1 MSCSNL
7 TLNNY
12 PKLRSYIENNVAIG
26 TQLYNDYL
34 ATVGTAEFQKA
45 LDKKGVNAKT
55 SPKQAFEILKE
66 VYNAKIKNLQSL
78 QEGIDKH
85 QTGRFTSKLAKI
97 EALDFIASNISKVY
111 SNDKFNATNKYKS
124 LGDII
129 NDFKSTL
136 IRFIE
141 FNVKKE
147 INNND
152 ELKEEYNKLIA
163 ETSRTIALKNI
174 IEKLDNNILRN
185 QLAAFESLSDKT
197 FIEEL
202 KMKRDVAA
210 LYGQIDLEFEAVEDE
225 NKGSQEEEGSN
236 TEDVDTVDDMS
247 KSWELNIGEKSD
259 FKGHIEEVV
268 KYKLNSIPKL
278 ISIDYTLDKKGN
290 PVYQYDRGAEAGFIQ
305 FMDGQYLAGVLFT
318 ETDKSSV
325 DNFVNSI
332 ADIAKRKSNLKGFI
346 TLYNDLKADK
356 NLAYKFM
363 MVFDKPVIPKVETY
377 YDYQGGYQV
386 RISNLSSNPTE
397 IVVNDIKL
405 GIKNADETTLQ
416 KFNIDIKDATIEDV
430 HEALKLIVP
439 DIDYQSLQNMADNY
453 KDEYKSL
460 LYNIATISKII
471 SDTINNKNNYI
482 EKLSKGEDVSD
493 LNSFIPD
500 SYLPFIYEFSKK
512 IAPYTNVKVNLNSRN
527 GANNLSSDVIN
538 RSYLTNFPLIFSS
551 EEGIETYA
559 RQKFAGTGY
568 NYSNVLIER
577 VSSTGKLQPGL
588 FRKVGDVYKLTE
600 YANELVKISL
610 VNGSADRRTN
620 TSVLYKDMSKG
631 DYLLTG
637 LMNYVKNEEKTVVI
651 NGQEHKFATANF
663 FMSIPSDT
671 PKTFVATMPILSLDG
686 LYKYNEEQ
694 YNRFRQEATNKVN
707 ALNVIDLK
715 DEKYTD
721 WLTNKLNV
729 ISSKNLVDLINGEK
743 INIPVNVNNYYKVGN
758 NPPSFAFVDKHGAKY
773 AIAGQLKE
781 INGQFYL
788 TNAVVKG
795 LISDGRVTKTQVNNS
810 KLAYIN
816 NQIYLLQRQ
825 NIGIE
830 FDINHP
836 VVDALRNIIYQ
847 EILDAYTSARRIFK
861 EDANGNLIMSEGQLV
876 LKDDYNANELY
887 LNYEKNRNGKV
898 YDIVDGKYVL
908 TGAVF
913 KLSDLNS
920 KFADVSFY
928 HNLMGNGKVI
938 DVLYGDREKRVKVE
952 NGKVVFDANY
962 QTIVDNAINETIKTY
977 LDSYLKNATNYLRGE
992 FSTFLENFS
1001 DENIREY
1008 LINTIINQVNYD
1020 HLFNGKSKFYKGN
1033 QDVLKRLKE
1042 IQAGGSPFGVIDF
1055 TRTSTDPAK
1064 IVQETIDIPTADGKK
1079 AVMDYTTKEP
1089 IKLYDKFKAV
1099 TVYNTNKTS
1108 RQEVID
1114 RLEKQ
1119 LNKAKLSE
1127 ETKASLL
1134 KPFKDEKTKTNDAQS
1149 YITQEEWIRRITA
1162 AGELN
1167 KYASLIEALTNDTPI
1182 EEIDWTAFENKV
1194 PIQKNF
1200 YYDLYYDT
1208 KTGIEVPRQIKNAE
1222 FVLLPKLIKGTELE
1236 QVYNAMKE
1244 VGIDQLNT
1252 IETSKAANHNI
1263 ITLWDNDGNIHL
1275 DEFKEQ
1281 ARNVIE
1287 PYSYNYLYR
1296 QQEVPEH
1303 MVDEENKA
1311 GIQILKKMLDNL
1323 PNDEYHNNLV
1333 NKFFNNYTTNIKQS
1347 FVEVATE
1354 LGIELDNSGNIK
1366 LKNGAI
1372 VGLNRKVFLQLV
1384 KENMAKNGADRV
1396 LMEFIDTA
1404 LEGSDQL
1411 PLFMNN
1417 IGTKL
1422 ENVTNALFN
1431 KRITRQTIE
1440 GWHAAQLSDFG
1451 FTVDKDTVK
1460 DSEYLANKSNN
1471 LENYDMPKIS
1481 FMPKR
1486 NFIIGK
1492 IIDNP
1497 IDAANIC
1504 DNTQIKTLNAIIN
1517 KFGKPN
1523 RKGGFYVK
1531 PVTIWAKSPI
1541 NDSQIHHSTVAVRI
1555 NGEIYLYDMP
1565 QSEYIKYNKEN
1576 SGTIIKEY
1584 TPRLIK
1590 YTKENLINLYNT
1602 SEENIN
1608 LQDEVLNDDDLINIP
1623 IKNIKDKIS
1632 INNKLEYRKEGE
1644 INGVPVYYAEIR
1656 LRRWSDTLYKTVKQE
1671 DGTTKKIPIDINEV
1685 PEDSRTMIGYRI
1697 PTEGKQSI
1705 VIMKVVEFLPDAY
1718 GSTVVVPDEWVT
1730 QTGSD
1735 FDVDSVYAMTKH
1747 VMLNKD
1753 GKVVEPTE
1761 NDYPL
1766 NEKGYIRYIKD
1777 NIGIAARKALG
1788 KYNGQIDSTIKFIK
1802 DKEKEEKDKRNE
1814 LFKSELDD
1822 VLNDFYD
1829 IKSAIYVSA
1838 KDTQNEE
1845 KFKLLE
1851 YIGKKTKEEK
1861 AIDYINKLIGKLET
1875 AKINDEFQSTN
1886 KLLDILLDYA
1896 KDVQQLLDD
1905 KTDLEVEE
1913 YQGKNERIRQA
1924 IEDGRKKIFDESE
1937 RFANENGLPNY
1948 VSWLSLPVEERVSRD
1963 VRNNNIVQTFI
1974 DILNSPAAFEEN
1986 MGISQFSNLAD
1997 ANSWMADIAKI
2008 SNKHVINDKSYGN
2021 HDAVTQL
2028 DWKESASSGIKL
2040 KAISVNLDTFA
2051 SIGNRTKIRLPFAI
2065 PVRYDK
2071 ETIGKQKIGEKDRF
2085 GKIENNVINFTNQG
2099 WSEDNKNVEGYL
2111 LTPYS
2116 SQTTAHILDVMKEG
2130 AIHNE
2135 NTYTFNVFKVMINA
2149 GIDYK
2154 TAISFMYQ
2162 PAMDN
2167 LVKYWNESQSFANNE
2182 YINPLTKALDDAAT
2196 ALGITTEGKNINDLA
2211 SAVYRKYN
2219 EKEYITNVY
2228 GDVGFPIIDRELN
2241 VKRFSNE
2248 MTEEEKKIHDFMV
2261 LLQFNKLNQLG
2272 NIVNNT
2278 LSVLTA
2284 DKFGAKPS
2292 YYATDRIFRQ
2302 IDDILTNDDKLYAEN
2317 KKGEI
2322 VPVVEAIYPGI
2333 SKGID
2338 NFAKADIKNSSYP
2351 SLAAMLKYSSVT
2363 ALKVGQQVFETAEP
2377 NFVELIYDVA
2387 KYTKNGKLS
2396 EKLYNDYKKY
2406 LVKRLYVND
2415 NNPAIIYPISLDDD
2429 GGVLIKQSSTGKL
2442 QIDIE
2447 NEMFRIAGVGNE
2459 YTKNIDFKI
2468 ADINNPTKE
2477 EILAFAKLSP
2487 AQKVLYI
2494 KENFNNVGIFD
2505 FISVNKFNEFTIK
2518 QKGYISNEL
2527 KLNQGNYT
2535 NDYLYDLFDLAYL
2548 SSNPIIRLTAID
2560 LVKYTYVV
2568 EGNNFKAGNIART
2581 ISTLPLKPTNVG
2593 GMNIGF
2599 STKLA
2604 FDNYRFVEANTN
2616 ISEELII
2623 GFVRQNYDDFPA
2635 KFIDID
2641 KIIKK
2646 NVNHAQNI
2654 KLNDD
2659 GSITVYTY
2667 DTANIKDFNKLGLL
2681 NKDEAYKIIKIRR
2694 GNTAKLYYGINHIEN
2709 VTYYPLNKLDEIDT
2723 NKTIE
2728 DSSVARNNVYKSL
2741 FDVVYGYRSEK
2752 LAEQYALY
2760 KDKFIGVTEITID
2773 ETNNINEA
2781 LAIINNNFFDK
2792 PQLILRNTRFT
2803 EDKLIINN
2811 AINGKKY
2818 VATKITE
2825 EVANNFRGSIN
2836 KVHQDYIDFLNK
2848 YPNYKPESDYGIL
2861 PVVEYGKRYSSIGER
2876 DAASYAIKQTVAIAR
2891 QESFGGNKLAESMM
2905 KILNNANI
2913 NYKDTKEIAN
2923 NLPVASSTVAKFV
2936 KATADRLIYDAYHFT
2951 IDENGNE
2958 LKLNDARVI
2967 ERVLKDN
2974 NLERKFI
2981 TLINTITSFKDRYS
2995 FSNINV
3001 EGYDE
3006 DTKAALETI
3015 KEAINKLNNDT
3026 IVLQAKRSYWREF
3039 INSSTTNPN
3048 IKSGLQEALT
3058 FYGDTGFFD
3067 LNIQDIAFNH
3077 NQLVQAVVGESQAI
3091 IKEGE
3096 FRGKIEAQ
3104 QFTKMLSDLK
3114 AEAAKNGK
3122 SIDWNKIVDENGRL
3136 VQPNNKEWF
3145 EMKDKLNKEY
3155 INAVDETKDKFSIKA
3170 LRAKLE
3176 YDAFIAATTESQF
3189 IPVKDIDIDGN
3200 EVMVDYT
3207 RETIANQYAVL
3218 YNKNPKVAELYAEY
3232 KRLMKEQSDVLS
3244 NMIGNTPTE
3253 EQDEKIHQIYL
3264 KLRLMTS
3271 DFDDNYEIK
3280 DEEDLTAARTL
3291 QAFID
3296 RNRYLKELFFN
3307 RNIKVGF
3314 EEQLNNALK
3323 TISDIEG
3330 ARDHEGRLLVP
3341 MNILMQNK
3349 EYRKAKAWLRANAMY
3364 KPDANF
3370 INEIN
3375 ACLTALSDPT
3385 VDKTSALNIAI
3396 EQANARDEF
3405 GILDGR
3411 KFTAEQIERIKKETV
3426 RNFHFSK
3433 RSGLPYAGILR
3444 SQDDNVVIY
3453 KYDFYD
3459 SLRNDKVKSEDEIE
3473 DIEAINKIL
3482 DKVWDSTARVLNTGS
3497 DKLTIDDLNKL
3508 SKLLELYDLD
3518 KTKNKKAA
3526 EFIAEECVVTYNN
3539 AAYEADRARA
3549 YKNGDEWYQA
3559 WKKVFETVNDE
3570 GNVVPNTIFYGVL
3583 KPKDENKWID
3593 KNKTDYI
3600 RLINKHVQNT
3610 KTQYYYEVMRTN
3622 RDNMSKEEFKKWYFD
3637 NHYYNPYSRQY
3648 EPLKI
3653 WTHTEYID
3661 ESGNKAKGKW
3671 EARINQTDL
3680 EPNKDY
3686 INEKYDK
3693 NYPTYK
3699 EGSTYKAKQED
3710 GTRKEVNYDNSNYKA
3725 LNEYELKLLNNLKK
3739 IMMQYA
3745 FTDSNKYYVKQ
3756 GYLPSIS
3763 KEKEFDY
3770 KDIFKEAM
3778 AFIGISSNIPTDTKW
3793 QDLENIN
3800 YNTDEE
3806 KDNPMLQMLLDRNSS
3821 KYVEVPHFPKPGEN
3835 EAEFI
3840 KRKQEAKDVNA
3851 KIREENEKIHN
3862 QLINK
3867 DWENV
3872 FKSFIIN
3879 SARYDA
3885 IRLIKGKLYAADD
3898 ALLSYDAYKLNYKN
3912 ELIQDYRLSAESEVE
3927 YKTESNRNTSA
3938 QLRNYIRRVV
3948 RDTYKNNTNPQ
3959 LLKFASIA
3967 QNMAGTKYMMLNIT
3981 GGIANVLTGQTNI
3994 AAERFAREYFNEKDW
4009 MIGQNLYVGGAISYM
4024 SNMYNDKST
4033 TLQDGVIKLANVV
4046 DYDRIAELTA
4056 NDIKGNI
4063 KKLRGLLFTPQTA
4076 GEHYMQNTV
4085 LLTMMKNHRII
4096 KEADGNAKI
4105 VSFEMFKREKE
4116 LEALMIVLNEE
4127 ERAAYDKFFN
4137 DILTDENRRANYNM
4151 FNNNVITDFIRTHL
4165 TKERMIEFVRKRK
4178 ELMKEAKKKF
4188 EELPDVY
4195 SQFELVDGYANLKAD
4210 ADIELKDFAKLV
4222 EKVIK
4227 VNKKVHGVY
4236 DKIGAAKIENEWWG
4250 GIVMQFHKHLYPGFK
4265 KRYRRH
4271 GYYDEVLETIE
4282 KGAYNSLM
4290 QFINTPYHLTKY
4302 KRSQEELDTL
4312 QAIQEYCKN
4321 AISFITHIRLNY
4333 NLLSES
4339 ERANIRRAYA
4349 DFVYTG
4355 AAVVGAIALTAIA
4368 GGDKDNEESIWYNL
4382 LMYHADRLASEA
4394 FAFTPIGLAS
4404 EGEKLWSS
4412 PVAIWSSCNDLLKT
4426 LGFAVQTLLN
4436 NDVNQEYMTGRYA
4449 GKNKLKVIIGRNI
4462 PVYRNI
4468 QRIIELPDNNS
4479 YYKLGDN
4486 ALSVIPVKEIG
4497 EWIRE

>member
-1 MSCSNL
+1 MS
-7 TLNNY
+7 
-12 PKLRSYIENNVAIG
+12 
-26 TQLYNDYL
+26 
-34 ATVGTAEFQKA
+34 
-45 LDKKGVNAKT
+45 
-55 SPKQAFEILKE
+55 
-66 VYNAKIKNLQSL
+66 
-78 QEGIDKH
+78 
-85 QTGRFTSKLAKI
+85 
-97 EALDFIASNISKVY
+97 
-111 SNDKFNATNKYKS
+111 
-124 LGDII
+124 
-129 NDFKSTL
+129 
-136 IRFIE
+136 
-141 FNVKKE
+141 
-147 INNND
+147 
-152 ELKEEYNKLIA
+152 
-163 ETSRTIALKNI
+163 
-174 IEKLDNNILRN
+174 
-185 QLAAFESLSDKT
+185 
-197 FIEEL
+197 
-202 KMKRDVAA
+202 
-210 LYGQIDLEFEAVEDE
+210 
-225 NKGSQEEEGSN
+225 
-236 TEDVDTVDDMS
+236 
-247 KSWELNIGEKSD
+247 
-259 FKGHIEEVV
+259 
-268 KYKLNSIPKL
+268 
-278 ISIDYTLDKKGN
+278 
-290 PVYQYDRGAEAGFIQ
+290 
-305 FMDGQYLAGVLFT
+305 
-318 ETDKSSV
+318 
-325 DNFVNSI
+325 
-332 ADIAKRKSNLKGFI
+332 
-346 TLYNDLKADK
+346 
-356 NLAYKFM
+356 
-363 MVFDKPVIPKVETY
+363 
-377 YDYQGGYQV
+377 
-386 RISNLSSNPTE
+386 
-397 IVVNDIKL
+397 
-405 GIKNADETTLQ
+405 
-416 KFNIDIKDATIEDV
+416 
-430 HEALKLIVP
+430 
-439 DIDYQSLQNMADNY
+439 
-453 KDEYKSL
+453 
-460 LYNIATISKII
+460 
-471 SDTINNKNNYI
+471 
-482 EKLSKGEDVSD
+482 
-493 LNSFIPD
+493 
-500 SYLPFIYEFSKK
+500 
-512 IAPYTNVKVNLNSRN
+512 
-527 GANNLSSDVIN
+527 
-538 RSYLTNFPLIFSS
+538 
-551 EEGIETYA
+551 
-559 RQKFAGTGY
+559 
-568 NYSNVLIER
+568 
-577 VSSTGKLQPGL
+577 
-588 FRKVGDVYKLTE
+588 
-600 YANELVKISL
+600 
-610 VNGSADRRTN
+610 
-620 TSVLYKDMSKG
+620 
-631 DYLLTG
+631 
-637 LMNYVKNEEKTVVI
+637 
-651 NGQEHKFATANF
+651 
-663 FMSIPSDT
+663 
-671 PKTFVATMPILSLDG
+671 
-686 LYKYNEEQ
+686 
-694 YNRFRQEATNKVN
+694 
-707 ALNVIDLK
+707 
-715 DEKYTD
+715 
-721 WLTNKLNV
+721 
-729 ISSKNLVDLINGEK
+729 
-743 INIPVNVNNYYKVGN
+743 
-758 NPPSFAFVDKHGAKY
+758 
-773 AIAGQLKE
+773 
-781 INGQFYL
+781 
-788 TNAVVKG
+788 
-795 LISDGRVTKTQVNNS
+795 
-810 KLAYIN
+810 
-816 NQIYLLQRQ
+816 
-825 NIGIE
+825 
-830 FDINHP
+830 
-836 VVDALRNIIYQ
+836 
-847 EILDAYTSARRIFK
+847 
-861 EDANGNLIMSEGQLV
+861 
-876 LKDDYNANELY
+876 
-887 LNYEKNRNGKV
+887 
-898 YDIVDGKYVL
+898 
-908 TGAVF
+908 
-913 KLSDLNS
+913 
-920 KFADVSFY
+920 
-928 HNLMGNGKVI
+928 
-938 DVLYGDREKRVKVE
+938 
-952 NGKVVFDANY
+952 
-962 QTIVDNAINETIKTY
+962 
-977 LDSYLKNATNYLRGE
+977 
-992 FSTFLENFS
+992 
-1001 DENIREY
+1001 
-1008 LINTIINQVNYD
+1008 
-1020 HLFNGKSKFYKGN
+1020 
-1033 QDVLKRLKE
+1033 
-1042 IQAGGSPFGVIDF
+1042 
-1055 TRTSTDPAK
+1055 
-1064 IVQETIDIPTADGKK
+1064 
-1079 AVMDYTTKEP
+1079 
-1089 IKLYDKFKAV
+1089 
-1099 TVYNTNKTS
+1099 
-1108 RQEVID
+1108 
-1114 RLEKQ
+1114 
-1119 LNKAKLSE
+1119 
-1127 ETKASLL
+1127 
-1134 KPFKDEKTKTNDAQS
+1134 
-1149 YITQEEWIRRITA
+1149 
-1162 AGELN
+1162 
-1167 KYASLIEALTNDTPI
+1167 
-1182 EEIDWTAFENKV
+1182 
-1194 PIQKNF
+1194 
-1200 YYDLYYDT
+1200 
-1208 KTGIEVPRQIKNAE
+1208 
-1222 FVLLPKLIKGTELE
+1222 
-1236 QVYNAMKE
+1236 
-1244 VGIDQLNT
+1244 
-1252 IETSKAANHNI
+1252 
-1263 ITLWDNDGNIHL
+1263 
-1275 DEFKEQ
+1275 
-1281 ARNVIE
+1281 
-1287 PYSYNYLYR
+1287 
-1296 QQEVPEH
+1296 
-1303 MVDEENKA
+1303 
-1311 GIQILKKMLDNL
+1311 
-1323 PNDEYHNNLV
+1323 
-1333 NKFFNNYTTNIKQS
+1333 
-1347 FVEVATE
+1347 
-1354 LGIELDNSGNIK
+1354 
-1366 LKNGAI
+1366 
-1372 VGLNRKVFLQLV
+1372 
-1384 KENMAKNGADRV
+1384 
-1396 LMEFIDTA
+1396 
-1404 LEGSDQL
+1404 
-1411 PLFMNN
+1411 
-1417 IGTKL
+1417 
-1422 ENVTNALFN
+1422 
-1431 KRITRQTIE
+1431 
-1440 GWHAAQLSDFG
+1440 
-1451 FTVDKDTVK
+1451 
-1460 DSEYLANKSNN
+1460 
-1471 LENYDMPKIS
+1471 
-1481 FMPKR
+1481 
-1486 NFIIGK
+1486 
-1492 IIDNP
+1492 
-1497 IDAANIC
+1497 
-1504 DNTQIKTLNAIIN
+1504 
-1517 KFGKPN
+1517 
-1523 RKGGFYVK
+1523 
-1531 PVTIWAKSPI
+1531 
-1541 NDSQIHHSTVAVRI
+1541 
-1555 NGEIYLYDMP
+1555 
-1565 QSEYIKYNKEN
+1565 
-1576 SGTIIKEY
+1576 
-1584 TPRLIK
+1584 
-1590 YTKENLINLYNT
+1590 
-1602 SEENIN
+1602 
-1608 LQDEVLNDDDLINIP
+1608 
-1623 IKNIKDKIS
+1623 
-1632 INNKLEYRKEGE
+1632 
-1644 INGVPVYYAEIR
+1644 
-1656 LRRWSDTLYKTVKQE
+1656 
-1671 DGTTKKIPIDINEV
+1671 
-1685 PEDSRTMIGYRI
+1685 
-1697 PTEGKQSI
+1697 
-1705 VIMKVVEFLPDAY
+1705 
-1718 GSTVVVPDEWVT
+1718 
-1730 QTGSD
+1730 
-1735 FDVDSVYAMTKH
+1735 
-1747 VMLNKD
+1747 
-1753 GKVVEPTE
+1753 
-1761 NDYPL
+1761 
-1766 NEKGYIRYIKD
+1766 
-1777 NIGIAARKALG
+1777 
-1788 KYNGQIDSTIKFIK
+1788 
-1802 DKEKEEKDKRNE
+1802 
-1814 LFKSELDD
+1814 
-1822 VLNDFYD
+1822 
-1829 IKSAIYVSA
+1829 
-1838 KDTQNEE
+1838 
-1845 KFKLLE
+1845 
-1851 YIGKKTKEEK
+1851 
-1861 AIDYINKLIGKLET
+1861 
-1875 AKINDEFQSTN
+1875 
-1886 KLLDILLDYA
+1886 
-1896 KDVQQLLDD
+1896 
-1905 KTDLEVEE
+1905 
-1913 YQGKNERIRQA
+1913 
-1924 IEDGRKKIFDESE
+1924 
-1937 RFANENGLPNY
+1937 
-1948 VSWLSLPVEERVSRD
+1948 
-1963 VRNNNIVQTFI
+1963 
-1974 DILNSPAAFEEN
+1974 
-1986 MGISQFSNLAD
+1986 
-1997 ANSWMADIAKI
+1997 
-2008 SNKHVINDKSYGN
+2008 
-2021 HDAVTQL
+2021 
-2028 DWKESASSGIKL
+2028 
-2040 KAISVNLDTFA
+2040 
-2051 SIGNRTKIRLPFAI
+2051 
-2065 PVRYDK
+2065 
-2071 ETIGKQKIGEKDRF
+2071 
-2085 GKIENNVINFTNQG
+2085 
-2099 WSEDNKNVEGYL
+2099 
-2111 LTPYS
+2111 
-2116 SQTTAHILDVMKEG
+2116 
-2130 AIHNE
+2130 
-2135 NTYTFNVFKVMINA
+2135 
-2149 GIDYK
+2149 
-2154 TAISFMYQ
+2154 
-2162 PAMDN
+2162 
-2167 LVKYWNESQSFANNE
+2167 
-2182 YINPLTKALDDAAT
+2182 
-2196 ALGITTEGKNINDLA
+2196 
-2211 SAVYRKYN
+2211 
-2219 EKEYITNVY
+2219 
-2228 GDVGFPIIDRELN
+2228 
-2241 VKRFSNE
+2241 
-2248 MTEEEKKIHDFMV
+2248 
-2261 LLQFNKLNQLG
+2261 
-2272 NIVNNT
+2272 
-2278 LSVLTA
+2278 
-2284 DKFGAKPS
+2284 
-2292 YYATDRIFRQ
+2292 
-2302 IDDILTNDDKLYAEN
+2302 
-2317 KKGEI
+2317 
-2322 VPVVEAIYPGI
+2322 
-2333 SKGID
+2333 
-2338 NFAKADIKNSSYP
+2338 
-2351 SLAAMLKYSSVT
+2351 
-2363 ALKVGQQVFETAEP
+2363 
-2377 NFVELIYDVA
+2377 
-2387 KYTKNGKLS
+2387 
-2396 EKLYNDYKKY
+2396 
-2406 LVKRLYVND
+2406 
-2415 NNPAIIYPISLDDD
+2415 
-2429 GGVLIKQSSTGKL
+2429 
-2442 QIDIE
+2442 
-2447 NEMFRIAGVGNE
+2447 RIAGIGSE

-2494 KENFNNVGIFD
+2494 KENFDNIGIFD
-2505 FISVNKFNEFTIK
+2505 FITVNKFNEFTIK

-2548 SSNPIIRLTAID
+2548 SSNPIIRLAAID

-2568 EGNNFKAGNIART
+2568 EGNNFKAGNIARA

-2604 FDNYRFVEANTN
+2604 FDSYRFITPTANV
-2616 ISEELII
+2616 SEKLII
-2623 GFVRQNYDDFPA
+2623 GFIRQNYDDFPA
-2635 KFIDID
+2635 RFIDID

-2646 NVNHAQNI
+2646 NVNHAQDI
-2654 KLNDD
+2654 ELNND

-2667 DTANIKDFNKLGLL
+2667 DTANTKDFNKLGLL

-2694 GNTAKLYYGINHIEN
+2694 GNTAKLYYGINHIED

-2728 DSSVARNNVYKSL
+2728 DSSIARNNVYKSL
-2741 FDVVYGYRSEK
+2741 FDIVYGYRSEK

-2760 KDKFIGVTEITID
+2760 KDKFVDATEITID

-2781 LAIINNNFFDK
+2781 LAIANNNFFDK
-2792 PQLILRNTRFT
+2792 PQLILRNTGFT
-2803 EDKLIINN
+2803 GDKLIINN

-2825 EVANNFRGSIN
+2825 EVADRLRGNTSN
-2836 KVHQDYIDFLNK
+2836 LYQDYIDFLDE

-2951 IDENGNE
+2951 IDEDGNE

-2995 FSNINV
+2995 FRDINI

-3026 IVLQAKRSYWREF
+3026 IVLQAKRSYWKEF

-3048 IKSGLQEALT
+3048 IKSGLQGALT

-3077 NQLVQAVVGESQAI
+3077 NQLVQAVVSESQAI

-3104 QFTKMLSDLK
+3104 QFAKMLSDLK

-3145 EMKDKLNKEY
+3145 EMKDKLNAEY
-3155 INAVDETKDKFSIKA
+3155 VKAVDETKDKFSVKA

-3189 IPVKDIDIDGN
+3189 IPVKDIDVDGN

-3232 KRLMKEQSDVLS
+3232 KRLMKEQSDILS

-3280 DEEDLTAARTL
+3280 DDEDLTAARTL
-3291 QAFID
+3291 YAFID
-3296 RNRYLKELFFN
+3296 RNRYLKELFFD

-3330 ARDHEGRLLVP
+3330 ARDHEGRLLIP

-3364 KPDANF
+3364 KPDADF

-3375 ACLTALSDPT
+3375 ACLTAFSDPT
-3385 VDKTSALNIAI
+3385 ISKTSALNIAI

-3444 SQDDNVVIY
+3444 SQDDDVVIY
-3453 KYDFYD
+3453 EYEFYD
-3459 SLRNDKVKSEDEIE
+3459 NLRNDKVKSEDEIE

-3497 DKLTIDDLNKL
+3497 DKLTMDDLNKL
-3508 SKLLELYDLD
+3508 SKLLELYNLD

-3526 EFIAEECVVTYNN
+3526 EFIAEECVITYNN

-3559 WKKVFETVNDE
+3559 WKKVFETVDDD

-3583 KPKDENKWID
+3583 KPKDESKWIN
-3593 KNKTDYI
+3593 KNKTNYI

-3686 INEKYDK
+3686 VNEKYDK

-3710 GTRKEVNYDNSNYKA
+3710 GTRKEISYDNSNYKA

-3770 KDIFKEAM
+3770 EDIFKEAM

-3793 QDLENIN
+3793 QDLENIT

-3821 KYVEVPHFPKPGEN
+3821 KYVEIPHFPKPGES

-3981 GGIANVLTGQTNI
+3981 GGIANILTGQTNL

-4033 TLQDGVIKLANVV
+4033 TLQDGIIKLANVV

-4096 KEADGNAKI
+4096 KDADGNTKI

-4127 ERAAYDKFFN
+4127 ERNAYDKFFN
-4137 DILTDENRRANYNM
+4137 DILADENRRANYNM
-4151 FNNNVITDFIRTHL
+4151 FNDNVITDFIRTHL

-4333 NLLSES
+4333 NLLSEN

-4355 AAVVGAIALTAIA
+4355 AAVIGAIALTAIA
-4368 GGDKDNEESIWYNL
+4368 GGDDDNEESIWYNL

-4412 PVAIWSSCNDLLKT
+4412 PVAIWQSGDDLLKG
-4426 LGFAVQTLLN
+4426 LAFGVQTLIDN
-4436 NDVNQEYMTGRYA
+4436 GFEGEYETGRYA
-4449 GKNKLKVIIGRNI
+4449 GENKLKVIIGRNI

>member
-152 ELKEEYNKLIA
+152 ELKKEYNKLIA

-325 DNFVNSI
+325 DNFINSI

-363 MVFDKPVIPKVETY
+363 MVFDKPVIPKIETY

-439 DIDYQSLQNMADNY
+439 DIDYQSLQNMTDNY

-482 EKLSKGEDVSD
+482 EKLSKGEDISD

-512 IAPYTNVKVNLNSRN
+512 IAPYANVKVNLNSRN

-538 RSYLTNFPLIFSS
+538 RSYLTNFSLIFSS
-551 EEGIETYA
+551 EEAIETYA

-663 FMSIPSDT
+663 FMSIPSDA

-694 YNRFRQEATNKVN
+694 YNRFRQETTNKVN

-743 INIPVNVNNYYKVGN
+743 INILVNVNNYYKVGN

-920 KFADVSFY
+920 KFADVSLY
-928 HNLMGNGKVI
+928 HNLMGNGKII

-952 NGKVVFDANY
+952 NGKVVFDTNY

-1079 AVMDYTTKEP
+1079 AVIDYTTKEP

-1244 VGIDQLNT
+1244 IGIDQLNT

-1281 ARNVIE
+1281 ARDVIE

-1323 PNDEYHNNLV
+1323 PNDEHHNNLV
-1333 NKFFNNYTTNIKQS
+1333 NKFFNNYTANIKQS

-1366 LKNGAI
+1366 LKDGAI

-1384 KENMAKNGADRV
+1384 KENMVKNGADRV
-1396 LMEFIDTA
+1396 LMEFLDTA

-1411 PLFMNN
+1411 PLIMNN
-1417 IGTKL
+1417 VSTKL

-1460 DSEYLANKSNN
+1460 DSEYLANHEAGHN
-1471 LENYDMPKIS
+1471 
-1481 FMPKR
+1481 
-1486 NFIIGK
+1486 
-1492 IIDNP
+1492 
-1497 IDAANIC
+1497 
-1504 DNTQIKTLNAIIN
+1504 
-1517 KFGKPN
+1517 
-1523 RKGGFYVK
+1523 
-1531 PVTIWAKSPI
+1531 
-1541 NDSQIHHSTVAVRI
+1541 H
-1555 NGEIYLYDMP
+1555 
-1565 QSEYIKYNKEN
+1565 
-1576 SGTIIKEY
+1576 
-1584 TPRLIK
+1584 
-1590 YTKENLINLYNT
+1590 
-1602 SEENIN
+1602 
-1608 LQDEVLNDDDLINIP
+1608 
-1623 IKNIKDKIS
+1623 
-1632 INNKLEYRKEGE
+1632 KLEYRKQGE
-1644 INGVPVYYAEIR
+1644 INGIPVYYAEIR
-1656 LRRWSDTLYKTVKQE
+1656 LKRWSDALYRTIKQE

-1685 PEDSRTMIGYRI
+1685 PEDLRTMIGYRI

-1747 VMLNKD
+1747 ITLNKD
-1753 GKVVEPTE
+1753 GKVIEPTE

-1777 NIGIAARKALG
+1777 NVGMAARKALS
-1788 KYNGQIDSTIKFIK
+1788 KYNGQIESSIKFIK
-1802 DKEKEEKDKRNE
+1802 DKEKEDRKKLNEDYQAKILKLLDNRFKDKYNIYQLAKETKDKE
-1814 LFKSELDD
+1814 LHK
-1822 VLNDFYD
+1822 
-1829 IKSAIYVSA
+1829 IIQA
-1838 KDTQNEE
+1838 
-1845 KFKLLE
+1845 
-1851 YIGKKTKEEK
+1851 IGKKEDGISSKEY
-1861 AIDYINKLIGKLET
+1861 ID
-1875 AKINDEFQSTN
+1875 S
-1886 KLLDILLDYA
+1886 
-1896 KDVQQLLDD
+1896 
-1905 KTDLEVEE
+1905 
-1913 YQGKNERIRQA
+1913 A
-1924 IEDGRKKIFDESE
+1924 IERLYNLKESGEIQNQTKIFDNVYDTYIATQELFDSQEDDNVALSE
-1937 RFANENGLPNY
+1937 TNRNKIKDVIEENTKEQLNEAEKFANDNNLPNY

-1986 MGISQFSNLAD
+1986 MGISQFSNLAE
-1997 ANSWMADIAKI
+1997 ANSWMKKIANI
-2008 SNKHVINDKSYGN
+2008 SNKHVIDDKSYGN

-2071 ETIGKQKIGEKDRF
+2071 ETIDKQKIGEKNRF
-2085 GKIENNVINFTNQG
+2085 GKVENNVINFTNQG
-2099 WSEDNKNVEGYL
+2099 WSEDNKNVEGKL

-2135 NTYTFNVFKVMINA
+2135 NTYTFNAFKVMINA

-2167 LVKYWNESQSFANNE
+2167 LVKYWNESQSFANSE
-2182 YINPLTKALDDAAT
+2182 YINPLSKALDDAAT
-2196 ALGITTEGKNINDLA
+2196 ALGITTDGKNMSDLA

-2219 EKEYITNVY
+2219 EKGYITNVY

-2272 NIVNNT
+2272 SIVNNT

-2302 IDDILTNDDKLYAEN
+2302 IDDILTNDNKLYAEN

-2333 SKGID
+2333 SKGV
-2338 NFAKADIKNSSYP
+2338 NTFAKSDIKNSSYP

-2363 ALKVGQQVFETAEP
+2363 ALKVGQQVFETAES

-2415 NNPAIIYPISLDDD
+2415 NNPAIIYPIALDDD
-2429 GGVLIKQSSTGKL
+2429 GSVLIKQSSTGKL

-2447 NEMFRIAGVGNE
+2447 NEMSRIAGIGSE

-2477 EILAFAKLSP
+2477 EVLAFAKLSP

-2494 KENFNNVGIFD
+2494 KENFDNIGIFD

-2548 SSNPIIRLTAID
+2548 SSNPIIRLAAID

-2568 EGNNFKAGNIART
+2568 EGNNFKVGNIARA

-2604 FDNYRFVEANTN
+2604 FDNYRFITPTANV
-2616 ISEELII
+2616 SEKLII

-2635 KFIDID
+2635 RFIDID

-2646 NVNHAQNI
+2646 NVNHAQDI
-2654 KLNDD
+2654 ELNND

-2667 DTANIKDFNKLGLL
+2667 DTANTKDFNKLGLL

-2694 GNTAKLYYGINHIEN
+2694 GNTAKLYYGINHIED

-2728 DSSVARNNVYKSL
+2728 DSSIVRNNVYKSL
-2741 FDVVYGYRSEK
+2741 FDIVYGYRSEK

-2760 KDKFIGVTEITID
+2760 KDKFVDATEITID

-2781 LAIINNNFFDK
+2781 LAIANNNFFDK
-2792 PQLILRNTRFT
+2792 PQLILRNTGFT
-2803 EDKLIINN
+2803 GDKLIINN

-2825 EVANNFRGSIN
+2825 EVVNRLRGNTSN
-2836 KVHQDYIDFLNK
+2836 LYQDYIDFLDE

-2876 DAASYAIKQTVAIAR
+2876 DAASFAIKQTVAIAR
-2891 QESFGGNKLAESMM
+2891 QKSFGGNKLAESMM

-2951 IDENGNE
+2951 IDEDGNE

-2995 FSNINV
+2995 FRDINI

-3330 ARDHEGRLLVP
+3330 ARDHEGRLLIP

-3364 KPDANF
+3364 KPDADF

-3375 ACLTALSDPT
+3375 ACLTAFNDLTIS
-3385 VDKTSALNIAI
+3385 KTSALNIAI

-3444 SQDDNVVIY
+3444 SQDDDVVIY
-3453 KYDFYD
+3453 EYEFYD
-3459 SLRNDKVKSEDEIE
+3459 NLRNDKVKSEDEIE

-3526 EFIAEECVVTYNN
+3526 EFIAEECVVDYNN

-3559 WKKVFETVNDE
+3559 WKKVFETVDDD

-3583 KPKDENKWID
+3583 KPKDESKWID

-3600 RLINKHVQNT
+3600 RLINKHIQNT

-3686 INEKYDK
+3686 VNEKYDK

-3710 GTRKEVNYDNSNYKA
+3710 GTRKEVSYDNSNYKA

-3756 GYLPSIS
+3756 GYLPSIN

-3793 QDLENIN
+3793 QDLENIT

-3821 KYVEVPHFPKPGEN
+3821 KYVEVPHFPKPGES

-3885 IRLIKGKLYAADD
+3885 IGLIKGKLYTADD

-3981 GGIANVLTGQTNI
+3981 GGIANILTGQTNL

-4009 MIGQNLYVGGAISYM
+4009 IVGQNLYVGGAISYM

-4033 TLQDGVIKLANVV
+4033 TLQDGIIKLANVV

-4096 KEADGNAKI
+4096 KDVDGNVKI

-4116 LEALMIVLNEE
+4116 LEALMIVLNKE
-4127 ERAAYDKFFN
+4127 ERDAYDKFFN
-4137 DILTDENRRANYNM
+4137 DILADENRRANYNM
-4151 FNNNVITDFIRTHL
+4151 FNDNVITDFIRTHL

-4321 AISFITHIRLNY
+4321 AINFITHIRLNY
-4333 NLLSES
+4333 NLLSEN

-4382 LMYHADRLASEA
+4382 LMYQADRLASEA

-4412 PVAIWSSCNDLLKT
+4412 PVAIWQSGDDLLKG
-4426 LGFAVQTLLN
+4426 LAFGVQTLIDN
-4436 NDVNQEYMTGRYA
+4436 GFEEEYKTGRYA
-4449 GKNKLKVIIGRNI
+4449 GENKLKVIIGRNI

-4486 ALSVIPVKEIG
+4486 TLSVIPVKEIG

>member
-45 LDKKGVNAKT
+45 LDKKGVNTKT

-66 VYNAKIKNLQSL
+66 VYNAKTKNLQSL

-97 EALDFIASNISKVY
+97 ETLDFIASNISKVY

-236 TEDVDTVDDMS
+236 TEDIDTVDDMS

-290 PVYQYDRGAEAGFIQ
+290 PVYQYDRGVEAGFIQ

-332 ADIAKRKSNLKGFI
+332 ADIAKRKSNLKGLI

-363 MVFDKPVIPKVETY
+363 MVFDKPVIPKIETY

-471 SDTINNKNNYI
+471 SDAINNKNNYI

-512 IAPYTNVKVNLNSRN
+512 IAPYANVKVNLNSRN

-551 EEGIETYA
+551 EEAIETYA

-663 FMSIPSDT
+663 FMSIPSDA

-694 YNRFRQEATNKVN
+694 YNRFRQETTNKVN

-729 ISSKNLVDLINGEK
+729 ISSKNLVDLINEEK
-743 INIPVNVNNYYKVGN
+743 INIPVDVNKYYKVGN

-773 AIAGQLKE
+773 AITGQLKE

-788 TNAVVKG
+788 TNAIVKG

-887 LNYEKNRNGKV
+887 LNYEKDRNSKV

-920 KFADVSFY
+920 KFADVSLY

-938 DVLYGDREKRVKVE
+938 DVLYGDREKRVRVE

-962 QTIVDNAINETIKTY
+962 QIVVDNAINETIKTY

-1008 LINTIINQVNYD
+1008 LINTIINQINYD

-1042 IQAGGSPFGVIDF
+1042 IQAGGSPFGVVDF

-1079 AVMDYTTKEP
+1079 AVIDYTTKEP

-1114 RLEKQ
+1114 GLEKQ

-1244 VGIDQLNT
+1244 IGIDQLNT

-1281 ARNVIE
+1281 ARDAIE

-1323 PNDEYHNNLV
+1323 PNDEHHNNLV
-1333 NKFFNNYTTNIKQS
+1333 NKFFNNYTANIKQS

-1366 LKNGAI
+1366 LKDGAI

-1396 LMEFIDTA
+1396 LMEFLDTA

-1411 PLFMNN
+1411 PLIMNN
-1417 IGTKL
+1417 VSTKL

-1460 DSEYLANKSNN
+1460 DSEYLANHEAGHN
-1471 LENYDMPKIS
+1471 
-1481 FMPKR
+1481 
-1486 NFIIGK
+1486 
-1492 IIDNP
+1492 
-1497 IDAANIC
+1497 
-1504 DNTQIKTLNAIIN
+1504 
-1517 KFGKPN
+1517 
-1523 RKGGFYVK
+1523 
-1531 PVTIWAKSPI
+1531 
-1541 NDSQIHHSTVAVRI
+1541 H
-1555 NGEIYLYDMP
+1555 
-1565 QSEYIKYNKEN
+1565 
-1576 SGTIIKEY
+1576 
-1584 TPRLIK
+1584 
-1590 YTKENLINLYNT
+1590 
-1602 SEENIN
+1602 
-1608 LQDEVLNDDDLINIP
+1608 
-1623 IKNIKDKIS
+1623 
-1632 INNKLEYRKEGE
+1632 KLEYRKQGE
-1644 INGVPVYYAEIR
+1644 INGIPVYYAEIR
-1656 LRRWSDTLYKTVKQE
+1656 LRRWSDALYRTIKQE

-1685 PEDSRTMIGYRI
+1685 PEDLRTMIGYRI

-1747 VMLNKD
+1747 ITLNKN
-1753 GKVVEPTE
+1753 GKVIEPTE

-1777 NIGIAARKALG
+1777 NVGMAARKALG
-1788 KYNGQIDSTIKFIK
+1788 KYNGQIESSIKFIK
-1802 DKEKEEKDKRNE
+1802 DKEKEDRKKLNEDYQAKILKSLDNRFKDKYNIYQLAKETKDKE
-1814 LFKSELDD
+1814 LHKIIQAIGKKEDGISSKEYIDSAIERLYNLKESGEIQNQTKILDD
-1822 VLNDFYD
+1822 VYDTYIATQELFDSQEDDNVALSETNRNKIKDAIEENTKEQLNE
-1829 IKSAIYVSA
+1829 A
-1838 KDTQNEE
+1838 E
-1845 KFKLLE
+1845 KF
-1851 YIGKKTKEEK
+1851 
-1861 AIDYINKLIGKLET
+1861 A
-1875 AKINDEFQSTN
+1875 NDN
-1886 KLLDILLDYA
+1886 
-1896 KDVQQLLDD
+1896 
-1905 KTDLEVEE
+1905 
-1913 YQGKNERIRQA
+1913 N
-1924 IEDGRKKIFDESE
+1924 
-1937 RFANENGLPNY
+1937 LPNY

-1986 MGISQFSNLAD
+1986 MGISQFSNLAE
-1997 ANSWMADIAKI
+1997 ANSWMKKIANI
-2008 SNKHVINDKSYGN
+2008 SNKHVIDDKSYGN

-2071 ETIGKQKIGEKDRF
+2071 ETIDKQKIGEKNRF
-2085 GKIENNVINFTNQG
+2085 GKVENNVINFTNQG

-2111 LTPYS
+2111 ITPYS
-2116 SQTTAHILDVMKEG
+2116 SQTTAQILDVMKEG

-2135 NTYTFNVFKVMINA
+2135 NTYTFNAFKVMINA

-2182 YINPLTKALDDAAT
+2182 YINPLIKALDDAAT
-2196 ALGITTEGKNINDLA
+2196 ALGITTDGKNMSDLA

-2219 EKEYITNVY
+2219 EKGYITNVY

-2272 NIVNNT
+2272 SIVNNT

-2302 IDDILTNDDKLYAEN
+2302 IDDILTNDNKLYAEN

-2333 SKGID
+2333 SKGV
-2338 NFAKADIKNSSYP
+2338 NTFAKSDIKNSSYP

-2363 ALKVGQQVFETAEP
+2363 ALKVGQQVFETAES

-2415 NNPAIIYPISLDDD
+2415 NNPAIIYPIALDDD
-2429 GGVLIKQSSTGKL
+2429 GSVLIKQSSTGKL

-2447 NEMFRIAGVGNE
+2447 NEMSRIAGIESE

-2477 EILAFAKLSP
+2477 EVLAFAKLSP

-2494 KENFNNVGIFD
+2494 KENFDNIGIFD

-2548 SSNPIIRLTAID
+2548 SSNPIIRLAAID

-2568 EGNNFKAGNIART
+2568 EGNNFKVGNIARA

-2604 FDNYRFVEANTN
+2604 FDNYRFITPTANV
-2616 ISEELII
+2616 SEKLII

-2635 KFIDID
+2635 RFIDID

-2646 NVNHAQNI
+2646 NVNHAQDI
-2654 KLNDD
+2654 ELNND
-2659 GSITVYTY
+2659 GSITVYIY
-2667 DTANIKDFNKLGLL
+2667 DTANTKDFNKLGLL

-2728 DSSVARNNVYKSL
+2728 DSSIARNNVYKSL
-2741 FDVVYGYRSEK
+2741 FDIVYGYRSEK

-2760 KDKFIGVTEITID
+2760 KDKFVGATEITID

-2781 LAIINNNFFDK
+2781 LAIANNNFFDK
-2792 PQLILRNTRFT
+2792 PQLILRNTGFT
-2803 EDKLIINN
+2803 GDKLIINN

-2825 EVANNFRGSIN
+2825 EVADRLRGNTSN
-2836 KVHQDYIDFLNK
+2836 LYQDYIDFLNE

-2951 IDENGNE
+2951 IDEDGNE

-2995 FSNINV
+2995 FRDINI

-3048 IKSGLQEALT
+3048 IKSGLQDALT

-3104 QFTKMLSDLK
+3104 QFAKMLSDLK

-3155 INAVDETKDKFSIKA
+3155 IKAVDETKDKFSVKA

-3189 IPVKDIDIDGN
+3189 IPVKDIDVNGN

-3207 RETIANQYAVL
+3207 RETVANQYAVL

-3232 KRLMKEQSDVLS
+3232 KRLMKEQSDILS
-3244 NMIGNTPTE
+3244 NIIGNTPTE

-3280 DEEDLTAARTL
+3280 DDEDLTAARTL

-3296 RNRYLKELFFN
+3296 RNRYLKELFFD

-3330 ARDHEGRLLVP
+3330 ARDHEGRLLIP

-3364 KPDANF
+3364 KPDADF

-3375 ACLTALSDPT
+3375 ACLTAFSDPT
-3385 VDKTSALNIAI
+3385 ISKTSALNIAI
-3396 EQANARDEF
+3396 KQANARDEF

-3433 RSGLPYAGILR
+3433 RSGLPYASILR
-3444 SQDDNVVIY
+3444 SQDDDVVIY
-3453 KYDFYD
+3453 EYEFYD
-3459 SLRNDKVKSEDEIE
+3459 NLRNDKVKSEDEIE

-3497 DKLTIDDLNKL
+3497 DKLTMDDLNKL

-3526 EFIAEECVVTYNN
+3526 EFIAKECVITYNN

-3559 WKKVFETVNDE
+3559 WKKVFETVDDE

-3583 KPKDENKWID
+3583 KPKDESKWVN

-3686 INEKYDK
+3686 VNEKYDK

-3699 EGSTYKAKQED
+3699 KGSTYKAKQED
-3710 GTRKEVNYDNSNYKA
+3710 GTRKEVSYDNSNYKA

-3793 QDLENIN
+3793 QDLENIT

-3806 KDNPMLQMLLDRNSS
+3806 KDNPMLQMLLDKNSS
-3821 KYVEVPHFPKPGEN
+3821 KYVEVPHFPKPGES

-3948 RDTYKNNTNPQ
+3948 RGTYKNNTNQQ

-3981 GGIANVLTGQTNI
+3981 GGIANILTGQTNL

-4009 MIGQNLYVGGAISYM
+4009 IVGQNLYVGGAISYM

-4033 TLQDGVIKLANVV
+4033 TLQDGIIKLANVV

-4096 KEADGNAKI
+4096 KDADGNVKI

-4127 ERAAYDKFFN
+4127 ERNAYDKFFN
-4137 DILTDENRRANYNM
+4137 DILADENRRANYNM
-4151 FNNNVITDFIRTHL
+4151 FNDNVITDFIRTHL

-4282 KGAYNSLM
+4282 KGSYNSLM

-4339 ERANIRRAYA
+4339 ERANIRRTYA

-4355 AAVVGAIALTAIA
+4355 AAIIGAIALTAIA

-4382 LMYHADRLASEA
+4382 LMYHADRLTSEA
-4394 FAFTPIGLAS
+4394 FAFTPIGLVS
-4404 EGEKLWSS
+4404 EGKKLWSS
-4412 PVAIWSSCNDLLKT
+4412 PVAIWSSGNDLLKT

-4449 GKNKLKVIIGRNI
+4449 GENKLKVIIGRNI
-4462 PVYRNI
+4462 FVYRNI

-4486 ALSVIPVKEIG
+4486 ALSIIPVKEIG

>member
-66 VYNAKIKNLQSL
+66 VYNAKTKNLQSL

-290 PVYQYDRGAEAGFIQ
+290 PIYQYDRSAEAGFIQ

-332 ADIAKRKSNLKGFI
+332 ADIAKRKSNLKGLI

-363 MVFDKPVIPKVETY
+363 MVFDKPVIPKIETY

-430 HEALKLIVP
+430 HEALKLIIP

-512 IAPYTNVKVNLNSRN
+512 IAPYANVKVNLNSRN

-551 EEGIETYA
+551 EEAIEAYA

-588 FRKVGDVYKLTE
+588 FRKVGDAYKLTE

-663 FMSIPSDT
+663 FMSIPSDA

-721 WLTNKLNV
+721 WLTNKLNI

-743 INIPVNVNNYYKVGN
+743 INIPVDVNKYYKVGN
-758 NPPSFAFVDKHGAKY
+758 NPPSFAFIDKHGAKY
-773 AIAGQLKE
+773 AITGQLKE

-795 LISDGRVTKTQVNNS
+795 LISDGQVTKTQVNNS

-887 LNYEKNRNGKV
+887 LNYEKDRNSKV

-920 KFADVSFY
+920 KFADVSLY

-962 QTIVDNAINETIKTY
+962 QSIVDNAINETIKTY

-1042 IQAGGSPFGVIDF
+1042 IQAGGSPFGVVDF

-1079 AVMDYTTKEP
+1079 AVIDYTTKEP

-1099 TVYNTNKTS
+1099 TIYNTNKTS

-1244 VGIDQLNT
+1244 IGIDQLNT

-1281 ARNVIE
+1281 ARDVIE

-1323 PNDEYHNNLV
+1323 PNDEHHNNLV
-1333 NKFFNNYTTNIKQS
+1333 NKFFNNYTANIKQS

-1366 LKNGAI
+1366 LKDGAI

-1396 LMEFIDTA
+1396 LMEFLDTA

-1411 PLFMNN
+1411 PLIMNN
-1417 IGTKL
+1417 VSTKL

-1460 DSEYLANKSNN
+1460 DSEYLANHEAGHN
-1471 LENYDMPKIS
+1471 
-1481 FMPKR
+1481 
-1486 NFIIGK
+1486 
-1492 IIDNP
+1492 
-1497 IDAANIC
+1497 
-1504 DNTQIKTLNAIIN
+1504 
-1517 KFGKPN
+1517 
-1523 RKGGFYVK
+1523 
-1531 PVTIWAKSPI
+1531 
-1541 NDSQIHHSTVAVRI
+1541 H
-1555 NGEIYLYDMP
+1555 
-1565 QSEYIKYNKEN
+1565 
-1576 SGTIIKEY
+1576 
-1584 TPRLIK
+1584 
-1590 YTKENLINLYNT
+1590 
-1602 SEENIN
+1602 
-1608 LQDEVLNDDDLINIP
+1608 
-1623 IKNIKDKIS
+1623 
-1632 INNKLEYRKEGE
+1632 KLEYRKQGE
-1644 INGVPVYYAEIR
+1644 INGIPVYYAEIR
-1656 LRRWSDTLYKTVKQE
+1656 LKRWSNALYRTIKQE

-1685 PEDSRTMIGYRI
+1685 PEDLRTMIGYRI

-1747 VMLNKD
+1747 ITLNKD
-1753 GKVVEPTE
+1753 GKVIEPTE

-1777 NIGIAARKALG
+1777 NAGMAARKALG
-1788 KYNGQIDSTIKFIK
+1788 KYNGQIESSIKFIK
-1802 DKEKEEKDKRNE
+1802 DKEKEDRKKLNEDYQAKILKSLDNRFKDKYN
-1814 LFKSELDD
+1814 
-1822 VLNDFYD
+1822 
-1829 IKSAIYVSA
+1829 IYQSA
-1838 KDTQNEE
+1838 KETKDKELHKIIQA
-1845 KFKLLE
+1845 
-1851 YIGKKTKEEK
+1851 IGKKEDGISSKEY
-1861 AIDYINKLIGKLET
+1861 ID
-1875 AKINDEFQSTN
+1875 S
-1886 KLLDILLDYA
+1886 
-1896 KDVQQLLDD
+1896 
-1905 KTDLEVEE
+1905 
-1913 YQGKNERIRQA
+1913 A
-1924 IEDGRKKIFDESE
+1924 IERLYNLKESGEIQNQTKIFDNVYDTYIATQELFDSQEDDNVALSE
-1937 RFANENGLPNY
+1937 TNRNKIKDVIEENTKEQLNEAEKFANDNNLPNY

-1986 MGISQFSNLAD
+1986 MGISQFSNLAE
-1997 ANSWMADIAKI
+1997 ANSWMKKIANI
-2008 SNKHVINDKSYGN
+2008 SNKHVIDDKSYGN

-2071 ETIGKQKIGEKDRF
+2071 ETIDKQKIGEKNRF
-2085 GKIENNVINFTNQG
+2085 GKVENNVINFTNQG

-2135 NTYTFNVFKVMINA
+2135 NTYTFNAFKVMINA

-2167 LVKYWNESQSFANNE
+2167 LVKYWNESQSFANSE
-2182 YINPLTKALDDAAT
+2182 YINPLSKALDDAAT
-2196 ALGITTEGKNINDLA
+2196 ALGITTDGKNMSDLA

-2219 EKEYITNVY
+2219 EKGYITNVY

-2272 NIVNNT
+2272 SIVNNT

-2302 IDDILTNDDKLYAEN
+2302 IDDILTNDNKLYAEN

-2333 SKGID
+2333 SKGVD
-2338 NFAKADIKNSSYP
+2338 NFAKSDIKNSSYP

-2415 NNPAIIYPISLDDD
+2415 NNPAIIYPIALDD
-2429 GGVLIKQSSTGKL
+2429 GGSVLIKQSSTGKL

-2447 NEMFRIAGVGNE
+2447 NEMSRIAGIGSE

-2477 EILAFAKLSP
+2477 EVLAFAKLSP

-2494 KENFNNVGIFD
+2494 KENFDNIGIFD

-2548 SSNPIIRLTAID
+2548 SSNPIIRLAAID

-2568 EGNNFKAGNIART
+2568 EGNNFKVGNIARA

-2604 FDNYRFVEANTN
+2604 FDNYRFITPTANV
-2616 ISEELII
+2616 SEKLII

-2635 KFIDID
+2635 RFIDID

-2646 NVNHAQNI
+2646 NVNHAQDI
-2654 KLNDD
+2654 ELNND

-2667 DTANIKDFNKLGLL
+2667 DTANTKDFNKLGLL

-2728 DSSVARNNVYKSL
+2728 DSSIARNNVYKSL
-2741 FDVVYGYRSEK
+2741 FDIVYGYRSEK

-2760 KDKFIGVTEITID
+2760 KDKFVGATEITID

-2781 LAIINNNFFDK
+2781 LAIANNNFFDK
-2792 PQLILRNTRFT
+2792 PQLILRNTGFT
-2803 EDKLIINN
+2803 GDKLIINN

-2825 EVANNFRGSIN
+2825 EVADRLRGNTSN
-2836 KVHQDYIDFLNK
+2836 LYQDYIDFLDE

-2876 DAASYAIKQTVAIAR
+2876 DAASFAIKQTVAIAR

-2951 IDENGNE
+2951 IDEDGNE

-2995 FSNINV
+2995 FRDINI

-3026 IVLQAKRSYWREF
+3026 IVLQAKRSYWGEF

-3048 IKSGLQEALT
+3048 IKSGLQDALT

-3155 INAVDETKDKFSIKA
+3155 IKAVDETKDKFSVKA

-3176 YDAFIAATTESQF
+3176 YNAFIAATTESQF

-3232 KRLMKEQSDVLS
+3232 KRLMKEQSDILS
-3244 NMIGNTPTE
+3244 NIIGNTPTE

-3271 DFDDNYEIK
+3271 DFDENYEIK

-3291 QAFID
+3291 YAFID

-3330 ARDHEGRLLVP
+3330 ARDHEGRLLIP

-3364 KPDANF
+3364 KPDADF

-3375 ACLTALSDPT
+3375 ACLTAFNDPT
-3385 VDKTSALNIAI
+3385 ISKTSALNIAI

-3411 KFTAEQIERIKKETV
+3411 KFTDEQIERIKKETV

-3444 SQDDNVVIY
+3444 SQDDDVVIY
-3453 KYDFYD
+3453 EYEFYD
-3459 SLRNDKVKSEDEIE
+3459 NLRNDKVKSEDEIE

-3497 DKLTIDDLNKL
+3497 DKLTMDDLNKL
-3508 SKLLELYDLD
+3508 SKLLELYNLD

-3526 EFIAEECVVTYNN
+3526 EFIAEECVITYNN

-3559 WKKVFETVNDE
+3559 WKKVFETVDDE

-3583 KPKDENKWID
+3583 KPKDESKWVN
-3593 KNKTDYI
+3593 KNKTNYI

-3686 INEKYDK
+3686 VNEKYDK

-3710 GTRKEVNYDNSNYKA
+3710 GTRKEVSYDNSNYKA

-3793 QDLENIN
+3793 QDLENIT

-3821 KYVEVPHFPKPGEN
+3821 KYVEVPHFPKPGES

-3912 ELIQDYRLSAESEVE
+3912 ELIQDYKLSAESEVE

-3981 GGIANVLTGQTNI
+3981 GGIANVLTGQTNL

-4009 MIGQNLYVGGAISYM
+4009 IVGQNLYVGGAISYM

-4033 TLQDGVIKLANVV
+4033 TLQDGIIKLANVV

-4096 KEADGNAKI
+4096 KDADGNVKI

-4116 LEALMIVLNEE
+4116 LEALMIVLNKE
-4127 ERAAYDKFFN
+4127 ERDAYDKFFN
-4137 DILTDENRRANYNM
+4137 DILADKNRRANYNM
-4151 FNNNVITDFIRTHL
+4151 FNDNVITDFIRTHL

-4227 VNKKVHGVY
+4227 VNKKIHGVY

-4321 AISFITHIRLNY
+4321 AINFITHIKLNY
-4333 NLLSES
+4333 NLLSEN

-4355 AAVVGAIALTAIA
+4355 AAVVTAIALTAIA

-4382 LMYHADRLASEA
+4382 LMYQADRLASEA

-4412 PVAIWSSCNDLLKT
+4412 PVAIWQSGDDLLKG
-4426 LGFAVQTLLN
+4426 LAFGVQTLIDN
-4436 NDVNQEYMTGRYA
+4436 GFEGEYETGRYA
-4449 GKNKLKVIIGRNI
+4449 GENKLKVIIGRNI

-4486 ALSVIPVKEIG
+4486 ALSVIPVKKIG

>member
-12 PKLRSYIENNVAIG
+12 PKLRSYIENNAAIG

-55 SPKQAFEILKE
+55 SPKQAFEILKK
-66 VYNAKIKNLQSL
+66 VYNAKTKNLQSL

-85 QTGRFTSKLAKI
+85 QTGRFISKLAKI
-97 EALDFIASNISKVY
+97 EALNFIASNIASVY
-111 SNDKFNATNKYKS
+111 TIDKFNNNKEFKS
-124 LGDII
+124 LKDII
-129 NDFKSTL
+129 NYVKEGLLS
-136 IRFIE
+136 FIE
-141 FNVKKE
+141 YNVENKLE
-147 INNND
+147 D
-152 ELKEEYNKLIA
+152 DDVLKEEYNKLIA

-225 NKGSQEEEGSN
+225 NKGNQEEEGSN

-278 ISIDYTLDKKGN
+278 TSIDYTLDEDGD
-290 PVYQYDRGAEAGFIQ
+290 PIYQYDRGTEVGFIQ

-332 ADIAKRKSNLKGFI
+332 ADIAKRKSNLKGLI

-386 RISNLSSNPTE
+386 RISNLSSNATE

-512 IAPYTNVKVNLNSRN
+512 IAPYANVKVNLNSRN

-538 RSYLTNFPLIFSS
+538 RSYLTNFPLMFSS
-551 EEGIETYA
+551 EEAIEAYT

-588 FRKVGDVYKLTE
+588 FRKVGDAYKLTE

-663 FMSIPSDT
+663 FMSIPSDA

-721 WLTNKLNV
+721 WLTNKLNI

-743 INIPVNVNNYYKVGN
+743 INIPVDVNKYYKVGN

-773 AIAGQLKE
+773 AITGQLKE

-920 KFADVSFY
+920 KFADVSLY
-928 HNLMGNGKVI
+928 HNLMGNGKII

-962 QTIVDNAINETIKTY
+962 QSIVDNAINETIKTY

-992 FSTFLENFS
+992 FNTFLENFS

-1079 AVMDYTTKEP
+1079 AVIDYTTKES

-1236 QVYNAMKE
+1236 QVYNTMKE
-1244 VGIDQLNT
+1244 IGIDQLNT

-1281 ARNVIE
+1281 ARDVIE

-1323 PNDEYHNNLV
+1323 PNDEHHNNLV
-1333 NKFFNNYTTNIKQS
+1333 NKFFNNYTANIKQS

-1366 LKNGAI
+1366 LKDGAI

-1396 LMEFIDTA
+1396 LMEFLDTA

-1411 PLFMNN
+1411 PLIMNN
-1417 IGTKL
+1417 VSTKL

-1460 DSEYLANKSNN
+1460 DSEYLANHEAGHN
-1471 LENYDMPKIS
+1471 
-1481 FMPKR
+1481 
-1486 NFIIGK
+1486 
-1492 IIDNP
+1492 
-1497 IDAANIC
+1497 
-1504 DNTQIKTLNAIIN
+1504 
-1517 KFGKPN
+1517 
-1523 RKGGFYVK
+1523 
-1531 PVTIWAKSPI
+1531 
-1541 NDSQIHHSTVAVRI
+1541 H
-1555 NGEIYLYDMP
+1555 
-1565 QSEYIKYNKEN
+1565 
-1576 SGTIIKEY
+1576 
-1584 TPRLIK
+1584 
-1590 YTKENLINLYNT
+1590 
-1602 SEENIN
+1602 
-1608 LQDEVLNDDDLINIP
+1608 
-1623 IKNIKDKIS
+1623 
-1632 INNKLEYRKEGE
+1632 KLEYRKQGE
-1644 INGVPVYYAEIR
+1644 INGIPVYYAEIR
-1656 LRRWSDTLYKTVKQE
+1656 LKRWSDALYRTIKQE

-1685 PEDSRTMIGYRI
+1685 PEDLRTMIGYRI

-1747 VMLNKD
+1747 ITLNKD
-1753 GKVVEPTE
+1753 GKVIEPTE

-1777 NIGIAARKALG
+1777 NVGMAARKALG
-1788 KYNGQIDSTIKFIK
+1788 KYNGQIESSIKFIK
-1802 DKEKEEKDKRNE
+1802 DKEKEDRKKLNEDYQAKILKSLDNRFKDKYNIYQLAKETKDKE
-1814 LFKSELDD
+1814 LHK
-1822 VLNDFYD
+1822 
-1829 IKSAIYVSA
+1829 IIQA
-1838 KDTQNEE
+1838 
-1845 KFKLLE
+1845 
-1851 YIGKKTKEEK
+1851 IGKKEDGISSKEYIDSAIERLYNLKESGEIQNQTKILDNVYDTYIATQELFDSQEDDNVALSETNRNKIKDVIEENTKEQLNEAEK
-1861 AIDYINKLIGKLET
+1861 
-1875 AKINDEFQSTN
+1875 
-1886 KLLDILLDYA
+1886 
-1896 KDVQQLLDD
+1896 
-1905 KTDLEVEE
+1905 
-1913 YQGKNERIRQA
+1913 
-1924 IEDGRKKIFDESE
+1924 
-1937 RFANENGLPNY
+1937 FANDNNLPNY

-1997 ANSWMADIAKI
+1997 ANNWMKKIANI
-2008 SNKHVINDKSYGN
+2008 SNKHVIDDKSYGN

-2071 ETIGKQKIGEKDRF
+2071 ETIDKQKIGEKNRF
-2085 GKIENNVINFTNQG
+2085 GKVENNVINFTNQG

-2135 NTYTFNVFKVMINA
+2135 NTYTFNAFKVMINA

-2167 LVKYWNESQSFANNE
+2167 LVKYWNESQSFANSE
-2182 YINPLTKALDDAAT
+2182 YINPLSKALDDAAT
-2196 ALGITTEGKNINDLA
+2196 ALGITTDGKNMSDLA
-2211 SAVYRKYN
+2211 SAVYHKYN
-2219 EKEYITNVY
+2219 EKGYITNVY
-2228 GDVGFPIIDRELN
+2228 GDVSFPIIDRELN

-2272 NIVNNT
+2272 SIVNNT

-2302 IDDILTNDDKLYAEN
+2302 IDDILTNDNKLYAEN

-2333 SKGID
+2333 SKGV
-2338 NFAKADIKNSSYP
+2338 NAFAKSDIKNSSYP

-2377 NFVELIYDVA
+2377 NFVELIYNIA
-2387 KYTKNGKLS
+2387 KYTKNRKLS

-2415 NNPAIIYPISLDDD
+2415 NNPAIIYPIALDDD
-2429 GGVLIKQSSTGKL
+2429 GSVLIKQSSTGKL

-2447 NEMFRIAGVGNE
+2447 NEMSRVAGIGSE

-2477 EILAFAKLSP
+2477 EVLAFAKLSP

-2494 KENFNNVGIFD
+2494 KENFDNIGIFD

-2548 SSNPIIRLTAID
+2548 SSNPIIRLAAID

-2568 EGNNFKAGNIART
+2568 EGNNFKVGNIARA

-2604 FDNYRFVEANTN
+2604 FDNYRFITPTANV
-2616 ISEELII
+2616 SEKLII

-2635 KFIDID
+2635 RFIDID

-2646 NVNHAQNI
+2646 NVNHAQDI
-2654 KLNDD
+2654 ELNND

-2667 DTANIKDFNKLGLL
+2667 DTANTKDFNKLGLL

-2694 GNTAKLYYGINHIEN
+2694 GNTAKLYYGINNIED

-2728 DSSVARNNVYKSL
+2728 DSSIVRNNVYKSL
-2741 FDVVYGYRSEK
+2741 FDIVYRYRSEK

-2760 KDKFIGVTEITID
+2760 KDKFVGATEITID

-2781 LAIINNNFFDK
+2781 LAIANNNFFDK
-2792 PQLILRNTRFT
+2792 PQLILRNTGFT
-2803 EDKLIINN
+2803 GDKLIINN

-2825 EVANNFRGSIN
+2825 EVADRLRGNISN
-2836 KVHQDYIDFLNK
+2836 LYQDYIDFLDK

-2876 DAASYAIKQTVAIAR
+2876 DAASFAIKQTVAIAR

-2936 KATADRLIYDAYHFT
+2936 KATADRLMYDAYHFT
-2951 IDENGNE
+2951 IDEDGNE

-2995 FSNINV
+2995 FRDINI

-3026 IVLQAKRSYWREF
+3026 IVLQAKRSYWGGF

-3048 IKSGLQEALT
+3048 IKSGLQDALT

-3155 INAVDETKDKFSIKA
+3155 VNAVDETKDKFSVKA

-3189 IPVKDIDIDGN
+3189 IPIKDIDIDGN
-3200 EVMVDYT
+3200 EVMVNYT
-3207 RETIANQYAVL
+3207 RETITNQYAVL

-3232 KRLMKEQSDVLS
+3232 KRLMKEQSDILS
-3244 NMIGNTPTE
+3244 NIIGNTPTE

-3291 QAFID
+3291 YAFID
-3296 RNRYLKELFFN
+3296 RNRYLKELFFD

-3330 ARDHEGRLLVP
+3330 ARDHEGRLLIP

-3364 KPDANF
+3364 KPDADF

-3375 ACLTALSDPT
+3375 ACLTAFNDPT
-3385 VDKTSALNIAI
+3385 ISKTSALNIAI
-3396 EQANARDEF
+3396 AQANARDEF

-3444 SQDDNVVIY
+3444 SQDDDVVIY
-3453 KYDFYD
+3453 EYEFYD
-3459 SLRNDKVKSEDEIE
+3459 NLRNDKVKSEDEIE

-3497 DKLTIDDLNKL
+3497 DKLTMDDLNKL

-3526 EFIAEECVVTYNN
+3526 EFIAEECVITYNN

-3559 WKKVFETVNDE
+3559 WKKVFETVDDE

-3583 KPKDENKWID
+3583 KPKDESKWVN
-3593 KNKTDYI
+3593 KNKTNYI

-3686 INEKYDK
+3686 VNEKYDK

-3710 GTRKEVNYDNSNYKA
+3710 GIRKEVSYDNSNYKA

-3770 KDIFKEAM
+3770 KDIVKEAM

-3793 QDLENIN
+3793 QDLENIT

-3821 KYVEVPHFPKPGEN
+3821 KYVEVPHFPKPGES

-3981 GGIANVLTGQTNI
+3981 GGIANILTGQTNL

-4009 MIGQNLYVGGAISYM
+4009 IVGQNLYVGGAISYM

-4033 TLQDGVIKLANVV
+4033 TLQDGIIKLANVV

-4096 KEADGNAKI
+4096 KDADGNVKI

-4116 LEALMIVLNEE
+4116 LEALMIVLNEK
-4127 ERAAYDKFFN
+4127 ERDAYDKFFN
-4137 DILTDENRRANYNM
+4137 DILADENRRANYNM
-4151 FNNNVITDFIRTHL
+4151 FNDNVITDFIRTHL
-4165 TKERMIEFVRKRK
+4165 TKERMIEFVKKRK

-4195 SQFELVDGYANLKAD
+4195 SQFELVDDYANLKAD

-4250 GIVMQFHKHLYPGFK
+4250 GVVMQFHKHLYPGFK

-4321 AISFITHIRLNY
+4321 AINFITHIKLNY
-4333 NLLSES
+4333 NLLSEN

-4355 AAVVGAIALTAIA
+4355 AAVVSAIALTAIA

-4382 LMYHADRLASEA
+4382 LMYQADRLASEA

-4412 PVAIWSSCNDLLKT
+4412 PVAIWQSGDDLLKG
-4426 LGFAVQTLLN
+4426 LAFGVQTLIDN
-4436 NDVNQEYMTGRYA
+4436 GFEEEYKTGRYA
-4449 GKNKLKVIIGRNI
+4449 GENKLKVIIGRNI

-4497 EWIRE
+4497 EWIRK

>member
-66 VYNAKIKNLQSL
+66 VYNAKTKNLQSL

-97 EALDFIASNISKVY
+97 ETLDFIASNISKVY

-332 ADIAKRKSNLKGFI
+332 ADIAKRKSNLKGLI

-363 MVFDKPVIPKVETY
+363 MVFDKPVIPKIETY

-416 KFNIDIKDATIEDV
+416 KFNIDIKDTTIEDV

-512 IAPYTNVKVNLNSRN
+512 IAPYANVKVNLNSRN

-551 EEGIETYA
+551 EEAIETYA

-651 NGQEHKFATANF
+651 NGQEHKFATVNF
-663 FMSIPSDT
+663 FMSIPSDA

-694 YNRFRQEATNKVN
+694 YNKFRQEATNKVN

-743 INIPVNVNNYYKVGN
+743 INIPVDVNKYYKVGN

-773 AIAGQLKE
+773 AITGQLKE

-788 TNAVVKG
+788 TNAIVKG
-795 LISDGRVTKTQVNNS
+795 LISDGQVTKTQVNNS

-887 LNYEKNRNGKV
+887 LNYEKDRNSKV

-920 KFADVSFY
+920 KFADVSLY

-938 DVLYGDREKRVKVE
+938 DVLYGDREKRVRVE

-962 QTIVDNAINETIKTY
+962 QSIVDNAINETIKTY
-977 LDSYLKNATNYLRGE
+977 LDSYLKNATNYLHGE
-992 FSTFLENFS
+992 FSTFLKNFS

-1064 IVQETIDIPTADGKK
+1064 IVQETIDISTADGKK
-1079 AVMDYTTKEP
+1079 AVIDYTTKEP

-1114 RLEKQ
+1114 GLEKQ

-1244 VGIDQLNT
+1244 IGIDQLNT

-1281 ARNVIE
+1281 ARDVIE
-1287 PYSYNYLYR
+1287 LYSYNYLYR

-1323 PNDEYHNNLV
+1323 PNDEHHNNLV
-1333 NKFFNNYTTNIKQS
+1333 NKFFNNYTANIKQS

-1366 LKNGAI
+1366 LKDGAI

-1396 LMEFIDTA
+1396 LMEFLDTA

-1411 PLFMNN
+1411 PLIMNN
-1417 IGTKL
+1417 VSTKL

-1460 DSEYLANKSNN
+1460 DSEYLANHEAGHN
-1471 LENYDMPKIS
+1471 
-1481 FMPKR
+1481 
-1486 NFIIGK
+1486 
-1492 IIDNP
+1492 
-1497 IDAANIC
+1497 
-1504 DNTQIKTLNAIIN
+1504 
-1517 KFGKPN
+1517 
-1523 RKGGFYVK
+1523 
-1531 PVTIWAKSPI
+1531 
-1541 NDSQIHHSTVAVRI
+1541 H
-1555 NGEIYLYDMP
+1555 
-1565 QSEYIKYNKEN
+1565 
-1576 SGTIIKEY
+1576 
-1584 TPRLIK
+1584 
-1590 YTKENLINLYNT
+1590 
-1602 SEENIN
+1602 
-1608 LQDEVLNDDDLINIP
+1608 
-1623 IKNIKDKIS
+1623 
-1632 INNKLEYRKEGE
+1632 KLEYRKQGE
-1644 INGVPVYYAEIR
+1644 INGIPVYYAEIR
-1656 LRRWSDTLYKTVKQE
+1656 LRRWSDALYRTIKQE

-1685 PEDSRTMIGYRI
+1685 PEDLRTMIGYRI

-1747 VMLNKD
+1747 ITLNKD
-1753 GKVVEPTE
+1753 GKVIEPTE

-1777 NIGIAARKALG
+1777 NIGMAARKALG
-1788 KYNGQIDSTIKFIK
+1788 KYNGQIESSIKFIK
-1802 DKEKEEKDKRNE
+1802 DKEKEDRKKLNEDYQAKILKSLDNRFKDKYNIYQLAKETKDKE
-1814 LFKSELDD
+1814 LHK
-1822 VLNDFYD
+1822 
-1829 IKSAIYVSA
+1829 IIQA
-1838 KDTQNEE
+1838 
-1845 KFKLLE
+1845 
-1851 YIGKKTKEEK
+1851 IGKKEDGISSKEYIDSAIERLYNLKESGEIQNQTKILDNVYDTYIATQELFDSQEDDNIALSETNRNKIKDVIEENTKEQLNEAEK
-1861 AIDYINKLIGKLET
+1861 
-1875 AKINDEFQSTN
+1875 
-1886 KLLDILLDYA
+1886 
-1896 KDVQQLLDD
+1896 
-1905 KTDLEVEE
+1905 
-1913 YQGKNERIRQA
+1913 
-1924 IEDGRKKIFDESE
+1924 
-1937 RFANENGLPNY
+1937 FANDNNLPNY

-1986 MGISQFSNLAD
+1986 MGISQFSNLAE
-1997 ANSWMADIAKI
+1997 ANSWMKKIANI
-2008 SNKHVINDKSYGN
+2008 SNKHVIDDKSYGN

-2071 ETIGKQKIGEKDRF
+2071 ETIDKQKIGEKNRF
-2085 GKIENNVINFTNQG
+2085 GKVENNVINFTNQG

-2111 LTPYS
+2111 ITPYS
-2116 SQTTAHILDVMKEG
+2116 SQTTAQILDVMKEG

-2135 NTYTFNVFKVMINA
+2135 NTYTFNAFKVMINA

-2167 LVKYWNESQSFANNE
+2167 LVKYWNESQSFANSE
-2182 YINPLTKALDDAAT
+2182 YINPLIKALDDAAT
-2196 ALGITTEGKNINDLA
+2196 ALGITTDGKNMSDLA

-2219 EKEYITNVY
+2219 EKGYITNVY

-2241 VKRFSNE
+2241 AKRFSNE

-2272 NIVNNT
+2272 GIVNNT

-2302 IDDILTNDDKLYAEN
+2302 IDDILTNDNKLYAEN
-2317 KKGEI
+2317 KKGEM

-2333 SKGID
+2333 SKGV
-2338 NFAKADIKNSSYP
+2338 NAFAKSDIKNSSYP

-2415 NNPAIIYPISLDDD
+2415 NNPAIIYPIALDDD
-2429 GGVLIKQSSTGKL
+2429 GSVLIKQSSTGKL

-2447 NEMFRIAGVGNE
+2447 NEMSRIAGIGSE

-2477 EILAFAKLSP
+2477 EVLAFAKLSP

-2494 KENFNNVGIFD
+2494 KENFDNIGIFD

-2548 SSNPIIRLTAID
+2548 SSNPIIRLAAID

-2568 EGNNFKAGNIART
+2568 EGNNFKVGNIARA

-2604 FDNYRFVEANTN
+2604 FDSYRFITPTANV
-2616 ISEELII
+2616 SEKLII

-2635 KFIDID
+2635 RFIDID

-2646 NVNHAQNI
+2646 NVNHAQDI
-2654 KLNDD
+2654 ELNND

-2667 DTANIKDFNKLGLL
+2667 DTANTKDFNKLGLL

-2728 DSSVARNNVYKSL
+2728 DSSIARNNVYKSL
-2741 FDVVYGYRSEK
+2741 FDIVYGYRSEK

-2760 KDKFIGVTEITID
+2760 KDKFVGATEITID

-2781 LAIINNNFFDK
+2781 LAIANNNFFDK
-2792 PQLILRNTRFT
+2792 PQLILRNTGFT

-2825 EVANNFRGSIN
+2825 EVADRLRGNTSN
-2836 KVHQDYIDFLNK
+2836 LYQDYIDFLDE

-2951 IDENGNE
+2951 IDEDGNE

-2995 FSNINV
+2995 FRDINI

-3048 IKSGLQEALT
+3048 IKSGLQDALT

-3104 QFTKMLSDLK
+3104 QFAKMLSDLK

-3155 INAVDETKDKFSIKA
+3155 IKAVDETKDKFSVKA

-3189 IPVKDIDIDGN
+3189 IPVKDIDVNGN

-3232 KRLMKEQSDVLS
+3232 KRLMKEQSDILS
-3244 NMIGNTPTE
+3244 NIIGNTPTE

-3291 QAFID
+3291 YAFID
-3296 RNRYLKELFFN
+3296 RNRYLKELFFD

-3330 ARDHEGRLLVP
+3330 ARDHEGRLLIP

-3364 KPDANF
+3364 KPDADF

-3375 ACLTALSDPT
+3375 ACLTAFSDPT
-3385 VDKTSALNIAI
+3385 ISKTSALNIAI

-3444 SQDDNVVIY
+3444 SQDDDVVIY
-3453 KYDFYD
+3453 EYEFYD
-3459 SLRNDKVKSEDEIE
+3459 NLRNDKVKSEDEIE

-3497 DKLTIDDLNKL
+3497 DKLTMDDLNKL

-3526 EFIAEECVVTYNN
+3526 EFIAEECVITYNN

-3559 WKKVFETVNDE
+3559 WKKVFETVDDE
-3570 GNVVPNTIFYGVL
+3570 GNIVPNTIFYGVL
-3583 KPKDENKWID
+3583 KPKDESKWVN

-3600 RLINKHVQNT
+3600 KLINKHVQNT

-3686 INEKYDK
+3686 VNEKYDK

-3710 GTRKEVNYDNSNYKA
+3710 GTRKEVSYDNSNYKA

-3793 QDLENIN
+3793 QDLENIT

-3821 KYVEVPHFPKPGEN
+3821 KYVEVPHFPKPGES

-3981 GGIANVLTGQTNI
+3981 GGIANILTGQTNL

-4009 MIGQNLYVGGAISYM
+4009 IVGQNLYVGGAISYM

-4033 TLQDGVIKLANVV
+4033 TLQDGIIKLANVV

-4096 KEADGNAKI
+4096 KDADGNVKI

-4127 ERAAYDKFFN
+4127 EHDAYDKFFN
-4137 DILTDENRRANYNM
+4137 DILADENRRANYNM
-4151 FNNNVITDFIRTHL
+4151 FNDNVITDFIRTHL

-4195 SQFELVDGYANLKAD
+4195 SQFELVNDYANLKAD

-4321 AISFITHIRLNY
+4321 AISFITHIKLNY
-4333 NLLSES
+4333 NLLSEN

-4355 AAVVGAIALTAIA
+4355 AAVVTAIALTAIA

-4382 LMYHADRLASEA
+4382 LMYQADRLASEA

-4412 PVAIWSSCNDLLKT
+4412 PVAIWQSGDDLLKG
-4426 LGFAVQTLLN
+4426 LAFGVQLLIDNGFEG
-4436 NDVNQEYMTGRYA
+4436 EYKTGRYA
-4449 GKNKLKVIIGRNI
+4449 GENKLKVIIGRNI

-4486 ALSVIPVKEIG
+4486 ALSVIPVKKIG

>member
-66 VYNAKIKNLQSL
+66 VYNAKTKNLQSL

-97 EALDFIASNISKVY
+97 ETLDFIASNISKVY

-332 ADIAKRKSNLKGFI
+332 ADIAKHKSNLKGLI
-346 TLYNDLKADK
+346 ILYNDLKADK

-363 MVFDKPVIPKVETY
+363 MVFDKPVIPKIETY

-512 IAPYTNVKVNLNSRN
+512 IAPYANVKVNLNSRN

-551 EEGIETYA
+551 EEAIETYA

-663 FMSIPSDT
+663 FMSIPSDA

-694 YNRFRQEATNKVN
+694 YNKFRQEATNKVN

-743 INIPVNVNNYYKVGN
+743 INIPVDVNKYYKVGN

-773 AIAGQLKE
+773 AITGQLKE

-788 TNAVVKG
+788 TNAIVKG
-795 LISDGRVTKTQVNNS
+795 LISDGQVTKTQVNNS

-887 LNYEKNRNGKV
+887 LNYEKDRNSKV

-920 KFADVSFY
+920 KFADVSLY

-962 QTIVDNAINETIKTY
+962 QSIVDNAINETIKTY

-1079 AVMDYTTKEP
+1079 AVIDYTTKEP

-1114 RLEKQ
+1114 GLEKQ

-1244 VGIDQLNT
+1244 IGIDQLNT

-1281 ARNVIE
+1281 ARDVIE

-1323 PNDEYHNNLV
+1323 PNDEHHNNLV
-1333 NKFFNNYTTNIKQS
+1333 NKFFNNYTANIKQS

-1366 LKNGAI
+1366 LKDGAI

-1396 LMEFIDTA
+1396 LMEFLDTA

-1411 PLFMNN
+1411 PLIMNN
-1417 IGTKL
+1417 VSTKL

-1460 DSEYLANKSNN
+1460 DSEYLANHEAGHN
-1471 LENYDMPKIS
+1471 
-1481 FMPKR
+1481 
-1486 NFIIGK
+1486 
-1492 IIDNP
+1492 
-1497 IDAANIC
+1497 
-1504 DNTQIKTLNAIIN
+1504 
-1517 KFGKPN
+1517 
-1523 RKGGFYVK
+1523 
-1531 PVTIWAKSPI
+1531 
-1541 NDSQIHHSTVAVRI
+1541 H
-1555 NGEIYLYDMP
+1555 
-1565 QSEYIKYNKEN
+1565 
-1576 SGTIIKEY
+1576 
-1584 TPRLIK
+1584 
-1590 YTKENLINLYNT
+1590 
-1602 SEENIN
+1602 
-1608 LQDEVLNDDDLINIP
+1608 
-1623 IKNIKDKIS
+1623 
-1632 INNKLEYRKEGE
+1632 KLEYRKQGE
-1644 INGVPVYYAEIR
+1644 INGIPVYYAEIR
-1656 LRRWSDTLYKTVKQE
+1656 LRRWSDALYRTIKQE

-1685 PEDSRTMIGYRI
+1685 PEDLRTMIGYRI

-1747 VMLNKD
+1747 ITLNKN
-1753 GKVVEPTE
+1753 GKVIEPTE

-1777 NIGIAARKALG
+1777 NVGMAARKALG
-1788 KYNGQIDSTIKFIK
+1788 KYNGQIESSIKFIK
-1802 DKEKEEKDKRNE
+1802 DKEKEDRKKLNEDYQAKILKSLDNRFKDKYNIYQLAKETKDKE
-1814 LFKSELDD
+1814 LHK
-1822 VLNDFYD
+1822 
-1829 IKSAIYVSA
+1829 IIQA
-1838 KDTQNEE
+1838 
-1845 KFKLLE
+1845 
-1851 YIGKKTKEEK
+1851 IGKKEDGISSKEYIDSAIERLYNLKESGEIQNQTKILDNVYDTYIATQELFDSQEDDNVALSETNRNKIKDVIEENTKEQLNEAEK
-1861 AIDYINKLIGKLET
+1861 
-1875 AKINDEFQSTN
+1875 
-1886 KLLDILLDYA
+1886 
-1896 KDVQQLLDD
+1896 
-1905 KTDLEVEE
+1905 
-1913 YQGKNERIRQA
+1913 
-1924 IEDGRKKIFDESE
+1924 
-1937 RFANENGLPNY
+1937 FANDNNLPNY

-1986 MGISQFSNLAD
+1986 MGISQFSNLAE
-1997 ANSWMADIAKI
+1997 ANSWMKKIANI
-2008 SNKHVINDKSYGN
+2008 SNKHVIDDKSYGN

-2071 ETIGKQKIGEKDRF
+2071 ETIDKQKIGEKNRF
-2085 GKIENNVINFTNQG
+2085 GKVENNVINFTNQG

-2111 LTPYS
+2111 ITPYS
-2116 SQTTAHILDVMKEG
+2116 SQTTAQILDVMKEG

-2135 NTYTFNVFKVMINA
+2135 NTYTFNAFKVMINA

-2167 LVKYWNESQSFANNE
+2167 LVKYWNESQSFANSE
-2182 YINPLTKALDDAAT
+2182 YINPLSKALDDAAT
-2196 ALGITTEGKNINDLA
+2196 ALGITTDGKNMSDLA

-2219 EKEYITNVY
+2219 EKGYITNVY

-2241 VKRFSNE
+2241 AKRFSNE

-2272 NIVNNT
+2272 SIVNNT

-2302 IDDILTNDDKLYAEN
+2302 IDDILTNDNKLYAEN
-2317 KKGEI
+2317 KKGEM

-2333 SKGID
+2333 SKGV
-2338 NFAKADIKNSSYP
+2338 NAFAKSDIKNSSYP

-2363 ALKVGQQVFETAEP
+2363 ALKVGQQVFETAES

-2415 NNPAIIYPISLDDD
+2415 NNPAIIYPIALDDD
-2429 GGVLIKQSSTGKL
+2429 GSVLIKQSSTGKL

-2447 NEMFRIAGVGNE
+2447 NEMSRIAGIGSE

-2477 EILAFAKLSP
+2477 EVLAFAKLSP

-2494 KENFNNVGIFD
+2494 KENFDNIGIFD

-2548 SSNPIIRLTAID
+2548 SSNPIIRLAAID

-2568 EGNNFKAGNIART
+2568 EGNNFKVGNIARA

-2604 FDNYRFVEANTN
+2604 FDNYRFITPTANV
-2616 ISEELII
+2616 SEKLII

-2635 KFIDID
+2635 RFIDID

-2646 NVNHAQNI
+2646 NVNHAQDI
-2654 KLNDD
+2654 ELNND

-2667 DTANIKDFNKLGLL
+2667 DTANTKDFNKLGLL

-2728 DSSVARNNVYKSL
+2728 DSSIARNNVYKSL
-2741 FDVVYGYRSEK
+2741 FDIVYGYRSEK

-2760 KDKFIGVTEITID
+2760 KDKFVGATEITID

-2781 LAIINNNFFDK
+2781 LAIANNNFFDK
-2792 PQLILRNTRFT
+2792 PQLILRNTGFT
-2803 EDKLIINN
+2803 GDKLIINN

-2825 EVANNFRGSIN
+2825 EVADRLRGNTSN
-2836 KVHQDYIDFLNK
+2836 LYQDYIDFLDE

-2951 IDENGNE
+2951 IDEDGNE

-2967 ERVLKDN
+2967 EKVLKDN

-2995 FSNINV
+2995 FRDINI

-3048 IKSGLQEALT
+3048 IKSGLQDALT

-3104 QFTKMLSDLK
+3104 QFAKMLSDLK

-3155 INAVDETKDKFSIKA
+3155 IKAVDETKDKFSVKA

-3232 KRLMKEQSDVLS
+3232 KRLMKEQSDILS
-3244 NMIGNTPTE
+3244 NIIGNTPTE

-3280 DEEDLTAARTL
+3280 AEEDLTAARTL
-3291 QAFID
+3291 YAFID
-3296 RNRYLKELFFN
+3296 RNRYLKELFFD

-3330 ARDHEGRLLVP
+3330 ARDHEGRLLIP

-3364 KPDANF
+3364 KPDADF

-3375 ACLTALSDPT
+3375 ACLTAFNDPT
-3385 VDKTSALNIAI
+3385 ISKTSALNIAI

-3444 SQDDNVVIY
+3444 SQDDDVVIY
-3453 KYDFYD
+3453 EYEFYD
-3459 SLRNDKVKSEDEIE
+3459 NLRNDKVKSEDEIE

-3497 DKLTIDDLNKL
+3497 DKLTMDDLNKL

-3526 EFIAEECVVTYNN
+3526 EFIAEECVITYNN

-3559 WKKVFETVNDE
+3559 WKKVFETVDDE

-3583 KPKDENKWID
+3583 KPKDESKWVN

-3686 INEKYDK
+3686 VNEKYDK

-3710 GTRKEVNYDNSNYKA
+3710 GTRKEVSYDNSNYKA

-3793 QDLENIN
+3793 QDLENIT

-3821 KYVEVPHFPKPGEN
+3821 KYVEVPHFPKPGES

-3981 GGIANVLTGQTNI
+3981 GGIANILTGQTNL

-4009 MIGQNLYVGGAISYM
+4009 IVGQNLYVGGAISYM

-4033 TLQDGVIKLANVV
+4033 TLQDGIIKLANVV

-4096 KEADGNAKI
+4096 KDADGNVKI

-4127 ERAAYDKFFN
+4127 ERDAYDKFFN
-4137 DILTDENRRANYNM
+4137 DILADENRRANYNM
-4151 FNNNVITDFIRTHL
+4151 FNDNVITDFIRTHL

-4195 SQFELVDGYANLKAD
+4195 SQFELVDDYANLKAD

-4321 AISFITHIRLNY
+4321 AISFITHIKLNY
-4333 NLLSES
+4333 NLLSEN

-4355 AAVVGAIALTAIA
+4355 AAVIGAIALTAIA
-4368 GGDKDNEESIWYNL
+4368 GGDEDNEESIWYNL

-4412 PVAIWSSCNDLLKT
+4412 PVAIWQSGDDLLKG
-4426 LGFAVQTLLN
+4426 LAFGVQTLIDN
-4436 NDVNQEYMTGRYA
+4436 GFEGEYKTGRYA
-4449 GKNKLKVIIGRNI
+4449 GENKLKVIIGRNI

-4486 ALSVIPVKEIG
+4486 ALSVIPVKKIG

>member
-45 LDKKGVNAKT
+45 LDKKDVNAKT

-66 VYNAKIKNLQSL
+66 VYNAKTKNLQSL

-97 EALDFIASNISKVY
+97 ETLDFIASNISKVY

-124 LGDII
+124 LSDII

-332 ADIAKRKSNLKGFI
+332 ADIAKRKSNLKGLI

-363 MVFDKPVIPKVETY
+363 MVFDKPVIPKIETY

-471 SDTINNKNNYI
+471 SDAISNKNNYI

-512 IAPYTNVKVNLNSRN
+512 IAPYANVKVNLNSRN

-551 EEGIETYA
+551 EEAIETYA

-663 FMSIPSDT
+663 FMSIPSDA

-694 YNRFRQEATNKVN
+694 YNKFRQEATNKVN

-743 INIPVNVNNYYKVGN
+743 INIPVDVNKYYKVGN
-758 NPPSFAFVDKHGAKY
+758 NPPNFAFVDKHGTKY
-773 AIAGQLKE
+773 AITGQLKE
-781 INGQFYL
+781 INRQFYL
-788 TNAVVKG
+788 TNAIVKG
-795 LISDGRVTKTQVNNS
+795 LINDGQVTKTQVNNS

-887 LNYEKNRNGKV
+887 LNYEKDRNSKV

-920 KFADVSFY
+920 KFADVSLY

-938 DVLYGDREKRVKVE
+938 DVLYGNREKRVKVE

-962 QTIVDNAINETIKTY
+962 QSIVDNAINETIKTY

-1008 LINTIINQVNYD
+1008 LINTIINQINYD

-1079 AVMDYTTKEP
+1079 AVIDYTTKEP

-1114 RLEKQ
+1114 GLEKQ

-1244 VGIDQLNT
+1244 IGIDQLNT

-1281 ARNVIE
+1281 ARDVIE

-1323 PNDEYHNNLV
+1323 PNDEHHNNLV
-1333 NKFFNNYTTNIKQS
+1333 NKFFNNYTANIKQS

-1366 LKNGAI
+1366 LKDGAI

-1396 LMEFIDTA
+1396 LMEFLDTA

-1411 PLFMNN
+1411 PLIMNN
-1417 IGTKL
+1417 VSTKL

-1460 DSEYLANKSNN
+1460 DSEYLANHEAGHN
-1471 LENYDMPKIS
+1471 
-1481 FMPKR
+1481 
-1486 NFIIGK
+1486 
-1492 IIDNP
+1492 
-1497 IDAANIC
+1497 
-1504 DNTQIKTLNAIIN
+1504 
-1517 KFGKPN
+1517 
-1523 RKGGFYVK
+1523 
-1531 PVTIWAKSPI
+1531 
-1541 NDSQIHHSTVAVRI
+1541 H
-1555 NGEIYLYDMP
+1555 
-1565 QSEYIKYNKEN
+1565 
-1576 SGTIIKEY
+1576 
-1584 TPRLIK
+1584 
-1590 YTKENLINLYNT
+1590 
-1602 SEENIN
+1602 
-1608 LQDEVLNDDDLINIP
+1608 
-1623 IKNIKDKIS
+1623 
-1632 INNKLEYRKEGE
+1632 KLEYRKQGE
-1644 INGVPVYYAEIR
+1644 INGIPVYYAEIR
-1656 LRRWSDTLYKTVKQE
+1656 LRRWSDALYRTIKQE

-1685 PEDSRTMIGYRI
+1685 PEDLRTMIGYRI

-1747 VMLNKD
+1747 ITLNKD
-1753 GKVVEPTE
+1753 GKVIEPTE

-1777 NIGIAARKALG
+1777 NVGMAARKALG
-1788 KYNGQIDSTIKFIK
+1788 KYNGQIESSIKFIK
-1802 DKEKEEKDKRNE
+1802 DKEKEDRKKLNEDYQAKILKSLDNRFKDKYNIYQLAKETKDKE
-1814 LFKSELDD
+1814 LHK
-1822 VLNDFYD
+1822 
-1829 IKSAIYVSA
+1829 IIQA
-1838 KDTQNEE
+1838 
-1845 KFKLLE
+1845 
-1851 YIGKKTKEEK
+1851 IGKKEDGISSKEYIDSAIERLYNLKESGEIQNQTKILDNVYDTYIATQELFDSQEDDNVALSETNRNKIKDVIEENTKEQLNEAEK
-1861 AIDYINKLIGKLET
+1861 
-1875 AKINDEFQSTN
+1875 
-1886 KLLDILLDYA
+1886 
-1896 KDVQQLLDD
+1896 
-1905 KTDLEVEE
+1905 
-1913 YQGKNERIRQA
+1913 
-1924 IEDGRKKIFDESE
+1924 
-1937 RFANENGLPNY
+1937 FANDNNLPNY

-1986 MGISQFSNLAD
+1986 MGISQFSNLAE
-1997 ANSWMADIAKI
+1997 ANSWMKKIANI
-2008 SNKHVINDKSYGN
+2008 SNKHVIDDKSYGN

-2071 ETIGKQKIGEKDRF
+2071 ETIDKQKIGEKNRF
-2085 GKIENNVINFTNQG
+2085 GKVENNVINFTNQG

-2135 NTYTFNVFKVMINA
+2135 NTYTFNAFKVMINA

-2167 LVKYWNESQSFANNE
+2167 LVKYWNESQSFANSE
-2182 YINPLTKALDDAAT
+2182 YINPLSKALDDAAT
-2196 ALGITTEGKNINDLA
+2196 ALGITTDGKNMSDLA

-2219 EKEYITNVY
+2219 EKGYITNVY

-2272 NIVNNT
+2272 GIVNNT

-2302 IDDILTNDDKLYAEN
+2302 IDDILTNDNKLYAEN
-2317 KKGEI
+2317 KKGEM

-2333 SKGID
+2333 SKGV
-2338 NFAKADIKNSSYP
+2338 NAFAKSDIKNSSYP

-2415 NNPAIIYPISLDDD
+2415 NNPAIIYPIALDDD
-2429 GGVLIKQSSTGKL
+2429 GSVLIKQSSTGKL

-2447 NEMFRIAGVGNE
+2447 NEMSRIAGIGSE

-2477 EILAFAKLSP
+2477 EVLAFAKLSP

-2494 KENFNNVGIFD
+2494 KENFDNIGIFD

-2548 SSNPIIRLTAID
+2548 SSNPIIRLAAID

-2568 EGNNFKAGNIART
+2568 EGNNFKVGNIARA
-2581 ISTLPLKPTNVG
+2581 ISTLPLKATNVG

-2604 FDNYRFVEANTN
+2604 FDNYRFITPTANV
-2616 ISEELII
+2616 SEKLII

-2635 KFIDID
+2635 RFIDID

-2646 NVNHAQNI
+2646 NVNHAQDI
-2654 KLNDD
+2654 ELNND

-2667 DTANIKDFNKLGLL
+2667 DTANTKDFNKLGLL

-2728 DSSVARNNVYKSL
+2728 DSSIARNNVYKSL
-2741 FDVVYGYRSEK
+2741 FDIVYGYKSEK

-2760 KDKFIGVTEITID
+2760 KDKFVGATEITID

-2781 LAIINNNFFDK
+2781 LAIANNNFFDK
-2792 PQLILRNTRFT
+2792 PQLILRNTGFT
-2803 EDKLIINN
+2803 GDKLIINN

-2825 EVANNFRGSIN
+2825 EVADRLRGNTSN
-2836 KVHQDYIDFLNK
+2836 LYQDYIDFLDE

-2951 IDENGNE
+2951 IDEDGNE

-2967 ERVLKDN
+2967 EKVLKDN

-2995 FSNINV
+2995 FRDINI

-3048 IKSGLQEALT
+3048 IKSGLQDALT

-3104 QFTKMLSDLK
+3104 QFAKMLSDLK

-3155 INAVDETKDKFSIKA
+3155 IKAVDETKDKFSVKA

-3189 IPVKDIDIDGN
+3189 IPVKDIDVNGN

-3232 KRLMKEQSDVLS
+3232 KRLMKEQSDILS
-3244 NMIGNTPTE
+3244 NIIGNTPTE

-3264 KLRLMTS
+3264 KLHLMTS

-3291 QAFID
+3291 YAFID
-3296 RNRYLKELFFN
+3296 RNRYLKELFFD

-3330 ARDHEGRLLVP
+3330 ARDHEGRLLIP

-3364 KPDANF
+3364 KPDADF

-3375 ACLTALSDPT
+3375 ACLTAFNDPT
-3385 VDKTSALNIAI
+3385 ISKTSALNIAI
-3396 EQANARDEF
+3396 KQANARDEF

-3444 SQDDNVVIY
+3444 SQDDDVVIY
-3453 KYDFYD
+3453 EYEFYD
-3459 SLRNDKVKSEDEIE
+3459 NLRNDKVKSEDEIE

-3526 EFIAEECVVTYNN
+3526 EFIAKECVIDYNN

-3559 WKKVFETVNDE
+3559 WKKVFETVDDE

-3583 KPKDENKWID
+3583 KPKDESKWVN

-3661 ESGNKAKGKW
+3661 DSGNKAKGKW

-3686 INEKYDK
+3686 VNEKYDK

-3710 GTRKEVNYDNSNYKA
+3710 GTRKEVSYDNSNYKA

-3770 KDIFKEAM
+3770 KDIVKEAM

-3793 QDLENIN
+3793 QDLENIT

-3821 KYVEVPHFPKPGEN
+3821 KYVEVPHFPKPGES

-3948 RDTYKNNTNPQ
+3948 RDAYKNNTNPQ

-3981 GGIANVLTGQTNI
+3981 GGIANILTGQTNL

-4009 MIGQNLYVGGAISYM
+4009 MVGQNLYVGGAISYM

-4033 TLQDGVIKLANVV
+4033 TLQDGIIKLANVV

-4096 KEADGNAKI
+4096 KDADGNVKI

-4116 LEALMIVLNEE
+4116 LEALMIVLNKE
-4127 ERAAYDKFFN
+4127 ERDAYDKFFN
-4137 DILTDENRRANYNM
+4137 DILADENRRANYNM
-4151 FNNNVITDFIRTHL
+4151 FNDNVITDFIRTHL

-4195 SQFELVDGYANLKAD
+4195 SQFELVDDYANLKAD

-4321 AISFITHIRLNY
+4321 AISFITHIKLNY
-4333 NLLSES
+4333 NLLSEN

-4355 AAVVGAIALTAIA
+4355 AAVVAAIALTAIA
-4368 GGDKDNEESIWYNL
+4368 GGDDDNEESIWYNL

-4412 PVAIWSSCNDLLKT
+4412 PVAIWQSGDDLLKG
-4426 LGFAVQTLLN
+4426 LAFGVQTLIDN
-4436 NDVNQEYMTGRYA
+4436 GFEGEYKTGRYA
-4449 GKNKLKVIIGRNI
+4449 GENKLKVIIGRNI

-4486 ALSVIPVKEIG
+4486 ALSVIPVKKIG

>member
-12 PKLRSYIENNVAIG
+12 PKLRSYIENNAAIG

-45 LDKKGVNAKT
+45 LDKKGVNAKI

-66 VYNAKIKNLQSL
+66 VYNAKTKNLQSL

-136 IRFIE
+136 IKFIE

-290 PVYQYDRGAEAGFIQ
+290 PVYQYDRGAEVGFIQ

-332 ADIAKRKSNLKGFI
+332 ADIAKRKSNLKGLI

-363 MVFDKPVIPKVETY
+363 MVFDKPVIPKIETY

-512 IAPYTNVKVNLNSRN
+512 IAPYANVKVNLNSRN

-551 EEGIETYA
+551 EEAIEAYA

-568 NYSNVLIER
+568 NYSNILIER

-588 FRKVGDVYKLTE
+588 FRKVGDAYKLTE

-663 FMSIPSDT
+663 FMSIPSDA

-721 WLTNKLNV
+721 WLTNKLNI

-743 INIPVNVNNYYKVGN
+743 INIPVDVNKYYKVGN

-773 AIAGQLKE
+773 AITGQLKE
-781 INGQFYL
+781 INRQFYL

-795 LISDGRVTKTQVNNS
+795 LISDGQVTKTQVNNS

-920 KFADVSFY
+920 KFADVSLY
-928 HNLMGNGKVI
+928 HNLMGNGKII

-962 QTIVDNAINETIKTY
+962 QSIVDNAINETIKTY

-1079 AVMDYTTKEP
+1079 AVIDYTTKEP

-1182 EEIDWTAFENKV
+1182 EKIDWTAFENKV

-1244 VGIDQLNT
+1244 IGIDQLNT

-1281 ARNVIE
+1281 ARDVIE

-1323 PNDEYHNNLV
+1323 PNDEHHNNLV
-1333 NKFFNNYTTNIKQS
+1333 NKFFNNYTANIKQS

-1366 LKNGAI
+1366 LKDGAI

-1396 LMEFIDTA
+1396 LMEFLDTT

-1411 PLFMNN
+1411 PLIMNN
-1417 IGTKL
+1417 VSTKL

-1451 FTVDKDTVK
+1451 FTIDKDTVK
-1460 DSEYLANKSNN
+1460 DSEYLAN
-1471 LENYDMPKIS
+1471 
-1481 FMPKR
+1481 
-1486 NFIIGK
+1486 
-1492 IIDNP
+1492 
-1497 IDAANIC
+1497 
-1504 DNTQIKTLNAIIN
+1504 
-1517 KFGKPN
+1517 
-1523 RKGGFYVK
+1523 
-1531 PVTIWAKSPI
+1531 
-1541 NDSQIHHSTVAVRI
+1541 H
-1555 NGEIYLYDMP
+1555 
-1565 QSEYIKYNKEN
+1565 
-1576 SGTIIKEY
+1576 
-1584 TPRLIK
+1584 
-1590 YTKENLINLYNT
+1590 
-1602 SEENIN
+1602 
-1608 LQDEVLNDDDLINIP
+1608 EVGHNH
-1623 IKNIKDKIS
+1623 
-1632 INNKLEYRKEGE
+1632 KLEYRKQGE
-1644 INGVPVYYAEIR
+1644 INGIPVYYAEIR
-1656 LRRWSDTLYKTVKQE
+1656 LKRWSDALYRTIKQE

-1685 PEDSRTMIGYRI
+1685 PEDLRTMIGYRI

-1747 VMLNKD
+1747 ITLNKD
-1753 GKVVEPTE
+1753 GKVIEPTE

-1777 NIGIAARKALG
+1777 NVGMAARKALG
-1788 KYNGQIDSTIKFIK
+1788 KYNGQIESSIKFIK
-1802 DKEKEEKDKRNE
+1802 DKEKEDRKKLNEDYQAKILKSLDNRFKDKYNIYQLAKETKDKE
-1814 LFKSELDD
+1814 LHK
-1822 VLNDFYD
+1822 
-1829 IKSAIYVSA
+1829 IIQA
-1838 KDTQNEE
+1838 
-1845 KFKLLE
+1845 
-1851 YIGKKTKEEK
+1851 IGKKEDGISSKEY
-1861 AIDYINKLIGKLET
+1861 ID
-1875 AKINDEFQSTN
+1875 S
-1886 KLLDILLDYA
+1886 
-1896 KDVQQLLDD
+1896 
-1905 KTDLEVEE
+1905 
-1913 YQGKNERIRQA
+1913 A
-1924 IEDGRKKIFDESE
+1924 IERLYNLKESGEIQNQTKIFDNVYNTYIATQELFDSQEDDNVALSE
-1937 RFANENGLPNY
+1937 TNRNKIKDVIEENTKEQLNEAEKFANDNNLPNY

-1986 MGISQFSNLAD
+1986 MGISQFSNLAE
-1997 ANSWMADIAKI
+1997 ANSWMKKIANI
-2008 SNKHVINDKSYGN
+2008 SNKHVIDDKSYGN

-2071 ETIGKQKIGEKDRF
+2071 ETIDKQKIGEKNRF
-2085 GKIENNVINFTNQG
+2085 GKVENNIINFTNQG

-2135 NTYTFNVFKVMINA
+2135 NTYTFNAFKVMINA

-2167 LVKYWNESQSFANNE
+2167 LVKYWNESQSFANSE
-2182 YINPLTKALDDAAT
+2182 YINPLSKALDDAAT
-2196 ALGITTEGKNINDLA
+2196 ALGITTDGKNMSDLA
-2211 SAVYRKYN
+2211 STVYHKYN
-2219 EKEYITNVY
+2219 EKGYITNVY

-2272 NIVNNT
+2272 SIVNNT

-2302 IDDILTNDDKLYAEN
+2302 IDDILTNDNKLYVEN
-2317 KKGEI
+2317 KKGKI

-2333 SKGID
+2333 SKGVD
-2338 NFAKADIKNSSYP
+2338 NFAKANIKNSSYP

-2406 LVKRLYVND
+2406 LIKRLYVND
-2415 NNPAIIYPISLDDD
+2415 NNPAIIYPIALDDD
-2429 GGVLIKQSSTGKL
+2429 GSVLIKQSSTGKL

-2447 NEMFRIAGVGNE
+2447 NEMSRIAGIGSE

-2468 ADINNPTKE
+2468 VDINNPTKE
-2477 EILAFAKLSP
+2477 EVLAFAKLSP

-2494 KENFNNVGIFD
+2494 KENFDNIGIFD

-2548 SSNPIIRLTAID
+2548 SSNPIIRLAAID

-2568 EGNNFKAGNIART
+2568 EGNNFKVGNIARA

-2604 FDNYRFVEANTN
+2604 FDNYRFIAPTANV
-2616 ISEELII
+2616 SEKLII

-2635 KFIDID
+2635 RFVDVD

-2646 NVNHAQNI
+2646 NVNHAQDI
-2654 KLNDD
+2654 ELNNDA
-2659 GSITVYTY
+2659 SITVYTY
-2667 DTANIKDFNKLGLL
+2667 DIANTKDFNKLGLL

-2709 VTYYPLNKLDEIDT
+2709 VTYYPLNKLNEIDT

-2728 DSSVARNNVYKSL
+2728 DSSIVRNNVYKSL
-2741 FDVVYGYRSEK
+2741 FDIVYGYRSEK

-2760 KDKFIGVTEITID
+2760 KDKFVGATEITID

-2781 LAIINNNFFDK
+2781 LAIANNNFFNK
-2792 PQLILRNTRFT
+2792 PQLILRNTGFT
-2803 EDKLIINN
+2803 GDKLIINN

-2825 EVANNFRGSIN
+2825 EVADRLRGNTSN
-2836 KVHQDYIDFLNK
+2836 LYQDYIDFLDE

-2876 DAASYAIKQTVAIAR
+2876 DVASFAIKQTVAIAR
-2891 QESFGGNKLAESMM
+2891 QESFGGNKLAESMI

-2951 IDENGNE
+2951 IDEDGNE

-2995 FSNINV
+2995 FRDINI

-3048 IKSGLQEALT
+3048 IKSGLQDALT

-3104 QFTKMLSDLK
+3104 QFAKMLSDLK

-3155 INAVDETKDKFSIKA
+3155 IKAVDETKDKFSVKA

-3189 IPVKDIDIDGN
+3189 IPVKDIDVNGN

-3232 KRLMKEQSDVLS
+3232 KRLMKEQSDILS
-3244 NMIGNTPTE
+3244 NIIGNTPTE

-3291 QAFID
+3291 YAFID
-3296 RNRYLKELFFN
+3296 RNRYLKELFFD

-3330 ARDHEGRLLVP
+3330 ARDHEGRLLIP

-3364 KPDANF
+3364 KPDADF

-3375 ACLTALSDPT
+3375 ACLTAFSDPT
-3385 VDKTSALNIAI
+3385 ISKTSALNIAI

-3426 RNFHFSK
+3426 RNFYFSK

-3444 SQDDNVVIY
+3444 SQDDDVVIY
-3453 KYDFYD
+3453 EYEFYD
-3459 SLRNDKVKSEDEIE
+3459 NLRNDKVKSEDEIE

-3497 DKLTIDDLNKL
+3497 DKLTMDDLNKL
-3508 SKLLELYDLD
+3508 SKLLELYDFD

-3526 EFIAEECVVTYNN
+3526 EFIAEECVITYNN
-3539 AAYEADRARA
+3539 SAYEADRARA

-3559 WKKVFETVNDE
+3559 WKKVFETVDDE

-3583 KPKDENKWID
+3583 KPKDESKWVN

-3661 ESGNKAKGKW
+3661 ESGNKTKGKW

-3686 INEKYDK
+3686 VNEKYDK

-3710 GTRKEVNYDNSNYKA
+3710 RTRKEVSYDNSNYKA
-3725 LNEYELKLLNNLKK
+3725 LNKYELKLLNNLKK

-3793 QDLENIN
+3793 QDLENIT

-3821 KYVEVPHFPKPGEN
+3821 KYVEVPHFPKPGES

-3879 SARYDA
+3879 SVRYDA

-3981 GGIANVLTGQTNI
+3981 GGIANILTGQTNL

-4009 MIGQNLYVGGAISYM
+4009 IVGQNLYVGGAISYM

-4033 TLQDGVIKLANVV
+4033 TLQDGIIKLANVV

-4096 KEADGNAKI
+4096 KDADGNAKI

-4127 ERAAYDKFFN
+4127 ERDAYDKFFN
-4137 DILTDENRRANYNM
+4137 DILADENRRANYNM
-4151 FNNNVITDFIRTHL
+4151 FNDNVITDFIRTHL

-4195 SQFELVDGYANLKAD
+4195 SQFELVDDYANLKAD

-4227 VNKKVHGVY
+4227 VNKKIHGVY

-4282 KGAYNSLM
+4282 KGSYNSLM

-4321 AISFITHIRLNY
+4321 AINFITHIKLNY
-4333 NLLSES
+4333 NLLSEN

-4355 AAVVGAIALTAIA
+4355 AAVVTAIALTAIA

-4394 FAFTPIGLAS
+4394 FAFTPTGLAS

-4412 PVAIWSSCNDLLKT
+4412 PVAIWSSGNDLLKT

-4449 GKNKLKVIIGRNI
+4449 GENKLKVIIGRNI

>member
-45 LDKKGVNAKT
+45 LDKKDVNAKT

-66 VYNAKIKNLQSL
+66 VYNAKTKNLQSL

-97 EALDFIASNISKVY
+97 ETLDFIASNISKVY

-124 LGDII
+124 LSDII

-332 ADIAKRKSNLKGFI
+332 ADIAKRKSNLKGLI

-363 MVFDKPVIPKVETY
+363 MVFDKPVIPKIETY

-471 SDTINNKNNYI
+471 SDAISNKNNYI

-512 IAPYTNVKVNLNSRN
+512 IAPYANVKVNLNSRN

-551 EEGIETYA
+551 EEAIETYA

-663 FMSIPSDT
+663 FMSIPSDA

-694 YNRFRQEATNKVN
+694 YNKFRQEATNKVN

-773 AIAGQLKE
+773 AITGQLKE

-788 TNAVVKG
+788 TNAIVKG
-795 LISDGRVTKTQVNNS
+795 LISDGQVTKTQVNNS

-887 LNYEKNRNGKV
+887 LNYEKDRNSKV

-920 KFADVSFY
+920 KFADVSLY

-938 DVLYGDREKRVKVE
+938 DVLYGNREKRVKVE

-962 QTIVDNAINETIKTY
+962 QSIVDNAINETIKTY

-1008 LINTIINQVNYD
+1008 LINTIINQINYD

-1079 AVMDYTTKEP
+1079 AVIDYTTKEP

-1114 RLEKQ
+1114 GLEKQ

-1244 VGIDQLNT
+1244 IGIDQLNT

-1281 ARNVIE
+1281 ARDVIE

-1323 PNDEYHNNLV
+1323 PNDEHHNNLV
-1333 NKFFNNYTTNIKQS
+1333 NKFFNNYTANIKQS

-1366 LKNGAI
+1366 LKDGAI

-1396 LMEFIDTA
+1396 LMEFLDTA

-1411 PLFMNN
+1411 PLIMNN
-1417 IGTKL
+1417 VSTKL

-1460 DSEYLANKSNN
+1460 DSEYLANHEAGHN
-1471 LENYDMPKIS
+1471 
-1481 FMPKR
+1481 
-1486 NFIIGK
+1486 
-1492 IIDNP
+1492 
-1497 IDAANIC
+1497 
-1504 DNTQIKTLNAIIN
+1504 
-1517 KFGKPN
+1517 
-1523 RKGGFYVK
+1523 
-1531 PVTIWAKSPI
+1531 
-1541 NDSQIHHSTVAVRI
+1541 H
-1555 NGEIYLYDMP
+1555 
-1565 QSEYIKYNKEN
+1565 
-1576 SGTIIKEY
+1576 
-1584 TPRLIK
+1584 
-1590 YTKENLINLYNT
+1590 
-1602 SEENIN
+1602 
-1608 LQDEVLNDDDLINIP
+1608 
-1623 IKNIKDKIS
+1623 
-1632 INNKLEYRKEGE
+1632 KLEYRKQGE
-1644 INGVPVYYAEIR
+1644 INGIPVYYAEIR
-1656 LRRWSDTLYKTVKQE
+1656 LRRWSDALYRTIKQE

-1685 PEDSRTMIGYRI
+1685 PEDLRTMIGYRI

-1747 VMLNKD
+1747 ITLNKD
-1753 GKVVEPTE
+1753 GKVIEPTE

-1777 NIGIAARKALG
+1777 NVGMAARKALG
-1788 KYNGQIDSTIKFIK
+1788 KYNGQIESSIKFIK
-1802 DKEKEEKDKRNE
+1802 DKEKEDRKKLNEDYQAKILKSLDNRFKDKYNIYQLAKETKDKE
-1814 LFKSELDD
+1814 LHK
-1822 VLNDFYD
+1822 
-1829 IKSAIYVSA
+1829 IIQA
-1838 KDTQNEE
+1838 
-1845 KFKLLE
+1845 
-1851 YIGKKTKEEK
+1851 IGKKEDGISSKEYIDSAIERLYNLKESGEIQNQTKILDNVYDTYIATQELFDSQEDDNVALSETNRNKIKDVIEENTKEQLNEAEK
-1861 AIDYINKLIGKLET
+1861 
-1875 AKINDEFQSTN
+1875 
-1886 KLLDILLDYA
+1886 
-1896 KDVQQLLDD
+1896 
-1905 KTDLEVEE
+1905 
-1913 YQGKNERIRQA
+1913 
-1924 IEDGRKKIFDESE
+1924 
-1937 RFANENGLPNY
+1937 FANDNNLPNY

-1986 MGISQFSNLAD
+1986 MGISQFSNLAE
-1997 ANSWMADIAKI
+1997 ANSWMKKIANI
-2008 SNKHVINDKSYGN
+2008 SNKHVIDDKSYGN

-2071 ETIGKQKIGEKDRF
+2071 ETIDKQKIGEKNRF
-2085 GKIENNVINFTNQG
+2085 GKVENNVINFTNQG

-2135 NTYTFNVFKVMINA
+2135 NTYTFNAFKVMINA

-2167 LVKYWNESQSFANNE
+2167 LVKYWNESQSFANSE
-2182 YINPLTKALDDAAT
+2182 YINPLSKALDDAAT
-2196 ALGITTEGKNINDLA
+2196 ALGITTDGKNMSDLA

-2219 EKEYITNVY
+2219 EKGYITNVY

-2272 NIVNNT
+2272 GIVNNT

-2302 IDDILTNDDKLYAEN
+2302 IDDILTNDNKLYAEN
-2317 KKGEI
+2317 KKGEM

-2333 SKGID
+2333 SKGV
-2338 NFAKADIKNSSYP
+2338 NAFAKSDIKNSSYP

-2415 NNPAIIYPISLDDD
+2415 NNPAIIYPIALDDD
-2429 GGVLIKQSSTGKL
+2429 GSVLIKQSSTGKL

-2447 NEMFRIAGVGNE
+2447 NEMSRIAGIGSE

-2477 EILAFAKLSP
+2477 EVLAFAKLSP

-2494 KENFNNVGIFD
+2494 KENFDNIGIFD

-2548 SSNPIIRLTAID
+2548 SSNPIIRLAAID

-2568 EGNNFKAGNIART
+2568 EGNNFKVGNIARA
-2581 ISTLPLKPTNVG
+2581 ISTLPLKATNVG

-2604 FDNYRFVEANTN
+2604 FDNYRFITPTANV
-2616 ISEELII
+2616 SEKLII

-2635 KFIDID
+2635 RFIDID

-2646 NVNHAQNI
+2646 NVNHAQDI
-2654 KLNDD
+2654 ELNND

-2667 DTANIKDFNKLGLL
+2667 DTANTKDFNKLGLL

-2728 DSSVARNNVYKSL
+2728 DSSIARNNVYKSL
-2741 FDVVYGYRSEK
+2741 FDIVYGYKSEK

-2760 KDKFIGVTEITID
+2760 KDKFVGATEITID

-2781 LAIINNNFFDK
+2781 LAIANNNFFDK
-2792 PQLILRNTRFT
+2792 PQLILRNTGFT
-2803 EDKLIINN
+2803 GDKLIINN

-2825 EVANNFRGSIN
+2825 EVVNRLRGNTSN
-2836 KVHQDYIDFLNK
+2836 LYQDYIDFLDE

-2951 IDENGNE
+2951 IDEDGNE

-2967 ERVLKDN
+2967 EKVLKDN

-2995 FSNINV
+2995 FRDINI

-3048 IKSGLQEALT
+3048 IKSGLQDALT

-3104 QFTKMLSDLK
+3104 QFAKMLSDLK

-3155 INAVDETKDKFSIKA
+3155 IKAVDETKDKFSVKA

-3189 IPVKDIDIDGN
+3189 IPVKDIDVNGN

-3218 YNKNPKVAELYAEY
+3218 YNKNPKIAELYAEY
-3232 KRLMKEQSDVLS
+3232 KRLMKEQSDILS
-3244 NMIGNTPTE
+3244 NIIGNTPTE

-3264 KLRLMTS
+3264 KLHLMTS

-3291 QAFID
+3291 YAFID
-3296 RNRYLKELFFN
+3296 RNRYLKELFFD

-3330 ARDHEGRLLVP
+3330 ARDHEGRLLIP

-3364 KPDANF
+3364 KPDADF

-3375 ACLTALSDPT
+3375 ACLTAFNDPT
-3385 VDKTSALNIAI
+3385 ISKTSALNIAI
-3396 EQANARDEF
+3396 KQANARDEF

-3444 SQDDNVVIY
+3444 SQDDDVIIY
-3453 KYDFYD
+3453 EYEFYD
-3459 SLRNDKVKSEDEIE
+3459 NLRNDKVKSEDEIE

-3526 EFIAEECVVTYNN
+3526 EFIAEECVITYNN

-3559 WKKVFETVNDE
+3559 WKKVFETVDDE

-3583 KPKDENKWID
+3583 KPKDESKWVN

-3661 ESGNKAKGKW
+3661 DSGNKAKGKW

-3680 EPNKDY
+3680 EANKDY
-3686 INEKYDK
+3686 VNEKYDK

-3699 EGSTYKAKQED
+3699 KGSTYKAKQED
-3710 GTRKEVNYDNSNYKA
+3710 GTRKEVSYDNSNYKA

-3770 KDIFKEAM
+3770 KDIVKEAM

-3793 QDLENIN
+3793 QDLENIT

-3821 KYVEVPHFPKPGEN
+3821 KYVEVPHFPKPGES

-3948 RDTYKNNTNPQ
+3948 RDAYKNNTNPQ

-3981 GGIANVLTGQTNI
+3981 GGIANILTGQTNL

-4009 MIGQNLYVGGAISYM
+4009 MVGQNLYVGGAISYM

-4033 TLQDGVIKLANVV
+4033 TLQDGIIKLANVV

-4096 KEADGNAKI
+4096 KDADGNVKI

-4116 LEALMIVLNEE
+4116 LEALMIVLNKE
-4127 ERAAYDKFFN
+4127 ERDAYDKFFN
-4137 DILTDENRRANYNM
+4137 DILADENRRANYNM
-4151 FNNNVITDFIRTHL
+4151 FNDNVITDFIRTHL

-4195 SQFELVDGYANLKAD
+4195 SQFELVDDYANLKAD

-4321 AISFITHIRLNY
+4321 AISFITHIKLNY
-4333 NLLSES
+4333 NLLSEN

-4355 AAVVGAIALTAIA
+4355 AAVVAAIALTAIA
-4368 GGDKDNEESIWYNL
+4368 GGDDDNEESIWYNL

-4412 PVAIWSSCNDLLKT
+4412 PVAIWQSGDDLLKG
-4426 LGFAVQTLLN
+4426 LAFGVQTLIDN
-4436 NDVNQEYMTGRYA
+4436 GFEGEYKTGRYA
-4449 GKNKLKVIIGRNI
+4449 GENKLKVIIGRNI

-4486 ALSVIPVKEIG
+4486 ALSVIPVKKIG

>member
-66 VYNAKIKNLQSL
+66 VYNAKTKNLQSL

-97 EALDFIASNISKVY
+97 ETLDFIASNISKVY

-174 IEKLDNNILRN
+174 VEKLDNNILRN

-332 ADIAKRKSNLKGFI
+332 ADIAKRKSNLKGLI

-363 MVFDKPVIPKVETY
+363 MVFDKPVIPKIETY

-397 IVVNDIKL
+397 IIVNDIKL

-512 IAPYTNVKVNLNSRN
+512 IAPYANVKVNLNSRN

-551 EEGIETYA
+551 EEAIETYA

-577 VSSTGKLQPGL
+577 VSSTGKIQPGL

-663 FMSIPSDT
+663 FMSIPSDA

-694 YNRFRQEATNKVN
+694 YNKFRQEATNKVN

-773 AIAGQLKE
+773 AITGQLKE

-788 TNAVVKG
+788 TNAIVKG
-795 LISDGRVTKTQVNNS
+795 LISDGQVTKTQVNNS

-887 LNYEKNRNGKV
+887 LNYEKDRNSKV

-920 KFADVSFY
+920 KFANVSLY

-962 QTIVDNAINETIKTY
+962 QSIVDNAINETIKTY

-1008 LINTIINQVNYD
+1008 LINTIINQINYD

-1079 AVMDYTTKEP
+1079 AVIDYTTKEP

-1114 RLEKQ
+1114 GLEKQ

-1182 EEIDWTAFENKV
+1182 EEIDWTAFENKI

-1244 VGIDQLNT
+1244 IGIDQLNT

-1281 ARNVIE
+1281 ARDVIE
-1287 PYSYNYLYR
+1287 LYSYNYLYR

-1323 PNDEYHNNLV
+1323 PNDEHHNNLV
-1333 NKFFNNYTTNIKQS
+1333 NKFFNNYTANIKQS

-1366 LKNGAI
+1366 LKDGAI

-1396 LMEFIDTA
+1396 LMEFLDTA

-1411 PLFMNN
+1411 PLIMNN
-1417 IGTKL
+1417 VSTKL

-1460 DSEYLANKSNN
+1460 DSEYLANHEAGHN
-1471 LENYDMPKIS
+1471 
-1481 FMPKR
+1481 
-1486 NFIIGK
+1486 
-1492 IIDNP
+1492 
-1497 IDAANIC
+1497 
-1504 DNTQIKTLNAIIN
+1504 
-1517 KFGKPN
+1517 
-1523 RKGGFYVK
+1523 
-1531 PVTIWAKSPI
+1531 
-1541 NDSQIHHSTVAVRI
+1541 H
-1555 NGEIYLYDMP
+1555 
-1565 QSEYIKYNKEN
+1565 
-1576 SGTIIKEY
+1576 
-1584 TPRLIK
+1584 
-1590 YTKENLINLYNT
+1590 
-1602 SEENIN
+1602 
-1608 LQDEVLNDDDLINIP
+1608 
-1623 IKNIKDKIS
+1623 
-1632 INNKLEYRKEGE
+1632 KLEYRKQGE
-1644 INGVPVYYAEIR
+1644 INGIPVYYAEIR
-1656 LRRWSDTLYKTVKQE
+1656 LRRWSDALYRTIKQE

-1685 PEDSRTMIGYRI
+1685 PEDLRTMIGYRI

-1747 VMLNKD
+1747 ITLNKN
-1753 GKVVEPTE
+1753 GKVIEPTE

-1777 NIGIAARKALG
+1777 NVGMAARKALG
-1788 KYNGQIDSTIKFIK
+1788 KYNGQIESSIKFIK
-1802 DKEKEEKDKRNE
+1802 DKEKEDRKKLNEDYQAKILKSLDNRFKDKYNIYQLAKETKDKE
-1814 LFKSELDD
+1814 LHK
-1822 VLNDFYD
+1822 
-1829 IKSAIYVSA
+1829 IIQA
-1838 KDTQNEE
+1838 
-1845 KFKLLE
+1845 
-1851 YIGKKTKEEK
+1851 IGKKEDGISSKEYIDSAIERLYNLKESGEIQNQTKILDNVYDTYIAIQELFDSQEDDNVALSETNRNKIKDVIEENTKEQLNEAEK
-1861 AIDYINKLIGKLET
+1861 
-1875 AKINDEFQSTN
+1875 
-1886 KLLDILLDYA
+1886 
-1896 KDVQQLLDD
+1896 
-1905 KTDLEVEE
+1905 
-1913 YQGKNERIRQA
+1913 
-1924 IEDGRKKIFDESE
+1924 
-1937 RFANENGLPNY
+1937 FANDNNLPNY

-1986 MGISQFSNLAD
+1986 MGISQFSNLAE
-1997 ANSWMADIAKI
+1997 ANSWMKKIANI
-2008 SNKHVINDKSYGN
+2008 SNKHVIDDKSYGN

-2071 ETIGKQKIGEKDRF
+2071 ETIDKQKIGEKNRF
-2085 GKIENNVINFTNQG
+2085 GKVENNVINFTNQG

-2135 NTYTFNVFKVMINA
+2135 NTYTFNAFKVMINA

-2167 LVKYWNESQSFANNE
+2167 LVKYWNESQSFANSE
-2182 YINPLTKALDDAAT
+2182 YINPLSKALDDAAT
-2196 ALGITTEGKNINDLA
+2196 ALGITTDGKNMSDLA

-2219 EKEYITNVY
+2219 EKGYITNVY

-2241 VKRFSNE
+2241 AKRFSNE

-2272 NIVNNT
+2272 SIVNNT

-2302 IDDILTNDDKLYAEN
+2302 IDDILTNDNKLYAEN
-2317 KKGEI
+2317 KKGEM

-2333 SKGID
+2333 SKGV
-2338 NFAKADIKNSSYP
+2338 NAFAKSDIKNSSYP

-2415 NNPAIIYPISLDDD
+2415 NNPAIIYPIALDDD
-2429 GGVLIKQSSTGKL
+2429 GSILIKQSSTGKL

-2447 NEMFRIAGVGNE
+2447 NEMSRIAGIGSE

-2477 EILAFAKLSP
+2477 EVLAFAKLSP

-2494 KENFNNVGIFD
+2494 KENFDNIGIFD

-2548 SSNPIIRLTAID
+2548 SSNPIIRLAAID

-2568 EGNNFKAGNIART
+2568 EGNNFKVGNIARA

-2604 FDNYRFVEANTN
+2604 FDNYRFITPTANV
-2616 ISEELII
+2616 SEKLII

-2635 KFIDID
+2635 RFIDID

-2646 NVNHAQNI
+2646 NVNHAQDI
-2654 KLNDD
+2654 ELNND
-2659 GSITVYTY
+2659 GSITVYIY
-2667 DTANIKDFNKLGLL
+2667 DTANTKDFNKLGLL

-2728 DSSVARNNVYKSL
+2728 DSSIARNNVYKSL
-2741 FDVVYGYRSEK
+2741 FDIVYGYRSEK

-2760 KDKFIGVTEITID
+2760 KDKFVGATEITID

-2781 LAIINNNFFDK
+2781 LAIANNNFFDK
-2792 PQLILRNTRFT
+2792 PQLILRNTGFT
-2803 EDKLIINN
+2803 GDKLIINN

-2825 EVANNFRGSIN
+2825 EVVNRLRGNTSN
-2836 KVHQDYIDFLNK
+2836 LYQDYIDFLDE

-2951 IDENGNE
+2951 IDEDGNE

-2967 ERVLKDN
+2967 EKVLKDN

-2995 FSNINV
+2995 FRDINI
-3001 EGYDE
+3001 ESYDE

-3026 IVLQAKRSYWREF
+3026 IVLQAKRSYWKEF

-3048 IKSGLQEALT
+3048 IKSGLQDALT

-3067 LNIQDIAFNH
+3067 LNIQDITFNH

-3104 QFTKMLSDLK
+3104 QFAKMLSDLK

-3155 INAVDETKDKFSIKA
+3155 IKAVDETKDKFSVKA

-3189 IPVKDIDIDGN
+3189 IPVKDIDVNGN

-3232 KRLMKEQSDVLS
+3232 KRLMKEQSDILS
-3244 NMIGNTPTE
+3244 NIIGNTPTE

-3291 QAFID
+3291 YAFID
-3296 RNRYLKELFFN
+3296 RNRYLKELFFD

-3330 ARDHEGRLLVP
+3330 ARDHEGRLLIP

-3364 KPDANF
+3364 KPDADF

-3375 ACLTALSDPT
+3375 ACLTAFSDPT
-3385 VDKTSALNIAI
+3385 ISKTSALNIAI
-3396 EQANARDEF
+3396 KQANARDEF

-3444 SQDDNVVIY
+3444 SQDDDVIIY
-3453 KYDFYD
+3453 EYEFYD
-3459 SLRNDKVKSEDEIE
+3459 NLRNDKVKSEDEIE

-3526 EFIAEECVVTYNN
+3526 EFIAEECVITYNN

-3559 WKKVFETVNDE
+3559 WKKVFETVDDE

-3583 KPKDENKWID
+3583 KPKDESKWVN

-3680 EPNKDY
+3680 EANKDY
-3686 INEKYDK
+3686 VNEKYDK

-3699 EGSTYKAKQED
+3699 KGSTYKAKQED
-3710 GTRKEVNYDNSNYKA
+3710 GTRKEVSYDNSNYKA

-3770 KDIFKEAM
+3770 KDIVKEAM

-3793 QDLENIN
+3793 QDLENIT

-3821 KYVEVPHFPKPGEN
+3821 KYVEVPHFPKPGES

-3981 GGIANVLTGQTNI
+3981 GGIANILTGQTNL

-4009 MIGQNLYVGGAISYM
+4009 IVGQNLYVGGAISYM

-4033 TLQDGVIKLANVV
+4033 TLQDGIIKLANVV

-4096 KEADGNAKI
+4096 KDADGNVKI

-4116 LEALMIVLNEE
+4116 LEALMIVLNKE
-4127 ERAAYDKFFN
+4127 ERDAYDKFFN
-4137 DILTDENRRANYNM
+4137 DILADENRRANYNM
-4151 FNNNVITDFIRTHL
+4151 FNDNVITDFIRTHL

-4195 SQFELVDGYANLKAD
+4195 SQFELVDNYANLKAD

-4355 AAVVGAIALTAIA
+4355 AAVVTAIALAAIA

-4382 LMYHADRLASEA
+4382 LMYNADRLASEA
-4394 FAFTPIGLAS
+4394 FAFTPIGLAG

-4412 PVAIWSSCNDLLKT
+4412 PVAIWQSGDDLLKG
-4426 LGFAVQTLLN
+4426 LAFGVQTLIDN
-4436 NDVNQEYMTGRYA
+4436 GFEGEYETGRYA
-4449 GKNKLKVIIGRNI
+4449 GENKLKVIIGRNI

-4486 ALSVIPVKEIG
+4486 ALSVIPIKKIG

>member
-1 MSCSNL
+1 MSCSNF
-7 TLNNY
+7 TLNNH
-12 PKLRSYIENNVAIG
+12 PELRSYIENNVAVG

-34 ATVGTAEFQKA
+34 ATVGTAEFKNA
-45 LDKKGVNAKT
+45 LNKRGIDTKT
-55 SPKQAFEILKE
+55 SPEQAFEILKE
-66 VYNAKIKNLQSL
+66 VYNAKTKNLQSL

-97 EALDFIASNISKVY
+97 EALDFIASNIASVY
-111 SNDKFNATNKYKS
+111 TIDKFNNDKEFKS
-124 LGDII
+124 LKDII
-129 NDFKSTL
+129 NYVKEGLLS
-136 IRFIE
+136 FIE
-141 FNVKKE
+141 YNVENKLE
-147 INNND
+147 D
-152 ELKEEYNKLIA
+152 DDVLKEEYNKLIA
-163 ETSRTIALKNI
+163 EKSRTIALKNI

-278 ISIDYTLDKKGN
+278 ISIDYTLDEDGD
-290 PVYQYDRGAEAGFIQ
+290 PIYQYDRGAEVGFIQ

-332 ADIAKRKSNLKGFI
+332 ADIAKRKSNLKGLI

-430 HEALKLIVP
+430 HEALKFIVP

-460 LYNIATISKII
+460 LYNITTISKII

-512 IAPYTNVKVNLNSRN
+512 IAPYANVKVNLNSRN

-551 EEGIETYA
+551 EEAIEAYA

-588 FRKVGDVYKLTE
+588 FRKVGNVYKLTE
-600 YANELVKISL
+600 YTNELVKISL

-663 FMSIPSDT
+663 FMSIPSDA

-743 INIPVNVNNYYKVGN
+743 INIPVDVNKYYKVGN

-773 AIAGQLKE
+773 AITGQLKE

-887 LNYEKNRNGKV
+887 LNYEKDRNGKV

-920 KFADVSFY
+920 KFADVSLY

-938 DVLYGDREKRVKVE
+938 DVLYGDREKRVRVE

-962 QTIVDNAINETIKTY
+962 QSIVDNAINETIKTY

-992 FSTFLENFS
+992 FNTFLENFS

-1008 LINTIINQVNYD
+1008 LINTIINQVSYD

-1079 AVMDYTTKEP
+1079 AVIDYTTKEP

-1194 PIQKNF
+1194 SIQKNF

-1244 VGIDQLNT
+1244 IGIDQLNT

-1281 ARNVIE
+1281 ARDVIE

-1323 PNDEYHNNLV
+1323 PNDEHHNNLV
-1333 NKFFNNYTTNIKQS
+1333 NKFFNNYTANIKQS

-1366 LKNGAI
+1366 LKDGAI

-1396 LMEFIDTA
+1396 LMEFLDTA

-1411 PLFMNN
+1411 PLIMNN
-1417 IGTKL
+1417 VSTKL

-1460 DSEYLANKSNN
+1460 DSEYLANHEAGHN
-1471 LENYDMPKIS
+1471 
-1481 FMPKR
+1481 
-1486 NFIIGK
+1486 
-1492 IIDNP
+1492 
-1497 IDAANIC
+1497 
-1504 DNTQIKTLNAIIN
+1504 
-1517 KFGKPN
+1517 
-1523 RKGGFYVK
+1523 
-1531 PVTIWAKSPI
+1531 
-1541 NDSQIHHSTVAVRI
+1541 H
-1555 NGEIYLYDMP
+1555 
-1565 QSEYIKYNKEN
+1565 
-1576 SGTIIKEY
+1576 
-1584 TPRLIK
+1584 
-1590 YTKENLINLYNT
+1590 
-1602 SEENIN
+1602 
-1608 LQDEVLNDDDLINIP
+1608 
-1623 IKNIKDKIS
+1623 
-1632 INNKLEYRKEGE
+1632 KLEYRKEGE
-1644 INGVPVYYAEIR
+1644 INGIPVYYAEIR
-1656 LRRWSDTLYKTVKQE
+1656 LRRWSDALYKKVKQE
-1671 DGTTKKIPIDINEV
+1671 NGTIKKIPIDINDIDENLK
-1685 PEDSRTMIGYRI
+1685 TMIGYRI

-1747 VMLNKD
+1747 IMLNKD
-1753 GKVVEPTE
+1753 GKVIEPTE

-1777 NIGIAARKALG
+1777 NVGMAARKALG
-1788 KYNGQIDSTIKFIK
+1788 KYNGIIESSIKFIK
-1802 DKEKEEKDKRNE
+1802 DKEKEDRKKLNEDYKTKILKSLDNRFKDKYNIYQIAKETKDKE
-1814 LFKSELDD
+1814 LHKIIQAIGKKEDGISSKEYIDSAIERLYNLKESGEIQNQTKILDD
-1822 VLNDFYD
+1822 VYDTYIATQELFDNQEDDNIALSETNRNKIKDVIEENTKEQLNE
-1829 IKSAIYVSA
+1829 A
-1838 KDTQNEE
+1838 E
-1845 KFKLLE
+1845 KF
-1851 YIGKKTKEEK
+1851 
-1861 AIDYINKLIGKLET
+1861 A
-1875 AKINDEFQSTN
+1875 NDN
-1886 KLLDILLDYA
+1886 
-1896 KDVQQLLDD
+1896 
-1905 KTDLEVEE
+1905 
-1913 YQGKNERIRQA
+1913 N
-1924 IEDGRKKIFDESE
+1924 
-1937 RFANENGLPNY
+1937 LPNY
-1948 VSWLSLPVEERVSRD
+1948 VSWLNLPVEERVSRD

-1974 DILNSPAAFEEN
+1974 DILTSKSSFEEN
-1986 MGISQFSNLAD
+1986 IGISKFTEVD
-1997 ANSWMADIAKI
+1997 YANKWMADIAKI
-2008 SNKHVINDKSYGN
+2008 SNKHVIDDKSYGN

-2071 ETIGKQKIGEKDRF
+2071 ETIDKQKIGKKDRF
-2085 GKIENNVINFTNQG
+2085 DGINKGIILDTDYKAEMVLKYNNEKRDDVKSKSTFEAIINKEKTAITIYAKDGNLEFWKNLKKGDIVEFENEYGDALYVRITKRARQLSLVDEDAEKWSKKEGWNIEHFYKNVYPNIHDDAYQIEYEFIDIKKKENVISFINQG

-2111 LTPYS
+2111 ITPYS
-2116 SQTTAHILDVMKEG
+2116 SQTTSHILDVMKEG

-2135 NTYTFNVFKVMINA
+2135 NTYTFNAFKVMINA

-2167 LVKYWNESQSFANNE
+2167 LVKYWNESQSFANSE
-2182 YINPLTKALDDAAT
+2182 TINPLTKALEDAAT
-2196 ALGITTEGKNINDLA
+2196 ALGINAEDKSISDLIGI
-2211 SAVYRKYN
+2211 VYRKYN
-2219 EKEYITNVY
+2219 GRNYIDETYNSIK
-2228 GDVGFPIIDRELN
+2228 FPTIDKELN
-2241 VKRFSNE
+2241 IKRFSNE

-2272 NIVNNT
+2272 NIVNST

-2302 IDDILTNDDKLYAEN
+2302 INDILTNDDKLYAEN

-2333 SKGID
+2333 SKGVD
-2338 NFAKADIKNSSYP
+2338 NFAKTDIKNSSYP

-2406 LVKRLYVND
+2406 LIKRLYVND

-2429 GGVLIKQSSTGKL
+2429 GSVLIKQSSTGNL
-2442 QIDIE
+2442 QTDIE
-2447 NEMFRIAGVGNE
+2447 NEMSRIAGIGSK
-2459 YTKNIDFKI
+2459 YTKNINFKI

-2477 EILAFAKLSP
+2477 EVLAFAKLSP

-2494 KENFNNVGIFD
+2494 KENFDNIGIFD

-2527 KLNQGNYT
+2527 KLNQGDYT

-2548 SSNPIIRLTAID
+2548 SNNPIIRLAAID

-2581 ISTLPLKPTNVG
+2581 ISTLPLRPTNVG

-2604 FDNYRFVEANTN
+2604 FDNYRFIAPDTN

-2623 GFVRQNYDDFPA
+2623 GFVRQIYDDFPA
-2635 KFIDID
+2635 KLADID
-2641 KIIKK
+2641 KIIKRNAK
-2646 NVNHAQNI
+2646 HLENI
-2654 KLNDD
+2654 EYNNDS
-2659 GSITVYTY
+2659 SITIFKNK
-2667 DTANIKDFNKLGLL
+2667 AFNKLGLL
-2681 NKDEAYKIIKIRR
+2681 NNNKAYKILKIKR
-2694 GNTAKLYYGINHIEN
+2694 GDNVKLYYGINYFDVAIYH
-2709 VTYYPLNKLDEIDT
+2709 PLNKLDEIDT
-2723 NKTIE
+2723 NKTLE
-2728 DSSVARNNVYKSL
+2728 DSSISRNNRYKPL
-2741 FDVVYGYRSEK
+2741 FDILYEQKNEK
-2752 LAEQYALY
+2752 LAEQYSYY
-2760 KDKFIGVTEITID
+2760 KNDFINTPTIELNEDNNFKLAVAISQYDFMNNLQMIYKNADLNEDKVNII
-2773 ETNNINEA
+2773 NIN
-2781 LAIINNNFFDK
+2781 N
-2792 PQLILRNTRFT
+2792 
-2803 EDKLIINN
+2803 
-2811 AINGKKY
+2811 KKY
-2818 VATKITE
+2818 VAERITDDT
-2825 EVANNFRGSIN
+2825 IN
-2836 KVHQDYIDFLNK
+2836 KIKSSSLPAHKKYIEFLNE
-2848 YPNYKPESDYGIL
+2848 YPNYDTSKDYRIL

-2951 IDENGNE
+2951 IDEDGNE

-2995 FSNINV
+2995 FRDINI

-3048 IKSGLQEALT
+3048 IKSGLQDALT

-3104 QFTKMLSDLK
+3104 QFAKMLSDLK
-3114 AEAAKNGK
+3114 TEAAKNGK

-3145 EMKDKLNKEY
+3145 EMKDKLNAEY
-3155 INAVDETKDKFSIKA
+3155 VKAVDETKDKFSVKA

-3189 IPVKDIDIDGN
+3189 IPVKDIDVDGN

-3232 KRLMKEQSDVLS
+3232 KRLMKEQSDILS

-3280 DEEDLTAARTL
+3280 DDEDLTAARTL
-3291 QAFID
+3291 YAFID
-3296 RNRYLKELFFN
+3296 RNRYLKELFFD

-3330 ARDHEGRLLVP
+3330 ARDHEGRLLIP

-3364 KPDANF
+3364 KPDADF

-3375 ACLTALSDPT
+3375 ACLTAFNDPIIS
-3385 VDKTSALNIAI
+3385 KTSALNIAI

-3444 SQDDNVVIY
+3444 SQDDDVVIY
-3453 KYDFYD
+3453 EYEFYD
-3459 SLRNDKVKSEDEIE
+3459 NLRNDKVKSEDEIE

-3497 DKLTIDDLNKL
+3497 DKLTMDDLNKL

-3526 EFIAEECVVTYNN
+3526 KFIAEECVITYNN

-3559 WKKVFETVNDE
+3559 WKKVFETVDDE

-3583 KPKDENKWID
+3583 KPKDESKWI
-3593 KNKTDYI
+3593 NKKKTEYI

-3661 ESGNKAKGKW
+3661 DSGNKAKGKW

-3686 INEKYDK
+3686 VNEKYDK

-3710 GTRKEVNYDNSNYKA
+3710 GTRKEVSYDNSNYKA

-3793 QDLENIN
+3793 QDLENIT

-3821 KYVEVPHFPKPGEN
+3821 KYVEVPHFPKPGES

-3912 ELIQDYRLSAESEVE
+3912 ELIQDYRLSAENEVE

-3948 RDTYKNNTNPQ
+3948 RDTYKNNTNPK

-3981 GGIANVLTGQTNI
+3981 GGIANILTGQTNL
-3994 AAERFAREYFNEKDW
+3994 AAERFAREIFNEKDW
-4009 MIGQNLYVGGAISYM
+4009 IKGQNVYVGGTISYM

-4033 TLQDGVIKLANVV
+4033 TLQDGVIKLANVI
-4046 DYDRIAELTA
+4046 DFDRIAELTS

-4063 KKLRGLLFTPQTA
+4063 KKLRGLFFTPQTA
-4076 GEHYMQNTV
+4076 TEHYMQNTV
-4085 LLTMMKNHRII
+4085 LFTMMLNHRII
-4096 KEADGNAKI
+4096 KDADGNAKI

-4116 LEALMIVLNEE
+4116 LEALMIVLNKE
-4127 ERAAYDKFFN
+4127 ERTAYDKFFN
-4137 DILTDENRRANYNM
+4137 DILADENRRANYNM
-4151 FNNNVITDFIRTHL
+4151 FNDNVITDFIRTHL

-4178 ELMKEAKKKF
+4178 ELMDKAKEEFNNK
-4188 EELPDVY
+4188 PDVY

-4210 ADIELKDFAKLV
+4210 ADIELKDFAKFV

-4282 KGAYNSLM
+4282 KGSYNSLM

-4321 AISFITHIRLNY
+4321 AISFITHIKLNY
-4333 NLLSES
+4333 NLLSEN

-4355 AAVVGAIALTAIA
+4355 AAVIGAIALTAIA
-4368 GGDKDNEESIWYNL
+4368 GGDDDNEESIWYNL

-4412 PVAIWSSCNDLLKT
+4412 PVAIWQSGDDLLKG
-4426 LGFAVQTLLN
+4426 LAFGVQTLIDN
-4436 NDVNQEYMTGRYA
+4436 GFEGEYATGRYA
-4449 GKNKLKVIIGRNI
+4449 GENKLKVIIGRNI

>member
-12 PKLRSYIENNVAIG
+12 PKLRSYIENNAAIG

-66 VYNAKIKNLQSL
+66 VYNTKTKNLQSL

-85 QTGRFTSKLAKI
+85 QTGRFISKLAKI
-97 EALDFIASNISKVY
+97 EALNFIASNIASVY
-111 SNDKFNATNKYKS
+111 TIDKFNNNKEFKS
-124 LGDII
+124 LKDII
-129 NDFKSTL
+129 NYVKEGLLS
-136 IRFIE
+136 FIE
-141 FNVKKE
+141 YNVENKLE
-147 INNND
+147 D
-152 ELKEEYNKLIA
+152 DDVLKEEYNKLIA

-225 NKGSQEEEGSN
+225 NKGNQEEEGSN

-278 ISIDYTLDKKGN
+278 TSIDYTLDEDGD
-290 PVYQYDRGAEAGFIQ
+290 PIYQYDRGTEVGFIQ

-332 ADIAKRKSNLKGFI
+332 ADIAKRKSNLKGLI

-386 RISNLSSNPTE
+386 RISNLSSNPTK

-512 IAPYTNVKVNLNSRN
+512 IAPYANVKVNLNSRN

-551 EEGIETYA
+551 EEAIEAYA

-588 FRKVGDVYKLTE
+588 FRKVGDAYKLTE
-600 YANELVKISL
+600 YVNELVKISL

-663 FMSIPSDT
+663 FMSIPSDA

-729 ISSKNLVDLINGEK
+729 ISSKNLVNLINGEK
-743 INIPVNVNNYYKVGN
+743 INIPVDVNNYYKVGN

-788 TNAVVKG
+788 TNAIIKG

-836 VVDALRNIIYQ
+836 AVDALRNIIYQ

-876 LKDDYNANELY
+876 FKDDYNANELY

-920 KFADVSFY
+920 KFADVSLY
-928 HNLMGNGKVI
+928 HNLMGNGKII

-962 QTIVDNAINETIKTY
+962 QSIVDNAINETIKTY

-1079 AVMDYTTKEP
+1079 AVIDYTTKEP

-1244 VGIDQLNT
+1244 IGIDQLNT

-1263 ITLWDNDGNIHL
+1263 ITLWDNDGNIYL

-1281 ARNVIE
+1281 AKDVIE

-1323 PNDEYHNNLV
+1323 PNDEHHNNLV
-1333 NKFFNNYTTNIKQS
+1333 NKFFNNYTANIKQS

-1354 LGIELDNSGNIK
+1354 LGIELDNSDNIK
-1366 LKNGAI
+1366 LKDGAI

-1396 LMEFIDTA
+1396 LMEFLDTA

-1411 PLFMNN
+1411 PLIMNN
-1417 IGTKL
+1417 VSTKL

-1460 DSEYLANKSNN
+1460 DSEYLANHEAGHN
-1471 LENYDMPKIS
+1471 
-1481 FMPKR
+1481 
-1486 NFIIGK
+1486 
-1492 IIDNP
+1492 
-1497 IDAANIC
+1497 
-1504 DNTQIKTLNAIIN
+1504 
-1517 KFGKPN
+1517 
-1523 RKGGFYVK
+1523 
-1531 PVTIWAKSPI
+1531 
-1541 NDSQIHHSTVAVRI
+1541 H
-1555 NGEIYLYDMP
+1555 
-1565 QSEYIKYNKEN
+1565 
-1576 SGTIIKEY
+1576 
-1584 TPRLIK
+1584 
-1590 YTKENLINLYNT
+1590 
-1602 SEENIN
+1602 
-1608 LQDEVLNDDDLINIP
+1608 
-1623 IKNIKDKIS
+1623 
-1632 INNKLEYRKEGE
+1632 KLEYRKQGE
-1644 INGVPVYYAEIR
+1644 INGIPVYYAEIR
-1656 LRRWSDTLYKTVKQE
+1656 LRRWSDALYRTIKQE

-1685 PEDSRTMIGYRI
+1685 PEDLRTMIGYRI

-1747 VMLNKD
+1747 ITLNKD
-1753 GKVVEPTE
+1753 GKVIEPTE

-1766 NEKGYIRYIKD
+1766 NEKGYIRYIK
-1777 NIGIAARKALG
+1777 NNVGMAARKALG
-1788 KYNGQIDSTIKFIK
+1788 KYNGQIESSIKFIK
-1802 DKEKEEKDKRNE
+1802 DKEKEDRKKLNEDYQAKILKSLDNRFKDKYNIYQLAKETKDKE
-1814 LFKSELDD
+1814 LHK
-1822 VLNDFYD
+1822 
-1829 IKSAIYVSA
+1829 IIQA
-1838 KDTQNEE
+1838 
-1845 KFKLLE
+1845 
-1851 YIGKKTKEEK
+1851 IGKKEDGISSKEYIDSAIERLYNLKESGEIQNQTKILDNVYDTYIATQELFDSQEDDNVALSETNRNKIKDVIEENTKEQLNEAEK
-1861 AIDYINKLIGKLET
+1861 
-1875 AKINDEFQSTN
+1875 
-1886 KLLDILLDYA
+1886 
-1896 KDVQQLLDD
+1896 
-1905 KTDLEVEE
+1905 
-1913 YQGKNERIRQA
+1913 
-1924 IEDGRKKIFDESE
+1924 
-1937 RFANENGLPNY
+1937 FANDNNLPNY

-1986 MGISQFSNLAD
+1986 MGISQFSNLAE
-1997 ANSWMADIAKI
+1997 ANSWMKKIANI
-2008 SNKHVINDKSYGN
+2008 SNKHVIDDKSYGN

-2071 ETIGKQKIGEKDRF
+2071 ETIDKQKIGEKNRF
-2085 GKIENNVINFTNQG
+2085 GKVENNVINFTNQG

-2135 NTYTFNVFKVMINA
+2135 NTYTFNAFKVMINA

-2167 LVKYWNESQSFANNE
+2167 LVKYWNESQSFANSE
-2182 YINPLTKALDDAAT
+2182 YINPLSKALDDAAT
-2196 ALGITTEGKNINDLA
+2196 ALGITTDGKNMSDLA

-2219 EKEYITNVY
+2219 EKGYITNVY

-2248 MTEEEKKIHDFMV
+2248 MIEEEKKIHDFMV

-2272 NIVNNT
+2272 SIVNNT

-2302 IDDILTNDDKLYAEN
+2302 IDDILTNDNKLYTEN

-2333 SKGID
+2333 SKGV
-2338 NFAKADIKNSSYP
+2338 NTFAKSDIKNSSYP

-2406 LVKRLYVND
+2406 LIKRLYVND
-2415 NNPAIIYPISLDDD
+2415 NNPAIIYPIALDDD
-2429 GGVLIKQSSTGKL
+2429 GSVLIKQSSTGKL

-2447 NEMFRIAGVGNE
+2447 NEMSRIAGIGSE

-2477 EILAFAKLSP
+2477 EVLAFAKLSP

-2494 KENFNNVGIFD
+2494 KENFDNIGIFD
-2505 FISVNKFNEFTIK
+2505 FISVNKFNEFTIQ

-2548 SSNPIIRLTAID
+2548 SSNPIIRLAAID

-2568 EGNNFKAGNIART
+2568 EGNNFKVGNIARA

-2604 FDNYRFVEANTN
+2604 FDNYRFITPTANV
-2616 ISEELII
+2616 SEKLII

-2635 KFIDID
+2635 RFIDID

-2646 NVNHAQNI
+2646 NVNHAQDI
-2654 KLNDD
+2654 ELNND

-2667 DTANIKDFNKLGLL
+2667 DTANTKDFNKLGLL

-2694 GNTAKLYYGINHIEN
+2694 GNTAKLYYGINHIED

-2728 DSSVARNNVYKSL
+2728 DSSIARNNVYKSL
-2741 FDVVYGYRSEK
+2741 FDIVYGYKSEK

-2760 KDKFIGVTEITID
+2760 KDKFVGATEITID

-2781 LAIINNNFFDK
+2781 LAIANNNFFDK
-2792 PQLILRNTRFT
+2792 PQLILRNTGFT
-2803 EDKLIINN
+2803 GDKLIINN
-2811 AINGKKY
+2811 TINGKKY

-2825 EVANNFRGSIN
+2825 EVADRLRGNTSN
-2836 KVHQDYIDFLNK
+2836 LYQDYIDFLDE

-2951 IDENGNE
+2951 IDEDGNE

-2995 FSNINV
+2995 FRDINI

-3026 IVLQAKRSYWREF
+3026 IVLQAKRSYWGEF

-3048 IKSGLQEALT
+3048 IKSGLQDALT

-3104 QFTKMLSDLK
+3104 QFAKMLSDLK

-3155 INAVDETKDKFSIKA
+3155 VNAVDETKDKFSVKA

-3232 KRLMKEQSDVLS
+3232 KRLMKEQSDILS
-3244 NMIGNTPTE
+3244 NIIGNTPTE

-3291 QAFID
+3291 YAFID

-3330 ARDHEGRLLVP
+3330 TRDHEGRLLIP

-3364 KPDANF
+3364 KPDADF

-3375 ACLTALSDPT
+3375 ACLTAFNDPT
-3385 VDKTSALNIAI
+3385 ISKTSALNIAI

-3444 SQDDNVVIY
+3444 SQDDDVIIY
-3453 KYDFYD
+3453 EYEFYD
-3459 SLRNDKVKSEDEIE
+3459 NLRNDKVKSEDEIE

-3497 DKLTIDDLNKL
+3497 DKLTMDDLNKL

-3526 EFIAEECVVTYNN
+3526 EFIAEECVITYNN

-3559 WKKVFETVNDE
+3559 WKKVFETVDDD

-3583 KPKDENKWID
+3583 KPKDESKWID

-3600 RLINKHVQNT
+3600 RLINKHIQNT

-3686 INEKYDK
+3686 VNEKYDK

-3710 GTRKEVNYDNSNYKA
+3710 GTRKEVSYDNSNYKT

-3793 QDLENIN
+3793 QDLENIT

-3821 KYVEVPHFPKPGEN
+3821 KYVEVPHFPKPGES

-3981 GGIANVLTGQTNI
+3981 GGIANILTGQTNL

-4009 MIGQNLYVGGAISYM
+4009 IVGQNLYVGGAISYM

-4033 TLQDGVIKLANVV
+4033 TLQDGIIKLANVV

-4096 KEADGNAKI
+4096 KDADGNVKI

-4127 ERAAYDKFFN
+4127 ERDAYDKFFN
-4137 DILTDENRRANYNM
+4137 DILADENRRANYNM
-4151 FNNNVITDFIRTHL
+4151 FNDNVITDFIRTHL

-4195 SQFELVDGYANLKAD
+4195 SQFELVDDYANLKAD

-4250 GIVMQFHKHLYPGFK
+4250 GVVMQFHKHLYPGFK

-4321 AISFITHIRLNY
+4321 AINFITHIKLNY
-4333 NLLSES
+4333 NLLSEN

-4355 AAVVGAIALTAIA
+4355 AAVVSAIALTAIA

-4382 LMYHADRLASEA
+4382 LMYQADRLASEA

-4412 PVAIWSSCNDLLKT
+4412 PVAIWQSGDDLLKG
-4426 LGFAVQTLLN
+4426 LAFGVQTLIDN
-4436 NDVNQEYMTGRYA
+4436 GFEGEYKTGRYA
-4449 GKNKLKVIIGRNI
+4449 GENKLKVIIGRNI

-4497 EWIRE
+4497 EWIRK

>member
-12 PKLRSYIENNVAIG
+12 PKLRSYIENNAAIG

-66 VYNAKIKNLQSL
+66 VYNTKTKNLQSL

-97 EALDFIASNISKVY
+97 EALNFIASNIASVY
-111 SNDKFNATNKYKS
+111 TIDKFNNNKEFKS
-124 LGDII
+124 LKDII
-129 NDFKSTL
+129 NYVKEGLLS
-136 IRFIE
+136 FIE
-141 FNVKKE
+141 YNVENKLE
-147 INNND
+147 D
-152 ELKEEYNKLIA
+152 DDVLKEEYNKLIA

-225 NKGSQEEEGSN
+225 NKGNQEEEGSN

-278 ISIDYTLDKKGN
+278 TSIDYTLDEDGD
-290 PVYQYDRGAEAGFIQ
+290 PIYQYDRGTEVGFIQ

-332 ADIAKRKSNLKGFI
+332 ADIAKRKSNLKGLI

-512 IAPYTNVKVNLNSRN
+512 IAPYANVKVNLNSRN

-538 RSYLTNFPLIFSS
+538 RSYLTNFPLMFSS
-551 EEGIETYA
+551 EEAIEAYA

-588 FRKVGDVYKLTE
+588 FRKVGDAYKLTE

-663 FMSIPSDT
+663 FMSIPSDA

-721 WLTNKLNV
+721 WLTNKLNI

-743 INIPVNVNNYYKVGN
+743 INIPVDVNKYYKVGN

-773 AIAGQLKE
+773 AITGQLKE

-887 LNYEKNRNGKV
+887 LNYEKNRNSKV

-920 KFADVSFY
+920 KFADVSLY
-928 HNLMGNGKVI
+928 HNLMGNGKII

-962 QTIVDNAINETIKTY
+962 QSIVDNAINETIKTY

-992 FSTFLENFS
+992 FNTFLENFS

-1008 LINTIINQVNYD
+1008 LINTIINQINYD

-1042 IQAGGSPFGVIDF
+1042 IQAGGSPFGVVDF

-1079 AVMDYTTKEP
+1079 AVIDYTTKEP

-1162 AGELN
+1162 SGELN
-1167 KYASLIEALTNDTPI
+1167 KYASLIEALTNNTPI

-1244 VGIDQLNT
+1244 IGIDQLNT

-1281 ARNVIE
+1281 ARDIIE

-1323 PNDEYHNNLV
+1323 PNDEHHNNLV
-1333 NKFFNNYTTNIKQS
+1333 NKFFNNYTANIKQS

-1366 LKNGAI
+1366 LKDGAI

-1396 LMEFIDTA
+1396 LMEFLDTA

-1411 PLFMNN
+1411 PLIMNN
-1417 IGTKL
+1417 VSTKL

-1460 DSEYLANKSNN
+1460 DSEYLANHEAGHN
-1471 LENYDMPKIS
+1471 
-1481 FMPKR
+1481 
-1486 NFIIGK
+1486 
-1492 IIDNP
+1492 
-1497 IDAANIC
+1497 
-1504 DNTQIKTLNAIIN
+1504 
-1517 KFGKPN
+1517 
-1523 RKGGFYVK
+1523 
-1531 PVTIWAKSPI
+1531 
-1541 NDSQIHHSTVAVRI
+1541 H
-1555 NGEIYLYDMP
+1555 
-1565 QSEYIKYNKEN
+1565 
-1576 SGTIIKEY
+1576 
-1584 TPRLIK
+1584 
-1590 YTKENLINLYNT
+1590 
-1602 SEENIN
+1602 
-1608 LQDEVLNDDDLINIP
+1608 
-1623 IKNIKDKIS
+1623 
-1632 INNKLEYRKEGE
+1632 KLEYRKQGE
-1644 INGVPVYYAEIR
+1644 INGIPVYYAEIR
-1656 LRRWSDTLYKTVKQE
+1656 LKRWSDALYRTIKQE

-1685 PEDSRTMIGYRI
+1685 PEDLRTMIGYRI

-1747 VMLNKD
+1747 ITLNKD
-1753 GKVVEPTE
+1753 RKVIEPTE

-1777 NIGIAARKALG
+1777 NVGMAARKALG
-1788 KYNGQIDSTIKFIK
+1788 KYNGQIESSIKFIK
-1802 DKEKEEKDKRNE
+1802 DKEKEDRKKLNEDYQAKILKSLDNRFKDKYNIYQLAKETKDKE
-1814 LFKSELDD
+1814 LHK
-1822 VLNDFYD
+1822 
-1829 IKSAIYVSA
+1829 IIQA
-1838 KDTQNEE
+1838 
-1845 KFKLLE
+1845 
-1851 YIGKKTKEEK
+1851 IGKKEDGISSKEYIDSAIERLYNLKESGEIQNQTKILDNVYDTYIATQELFNSQEDDNVALSETNRNKIKDVIEENTKEQLNEAEK
-1861 AIDYINKLIGKLET
+1861 
-1875 AKINDEFQSTN
+1875 
-1886 KLLDILLDYA
+1886 
-1896 KDVQQLLDD
+1896 
-1905 KTDLEVEE
+1905 
-1913 YQGKNERIRQA
+1913 
-1924 IEDGRKKIFDESE
+1924 
-1937 RFANENGLPNY
+1937 FANDNNLPNY

-1986 MGISQFSNLAD
+1986 MGISQFSNLAE
-1997 ANSWMADIAKI
+1997 ANSWMKKIANI
-2008 SNKHVINDKSYGN
+2008 SNKHVIDDKSYGN

-2071 ETIGKQKIGEKDRF
+2071 ETIDKQKIGEKNRF
-2085 GKIENNVINFTNQG
+2085 GKVENNVINFTNQG
-2099 WSEDNKNVEGYL
+2099 WSEDNKNVEGKL

-2135 NTYTFNVFKVMINA
+2135 NTYTFNAFKVMINA

-2182 YINPLTKALDDAAT
+2182 YINPLIKALDDAAT
-2196 ALGITTEGKNINDLA
+2196 ALGITTDGKNMSDLA

-2219 EKEYITNVY
+2219 EKGYITNVY
-2228 GDVGFPIIDRELN
+2228 GDVDFPIIDRELN

-2272 NIVNNT
+2272 SIVNNT

-2302 IDDILTNDDKLYAEN
+2302 IDDILTNDNKLYAEN

-2333 SKGID
+2333 SKGVD

-2415 NNPAIIYPISLDDD
+2415 NNPAIIYPIALDDD
-2429 GGVLIKQSSTGKL
+2429 GSVLIKQSSTGKL

-2447 NEMFRIAGVGNE
+2447 NEMSRIAGIGSE

-2477 EILAFAKLSP
+2477 EVLAFAKLSP

-2494 KENFNNVGIFD
+2494 KENFDNIGIFD

-2548 SSNPIIRLTAID
+2548 SSNPIIRLAAID

-2568 EGNNFKAGNIART
+2568 EGNNFKVGNIARA

-2604 FDNYRFVEANTN
+2604 FDNYRFITPTANV
-2616 ISEELII
+2616 SEKLII

-2635 KFIDID
+2635 RFIDID

-2646 NVNHAQNI
+2646 NVNHAQDI
-2654 KLNDD
+2654 ELNND

-2667 DTANIKDFNKLGLL
+2667 DTANTKDFNKLGLL

-2694 GNTAKLYYGINHIEN
+2694 GNTTKLYYGINNIED

-2728 DSSVARNNVYKSL
+2728 DSSIVRNNVYKSL
-2741 FDVVYGYRSEK
+2741 FDIVYGYRSEK

-2760 KDKFIGVTEITID
+2760 KDKFVGATEITID

-2781 LAIINNNFFDK
+2781 LAIANNNFFDK
-2792 PQLILRNTRFT
+2792 PQLILRNTGFT
-2803 EDKLIINN
+2803 GDKLIINN

-2825 EVANNFRGSIN
+2825 EVADRLRGNTSN
-2836 KVHQDYIDFLNK
+2836 LYQDYIDFLDE

-2876 DAASYAIKQTVAIAR
+2876 DAASFAIKQTVAIAR

-2951 IDENGNE
+2951 IDEDGNE

-2967 ERVLKDN
+2967 EKVLKDN

-2995 FSNINV
+2995 FRDINI

-3026 IVLQAKRSYWREF
+3026 IVLQAKRSYWGKF

-3048 IKSGLQEALT
+3048 IKSGLQDALT

-3104 QFTKMLSDLK
+3104 QFAKMLSDLK

-3155 INAVDETKDKFSIKA
+3155 VNAVDETKDKFSVKA

-3232 KRLMKEQSDVLS
+3232 KRLMKEQSDILS
-3244 NMIGNTPTE
+3244 NIIGNTPTE

-3330 ARDHEGRLLVP
+3330 ARDHEGRLLIP

-3364 KPDANF
+3364 KPDADF

-3375 ACLTALSDPT
+3375 ACLTAFNDPT
-3385 VDKTSALNIAI
+3385 ISKTSALNIAI

-3444 SQDDNVVIY
+3444 SQDDDVVIY
-3453 KYDFYD
+3453 EYEFYD
-3459 SLRNDKVKSEDEIE
+3459 NLRNDKVKSEDEIE

-3497 DKLTIDDLNKL
+3497 DKLTMDDLNKL

-3526 EFIAEECVVTYNN
+3526 EFIAEECVITYNN

-3559 WKKVFETVNDE
+3559 WKKVFETVDDE

-3583 KPKDENKWID
+3583 KPKDESKWVN

-3622 RDNMSKEEFKKWYFD
+3622 RNNMSKEEFKKWYFD

-3686 INEKYDK
+3686 VNEKYDK

-3710 GTRKEVNYDNSNYKA
+3710 GTRKEVSYDNSNYKA

-3770 KDIFKEAM
+3770 KDIVKEAM

-3793 QDLENIN
+3793 QDLENIT

-3821 KYVEVPHFPKPGEN
+3821 KYVEVPHFPKPGES

-3840 KRKQEAKDVNA
+3840 KRKQEAKDVNT

-3967 QNMAGTKYMMLNIT
+3967 QNMAGSKYMMLNIT
-3981 GGIANVLTGQTNI
+3981 GGIANILTGQTNL

-4009 MIGQNLYVGGAISYM
+4009 IVGQNLYVGGAISYM

-4033 TLQDGVIKLANVV
+4033 TLQDGIIKLANVI

-4096 KEADGNAKI
+4096 KDADGNVKI

-4127 ERAAYDKFFN
+4127 ERDAYDKFFN
-4137 DILTDENRRANYNM
+4137 DILADENRRANYNM
-4151 FNNNVITDFIRTHL
+4151 FNDNVITDFIRTHL

-4178 ELMKEAKKKF
+4178 ELMKESKKKF

-4195 SQFELVDGYANLKAD
+4195 SQFELVDDYANLKAD

-4227 VNKKVHGVY
+4227 VNKKIHGVY

-4250 GIVMQFHKHLYPGFK
+4250 GVVMQFHKHLYPGFK

-4302 KRSQEELDTL
+4302 KRSQEELNTL

-4321 AISFITHIRLNY
+4321 AINFITHIKLNY
-4333 NLLSES
+4333 NLLSEN

-4355 AAVVGAIALTAIA
+4355 AAVVSAIALTAIA

-4382 LMYHADRLASEA
+4382 LMYQADRLASEA

-4412 PVAIWSSCNDLLKT
+4412 PVAIWQSGDDLLKG
-4426 LGFAVQTLLN
+4426 LAFGVQTLIDN
-4436 NDVNQEYMTGRYA
+4436 GFEGEYKTGRYA
-4449 GKNKLKVIIGRNI
+4449 GENKLKVIIGRNI

-4497 EWIRE
+4497 EWIRK

>member
-12 PKLRSYIENNVAIG
+12 PKLRSYIENNAAIG

-66 VYNAKIKNLQSL
+66 VYNAKTKNLQSL
-78 QEGIDKH
+78 QEGIAKH
-85 QTGRFTSKLAKI
+85 QTGKFTSKLAKI
-97 EALDFIASNISKVY
+97 EALNFIASNIASVY
-111 SNDKFNATNKYKS
+111 TIDKFNNNKEFKS
-124 LGDII
+124 LKDII
-129 NDFKSTL
+129 NYVKEALLS
-136 IRFIE
+136 FIE
-141 FNVKKE
+141 YNVENKLE
-147 INNND
+147 D
-152 ELKEEYNKLIA
+152 DDVLKEEYNKLIA

-225 NKGSQEEEGSN
+225 NKGNQEEEGSN

-278 ISIDYTLDKKGN
+278 TSIDYTLDEDGD
-290 PVYQYDRGAEAGFIQ
+290 PIYQYDRGTEVGFIQ

-332 ADIAKRKSNLKGFI
+332 ADIAKRKSNLKGLI

-512 IAPYTNVKVNLNSRN
+512 IAPYANVKVNLNSRN

-551 EEGIETYA
+551 EEAIEAYA

-588 FRKVGDVYKLTE
+588 FRKVGDAYKLTE

-663 FMSIPSDT
+663 FMSIPSDA

-715 DEKYTD
+715 DEKYTN
-721 WLTNKLNV
+721 WLTNKLNI

-743 INIPVNVNNYYKVGN
+743 INVPVDVNKYYKVGN

-773 AIAGQLKE
+773 AITGQLKE
-781 INGQFYL
+781 INRQFYL
-788 TNAVVKG
+788 TNAVIKG
-795 LISDGRVTKTQVNNS
+795 LISDGQVTKTQVNNS

-920 KFADVSFY
+920 KFADVSLY

-1042 IQAGGSPFGVIDF
+1042 IQAGGSPFGVVDF

-1079 AVMDYTTKEP
+1079 AVIDYTTKES

-1182 EEIDWTAFENKV
+1182 EKIDWTAFENKV

-1244 VGIDQLNT
+1244 IGIDQLNT

-1281 ARNVIE
+1281 ARDVIE

-1323 PNDEYHNNLV
+1323 PNDEHHNNLV
-1333 NKFFNNYTTNIKQS
+1333 NKFFNNYTANIKQS

-1366 LKNGAI
+1366 LKDDAI

-1396 LMEFIDTA
+1396 LMEFLDTA

-1411 PLFMNN
+1411 PLIMNN
-1417 IGTKL
+1417 VSTKL

-1460 DSEYLANKSNN
+1460 DSEYLANHEAGHN
-1471 LENYDMPKIS
+1471 
-1481 FMPKR
+1481 
-1486 NFIIGK
+1486 
-1492 IIDNP
+1492 
-1497 IDAANIC
+1497 
-1504 DNTQIKTLNAIIN
+1504 
-1517 KFGKPN
+1517 
-1523 RKGGFYVK
+1523 
-1531 PVTIWAKSPI
+1531 
-1541 NDSQIHHSTVAVRI
+1541 H
-1555 NGEIYLYDMP
+1555 
-1565 QSEYIKYNKEN
+1565 
-1576 SGTIIKEY
+1576 
-1584 TPRLIK
+1584 
-1590 YTKENLINLYNT
+1590 
-1602 SEENIN
+1602 
-1608 LQDEVLNDDDLINIP
+1608 
-1623 IKNIKDKIS
+1623 
-1632 INNKLEYRKEGE
+1632 KLEYRKQGE
-1644 INGVPVYYAEIR
+1644 INGIPVYYAEIR
-1656 LRRWSDTLYKTVKQE
+1656 LKRWSNALYRTIKQE
-1671 DGTTKKIPIDINEV
+1671 DGTTKKISIDINEV
-1685 PEDSRTMIGYRI
+1685 PEDLRTMIGYRI

-1747 VMLNKD
+1747 ITLNKD
-1753 GKVVEPTE
+1753 GKVIEPTE

-1777 NIGIAARKALG
+1777 NVDMAARKALG
-1788 KYNGQIDSTIKFIK
+1788 KYNGQIESSIKFIK
-1802 DKEKEEKDKRNE
+1802 DKEKEDRKKLNEDYQAKILKSLDNRFKDKYNIYQLAKETKDKE
-1814 LFKSELDD
+1814 LHK
-1822 VLNDFYD
+1822 
-1829 IKSAIYVSA
+1829 IIQA
-1838 KDTQNEE
+1838 
-1845 KFKLLE
+1845 
-1851 YIGKKTKEEK
+1851 IGKKEDGISSKEY
-1861 AIDYINKLIGKLET
+1861 ID
-1875 AKINDEFQSTN
+1875 S
-1886 KLLDILLDYA
+1886 
-1896 KDVQQLLDD
+1896 
-1905 KTDLEVEE
+1905 
-1913 YQGKNERIRQA
+1913 A
-1924 IEDGRKKIFDESE
+1924 IERLYNLKESGEIQNQTKIFDNIYDTYIATQELFDSQEDDNVALSE
-1937 RFANENGLPNY
+1937 TNRNKIKDVIEENTKEQLNKAEKFANDNNLPNY

-1997 ANSWMADIAKI
+1997 ANSWMKKIANI
-2008 SNKHVINDKSYGN
+2008 SNKHVIDDKSYGN
-2021 HDAVTQL
+2021 HDTVTQL

-2071 ETIGKQKIGEKDRF
+2071 ETIDKQKIGEKNRF
-2085 GKIENNVINFTNQG
+2085 DKVENNVINFTNQG

-2135 NTYTFNVFKVMINA
+2135 NTYTFNAFKVMINA

-2167 LVKYWNESQSFANNE
+2167 LVKYWNESQSFANSE
-2182 YINPLTKALDDAAT
+2182 YINPLSKALDDAAT
-2196 ALGITTEGKNINDLA
+2196 ALGITTDGKNMSDLA

-2219 EKEYITNVY
+2219 EKGYITNVY

-2272 NIVNNT
+2272 SIVNNT

-2302 IDDILTNDDKLYAEN
+2302 IDDILTNDNKLYAEN

-2333 SKGID
+2333 SKGV
-2338 NFAKADIKNSSYP
+2338 NTFAKSDIKNSSYP

-2415 NNPAIIYPISLDDD
+2415 NNPAIIYPIALDDD
-2429 GGVLIKQSSTGKL
+2429 GSVLIKQSSTGKL

-2447 NEMFRIAGVGNE
+2447 NEMSRIAGIGNE

-2477 EILAFAKLSP
+2477 EVLAFAKLSP

-2494 KENFNNVGIFD
+2494 KENFDNIGIFD

-2548 SSNPIIRLTAID
+2548 SSNPIIRLAAID

-2568 EGNNFKAGNIART
+2568 EGNNFKVGNIARA

-2604 FDNYRFVEANTN
+2604 FDNYRFITPTANV
-2616 ISEELII
+2616 SEKLII

-2635 KFIDID
+2635 RFIDID

-2646 NVNHAQNI
+2646 NVNHAQDI
-2654 KLNDD
+2654 ELNND

-2667 DTANIKDFNKLGLL
+2667 DTANTKDFNKLGLL

-2694 GNTAKLYYGINHIEN
+2694 GNTAKLYYGINHIED

-2728 DSSVARNNVYKSL
+2728 DSSIARNNVYKSL
-2741 FDVVYGYRSEK
+2741 FDIVYGYKSEK

-2760 KDKFIGVTEITID
+2760 KDKFIDATEITID

-2781 LAIINNNFFDK
+2781 LAIANNNFFDK
-2792 PQLILRNTRFT
+2792 PQLILRNTGFT
-2803 EDKLIINN
+2803 GDKLIINN

-2825 EVANNFRGSIN
+2825 EVADRLRGNTSN
-2836 KVHQDYIDFLNK
+2836 LYQDYIDFLDE
-2848 YPNYKPESDYGIL
+2848 YPNYKPESDYSIL

-2876 DAASYAIKQTVAIAR
+2876 DAASFAIKQTVAIAR

-2936 KATADRLIYDAYHFT
+2936 KATADRLMYDAYHFT
-2951 IDENGNE
+2951 IDEDGNE

-2995 FSNINV
+2995 FRDINI

-3026 IVLQAKRSYWREF
+3026 IVLQAKRSYWGEF

-3048 IKSGLQEALT
+3048 IKSGLQDALT

-3104 QFTKMLSDLK
+3104 QFAKMLSDLK

-3155 INAVDETKDKFSIKA
+3155 VNAVDETKDKFSVKA

-3232 KRLMKEQSDVLS
+3232 KRLMKEQSDILS
-3244 NMIGNTPTE
+3244 NIIGNTPTE

-3291 QAFID
+3291 YAFID

-3330 ARDHEGRLLVP
+3330 ARDHEGRLLIP

-3364 KPDANF
+3364 KPDADF

-3375 ACLTALSDPT
+3375 ACLTAFNDPT
-3385 VDKTSALNIAI
+3385 ISKTSALNIAI

-3444 SQDDNVVIY
+3444 SQDDDVVIY
-3453 KYDFYD
+3453 EYEFYD
-3459 SLRNDKVKSEDEIE
+3459 NLRNDKVKSEDEIE

-3497 DKLTIDDLNKL
+3497 DKLTMDDLNKL

-3526 EFIAEECVVTYNN
+3526 EFIAEECVITYNN

-3559 WKKVFETVNDE
+3559 WKKVFETVDDE

-3583 KPKDENKWID
+3583 KPKDESKWID

-3686 INEKYDK
+3686 VNEKYDR

-3710 GTRKEVNYDNSNYKA
+3710 GTRKEVSYDNSNYKA

-3793 QDLENIN
+3793 QDLENIT

-3821 KYVEVPHFPKPGEN
+3821 KYVEVPHFPKPGES

-3981 GGIANVLTGQTNI
+3981 GGIANILTGQTNL

-4009 MIGQNLYVGGAISYM
+4009 IVGQNLYVGGAISYM

-4033 TLQDGVIKLANVV
+4033 TLQDGIIKLANVV

-4096 KEADGNAKI
+4096 KDADGNAKI

-4127 ERAAYDKFFN
+4127 ERDTYDKFFN
-4137 DILTDENRRANYNM
+4137 DILADENRRANYNM
-4151 FNNNVITDFIRTHL
+4151 FNDNVITDFIRTHL

-4195 SQFELVDGYANLKAD
+4195 SQFELVDDYANLKAD

-4250 GIVMQFHKHLYPGFK
+4250 GVVMQFHKHLYPGFK

-4321 AISFITHIRLNY
+4321 AINFITHIKLNY
-4333 NLLSES
+4333 NLLSEN

-4355 AAVVGAIALTAIA
+4355 AAVVSAIALTAIA

-4382 LMYHADRLASEA
+4382 LMYQADRLASEA

-4412 PVAIWSSCNDLLKT
+4412 PVAIWQSGDDLLKG
-4426 LGFAVQTLLN
+4426 LAFGVQTLIDN
-4436 NDVNQEYMTGRYA
+4436 GFEGEYETGRYA
-4449 GKNKLKVIIGRNI
+4449 GENKLKVIIGRNI

-4486 ALSVIPVKEIG
+4486 ALSVIPVKKIG

>member
-12 PKLRSYIENNVAIG
+12 PKLRSYIENNAAIG
-26 TQLYNDYL
+26 TQFYNDYL

-66 VYNAKIKNLQSL
+66 VYNAKTKNLQSL
-78 QEGIDKH
+78 QEGIAKH

-97 EALDFIASNISKVY
+97 EALDFIASNIAGVY
-111 SNDKFNATNKYKS
+111 TVDKFNNDKKFKS
-124 LGDII
+124 LNDII
-129 NDFKSTL
+129 VYVKEGLLD
-136 IRFIE
+136 FIE
-141 FNVKKE
+141 YNVE
-147 INNND
+147 TLLENNN
-152 ELKEEYNKLIA
+152 ELKTEYDKLLN

-225 NKGSQEEEGSN
+225 NKGNQEEEGSN

-278 ISIDYTLDKKGN
+278 TSIDYTLDEDGD
-290 PVYQYDRGAEAGFIQ
+290 PIYQYDRGAEAGFIQ

-332 ADIAKRKSNLKGFI
+332 ADIAKRKSNLKGLI

-363 MVFDKPVIPKVETY
+363 MVFDKPVIPKIETY

-416 KFNIDIKDATIEDV
+416 KFNIDIKDTTIEDV

-460 LYNIATISKII
+460 LYNIVTISKII

-512 IAPYTNVKVNLNSRN
+512 IAPYANVKVNLNSRN

-538 RSYLTNFPLIFSS
+538 RSYLTNFPLMFSS
-551 EEGIETYA
+551 EEAIEAYA

-663 FMSIPSDT
+663 FMSIPSDA

-721 WLTNKLNV
+721 WLTNKLNI

-743 INIPVNVNNYYKVGN
+743 INIPVNVNNYYKIGN

-773 AIAGQLKE
+773 AITGQLKE

-920 KFADVSFY
+920 KFADVSLY

-938 DVLYGDREKRVKVE
+938 DVLYGDREKRVKVK
-952 NGKVVFDANY
+952 NGKVVFDTNY
-962 QTIVDNAINETIKTY
+962 QSIVDNAINETIKTY

-1079 AVMDYTTKEP
+1079 AVIDYTTKEP

-1244 VGIDQLNT
+1244 IGIDQLNT

-1281 ARNVIE
+1281 ARDIIE

-1323 PNDEYHNNLV
+1323 PNDEHHNNLV
-1333 NKFFNNYTTNIKQS
+1333 NKFFNNYTANIKQS

-1366 LKNGAI
+1366 LKDGAI

-1396 LMEFIDTA
+1396 LMEFLDTA

-1411 PLFMNN
+1411 PLIMNN
-1417 IGTKL
+1417 VSTKL

-1460 DSEYLANKSNN
+1460 DSEYLANHEAGHN
-1471 LENYDMPKIS
+1471 
-1481 FMPKR
+1481 
-1486 NFIIGK
+1486 
-1492 IIDNP
+1492 
-1497 IDAANIC
+1497 
-1504 DNTQIKTLNAIIN
+1504 
-1517 KFGKPN
+1517 
-1523 RKGGFYVK
+1523 
-1531 PVTIWAKSPI
+1531 
-1541 NDSQIHHSTVAVRI
+1541 H
-1555 NGEIYLYDMP
+1555 
-1565 QSEYIKYNKEN
+1565 
-1576 SGTIIKEY
+1576 
-1584 TPRLIK
+1584 
-1590 YTKENLINLYNT
+1590 
-1602 SEENIN
+1602 
-1608 LQDEVLNDDDLINIP
+1608 
-1623 IKNIKDKIS
+1623 
-1632 INNKLEYRKEGE
+1632 KLEYRKQGE
-1644 INGVPVYYAEIR
+1644 INGIPVYYAEIR
-1656 LRRWSDTLYKTVKQE
+1656 LKRWSDALYRTIKQE

-1685 PEDSRTMIGYRI
+1685 PEDLRTMIGYRI

-1747 VMLNKD
+1747 ITLNKD
-1753 GKVVEPTE
+1753 GKVIEPTE

-1777 NIGIAARKALG
+1777 NVGMAARKTLG
-1788 KYNGQIDSTIKFIK
+1788 KYNGQIESSIKFIK
-1802 DKEKEEKDKRNE
+1802 DKEKEDRKKLNEDYQAKILKSLDNRFKDKYNIYQLAKETKDKE
-1814 LFKSELDD
+1814 LHK
-1822 VLNDFYD
+1822 
-1829 IKSAIYVSA
+1829 IIQA
-1838 KDTQNEE
+1838 
-1845 KFKLLE
+1845 
-1851 YIGKKTKEEK
+1851 IGKKEDGISSKEYIDSAIERLYNLKESGEIQNQTKILDNVYDTYIATQELFDSQEDDNVALSETNRNKIKDVIEENTKEQLNEAEK
-1861 AIDYINKLIGKLET
+1861 
-1875 AKINDEFQSTN
+1875 
-1886 KLLDILLDYA
+1886 
-1896 KDVQQLLDD
+1896 
-1905 KTDLEVEE
+1905 
-1913 YQGKNERIRQA
+1913 
-1924 IEDGRKKIFDESE
+1924 
-1937 RFANENGLPNY
+1937 FANDNNLPNY

-1986 MGISQFSNLAD
+1986 MGISQFSNLAE
-1997 ANSWMADIAKI
+1997 ANSWMKKIANI
-2008 SNKHVINDKSYGN
+2008 SNKHVIDDKSYGN
-2021 HDAVTQL
+2021 HDTVTQL

-2071 ETIGKQKIGEKDRF
+2071 ETIDKQKIGEKNRF
-2085 GKIENNVINFTNQG
+2085 GKVENNVINFTNQG

-2135 NTYTFNVFKVMINA
+2135 NTYTFNAFKVMINA

-2167 LVKYWNESQSFANNE
+2167 LVKYWNESQSFANSE
-2182 YINPLTKALDDAAT
+2182 YINPLSKALDDAAT
-2196 ALGITTEGKNINDLA
+2196 ALGITTDGKNMSDLA

-2219 EKEYITNVY
+2219 EKGYITNVY

-2272 NIVNNT
+2272 SIVNNT

-2302 IDDILTNDDKLYAEN
+2302 IDDILTNDNKLYAEN

-2333 SKGID
+2333 SKGVD

-2415 NNPAIIYPISLDDD
+2415 NNPAIIYPIALDDD
-2429 GGVLIKQSSTGKL
+2429 GSVLIKQSSTGKL

-2447 NEMFRIAGVGNE
+2447 NEMSRIAGIGSE

-2477 EILAFAKLSP
+2477 EVLAFAKLSP

-2494 KENFNNVGIFD
+2494 KENFDNIGIFD

-2548 SSNPIIRLTAID
+2548 SSNPIIRLAAID

-2568 EGNNFKAGNIART
+2568 EGNNFKVGNIARA

-2593 GMNIGF
+2593 GMDIGF

-2604 FDNYRFVEANTN
+2604 FDSYRFIAPTANV
-2616 ISEELII
+2616 SEKLII

-2635 KFIDID
+2635 RFIDID

-2646 NVNHAQNI
+2646 NVNHAQDI
-2654 KLNDD
+2654 ELNND

-2667 DTANIKDFNKLGLL
+2667 DTANTKDFNKLGLL

-2694 GNTAKLYYGINHIEN
+2694 GNTAKLYYGINQIED

-2728 DSSVARNNVYKSL
+2728 DSSIARNNVYKSL
-2741 FDVVYGYRSEK
+2741 FDIVYGYKSEK

-2760 KDKFIGVTEITID
+2760 KDKFVGATEITID

-2781 LAIINNNFFDK
+2781 LAITNNNFFDK
-2792 PQLILRNTRFT
+2792 PQLILRNTGFT
-2803 EDKLIINN
+2803 GDKLIINN

-2818 VATKITE
+2818 VATKITK
-2825 EVANNFRGSIN
+2825 EVADRLRGNTSN
-2836 KVHQDYIDFLNK
+2836 LYQDYIDFLDE

-2861 PVVEYGKRYSSIGER
+2861 PVVEYDKRYSSIGER
-2876 DAASYAIKQTVAIAR
+2876 DAASFAIKQTVAIAR

-2951 IDENGNE
+2951 IDEDGNE

-2995 FSNINV
+2995 FRDINI

-3026 IVLQAKRSYWREF
+3026 IVLQAKRSYWGEF

-3048 IKSGLQEALT
+3048 IKSGLQDALT

-3155 INAVDETKDKFSIKA
+3155 VNAVDETKDKFSVKA

-3189 IPVKDIDIDGN
+3189 IPVKDINIDGN

-3232 KRLMKEQSDVLS
+3232 KRLMKEQSDILS

-3264 KLRLMTS
+3264 KLCLMTS
-3271 DFDDNYEIK
+3271 DFDENYEIK
-3280 DEEDLTAARTL
+3280 DDEDLTAAKTL

-3330 ARDHEGRLLVP
+3330 ARDHEGRLLIP

-3364 KPDANF
+3364 KPDADF

-3375 ACLTALSDPT
+3375 ACLTAFNDPT
-3385 VDKTSALNIAI
+3385 ISKTSALNIAI

-3444 SQDDNVVIY
+3444 SQDDDVVIY
-3453 KYDFYD
+3453 EYEFYD
-3459 SLRNDKVKSEDEIE
+3459 NLRNDKVKSEDEIE

-3508 SKLLELYDLD
+3508 SKLLELYNLD

-3526 EFIAEECVVTYNN
+3526 EFIAEECVITYNN

-3559 WKKVFETVNDE
+3559 WKKVFETVDDE

-3583 KPKDENKWID
+3583 KPKDESKWVN

-3686 INEKYDK
+3686 VNEKYDK

-3710 GTRKEVNYDNSNYKA
+3710 GTRKEVSYDNSNYKA

-3770 KDIFKEAM
+3770 KDIVKEAM

-3793 QDLENIN
+3793 QDLENIT

-3821 KYVEVPHFPKPGEN
+3821 KYVEVPHFPKPGES

-3912 ELIQDYRLSAESEVE
+3912 ELIQDYRLNAESEVE

-3959 LLKFASIA
+3959 LLKFANIA

-3981 GGIANVLTGQTNI
+3981 GGIANILTGQTNL

-4009 MIGQNLYVGGAISYM
+4009 IVGQNLYVGGAISYM

-4033 TLQDGVIKLANVV
+4033 TLQDGIIKLANVV
-4046 DYDRIAELTA
+4046 DYDRIAELTT

-4096 KEADGNAKI
+4096 KDADGNVKI

-4127 ERAAYDKFFN
+4127 ERDAYDKFFN
-4137 DILTDENRRANYNM
+4137 DILADENRRANYNM
-4151 FNNNVITDFIRTHL
+4151 FNDNVITDFIRTHL

-4195 SQFELVDGYANLKAD
+4195 SQFELVDDYANLKAD

-4250 GIVMQFHKHLYPGFK
+4250 GVVMQFHKHLYPGFK

-4321 AISFITHIRLNY
+4321 AINFITHIKLNY
-4333 NLLSES
+4333 NLLSEN

-4355 AAVVGAIALTAIA
+4355 AAVVSAIALTAIA

-4382 LMYHADRLASEA
+4382 LMYQADRLASEA

-4412 PVAIWSSCNDLLKT
+4412 PVAIWQSGDDLLKG
-4426 LGFAVQTLLN
+4426 LAFGVQTLIDN
-4436 NDVNQEYMTGRYA
+4436 GFEEEYKTGRYA
-4449 GKNKLKVIIGRNI
+4449 GENKLKVIIGRNI

-4497 EWIRE
+4497 EWIRK

>member
-97 EALDFIASNISKVY
+97 ETLDFIASNISKVY

-236 TEDVDTVDDMS
+236 TEDIDTVDDMS

-332 ADIAKRKSNLKGFI
+332 ADIAKRKSNLKGLI

-363 MVFDKPVIPKVETY
+363 MVFDKPVIPKIETY

-512 IAPYTNVKVNLNSRN
+512 IAPYANVKVNLNSKN

-551 EEGIETYA
+551 EEAIETYA

-663 FMSIPSDT
+663 FMSIPSDA

-694 YNRFRQEATNKVN
+694 YNKFRQEATNKVN

-743 INIPVNVNNYYKVGN
+743 INIPVDVNKYYKVGN

-773 AIAGQLKE
+773 AITGQLKE

-861 EDANGNLIMSEGQLV
+861 EDANGNLIMLEGQLV

-887 LNYEKNRNGKV
+887 LNYEKDRNSKV

-920 KFADVSFY
+920 KFANVSLY

-962 QTIVDNAINETIKTY
+962 QSIVDNAINETIKTY

-1079 AVMDYTTKEP
+1079 AVIDYTTKEP

-1114 RLEKQ
+1114 GLEKQ
-1119 LNKAKLSE
+1119 LNKAKLSK

-1244 VGIDQLNT
+1244 IGIDQLNT

-1263 ITLWDNDGNIHL
+1263 ITLWDNNGNIHL

-1281 ARNVIE
+1281 ARDVIE

-1323 PNDEYHNNLV
+1323 PNDEHHNNLV
-1333 NKFFNNYTTNIKQS
+1333 NKFFNNYTANIKQS

-1366 LKNGAI
+1366 LKDGAI

-1396 LMEFIDTA
+1396 LMEFLDTA

-1411 PLFMNN
+1411 PLIMNN
-1417 IGTKL
+1417 VSTKL

-1460 DSEYLANKSNN
+1460 DSEYLANHEAGHN
-1471 LENYDMPKIS
+1471 
-1481 FMPKR
+1481 
-1486 NFIIGK
+1486 
-1492 IIDNP
+1492 
-1497 IDAANIC
+1497 
-1504 DNTQIKTLNAIIN
+1504 
-1517 KFGKPN
+1517 
-1523 RKGGFYVK
+1523 
-1531 PVTIWAKSPI
+1531 
-1541 NDSQIHHSTVAVRI
+1541 H
-1555 NGEIYLYDMP
+1555 
-1565 QSEYIKYNKEN
+1565 
-1576 SGTIIKEY
+1576 
-1584 TPRLIK
+1584 
-1590 YTKENLINLYNT
+1590 
-1602 SEENIN
+1602 
-1608 LQDEVLNDDDLINIP
+1608 
-1623 IKNIKDKIS
+1623 
-1632 INNKLEYRKEGE
+1632 KLEYRKQGE
-1644 INGVPVYYAEIR
+1644 INGIPVYYAEIR
-1656 LRRWSDTLYKTVKQE
+1656 LRRWSDDLYRTIKQE

-1685 PEDSRTMIGYRI
+1685 PEDLRTMIGYRI

-1747 VMLNKD
+1747 ITLNKN
-1753 GKVVEPTE
+1753 GKVIEPTE

-1777 NIGIAARKALG
+1777 NVGMAARKALG
-1788 KYNGQIDSTIKFIK
+1788 KYNGQIESSIKFIK
-1802 DKEKEEKDKRNE
+1802 DKEKEDRKKLNEDYQAKILKSLDNRFKDKYNIYQLAKETKDKE
-1814 LFKSELDD
+1814 LHK
-1822 VLNDFYD
+1822 
-1829 IKSAIYVSA
+1829 IIQA
-1838 KDTQNEE
+1838 
-1845 KFKLLE
+1845 
-1851 YIGKKTKEEK
+1851 IGKKEDGISSKEYIDSAIERLYNLKESGEIQNQTKILDNVYDTYIATQELFDSQEDDNVALSETNRNKIKDVIEENTKEQLNEAEK
-1861 AIDYINKLIGKLET
+1861 
-1875 AKINDEFQSTN
+1875 
-1886 KLLDILLDYA
+1886 
-1896 KDVQQLLDD
+1896 
-1905 KTDLEVEE
+1905 
-1913 YQGKNERIRQA
+1913 
-1924 IEDGRKKIFDESE
+1924 
-1937 RFANENGLPNY
+1937 FANDNNLPNY

-1986 MGISQFSNLAD
+1986 MGISQFSNLAE
-1997 ANSWMADIAKI
+1997 ANSWMKKIANI
-2008 SNKHVINDKSYGN
+2008 SNKHVIDDKSYGN

-2071 ETIGKQKIGEKDRF
+2071 ETIDKQKIGEKNRF
-2085 GKIENNVINFTNQG
+2085 GKVENNVINFTNQG

-2111 LTPYS
+2111 ITPYS
-2116 SQTTAHILDVMKEG
+2116 SQTTAQILDVMKEG

-2135 NTYTFNVFKVMINA
+2135 NTYTFNAFKVMINA

-2162 PAMDN
+2162 PAIDN

-2182 YINPLTKALDDAAT
+2182 YINPLIKALDDAAT
-2196 ALGITTEGKNINDLA
+2196 ALGITTDGKNMSDLA

-2219 EKEYITNVY
+2219 EKGYITNVY

-2241 VKRFSNE
+2241 AKRFSNE

-2272 NIVNNT
+2272 SIVNNT

-2302 IDDILTNDDKLYAEN
+2302 IDDILTNDNKLYAEN
-2317 KKGEI
+2317 KKGEM

-2333 SKGID
+2333 SKGV
-2338 NFAKADIKNSSYP
+2338 NAFAKSDIKNSSYP

-2415 NNPAIIYPISLDDD
+2415 NNPAIIYPIALDDD
-2429 GGVLIKQSSTGKL
+2429 GSVLIKQSSTGKL

-2447 NEMFRIAGVGNE
+2447 NEMSRIAGIGSE

-2477 EILAFAKLSP
+2477 EVLAFAKLSP

-2494 KENFNNVGIFD
+2494 KENFDNIGIFD

-2548 SSNPIIRLTAID
+2548 SSNPIIRLAAID

-2568 EGNNFKAGNIART
+2568 EGNNFKVGNIARA

-2604 FDNYRFVEANTN
+2604 FDNYRFITPTANV
-2616 ISEELII
+2616 SEKLII

-2635 KFIDID
+2635 RFIDID

-2646 NVNHAQNI
+2646 NVNHAQDI
-2654 KLNDD
+2654 ELNND
-2659 GSITVYTY
+2659 GSITIYTY
-2667 DTANIKDFNKLGLL
+2667 HIANTKDFNKLGLL
-2681 NKDEAYKIIKIRR
+2681 NKDESYKIIKIRR

-2728 DSSVARNNVYKSL
+2728 DSSIARNNVYKSL
-2741 FDVVYGYRSEK
+2741 FDIVYGYRSEK

-2760 KDKFIGVTEITID
+2760 KDKFVGATEITID

-2781 LAIINNNFFDK
+2781 LAIANNNFFDK
-2792 PQLILRNTRFT
+2792 PQLILRNTGFT
-2803 EDKLIINN
+2803 GDKLIINN

-2825 EVANNFRGSIN
+2825 EVADRLRENTSNLY
-2836 KVHQDYIDFLNK
+2836 QDYIDFLDE

-2876 DAASYAIKQTVAIAR
+2876 DAASFAIKQTVAIAR

-2951 IDENGNE
+2951 IDEDGNE
-2958 LKLNDARVI
+2958 LKLNDAKVI

-2995 FSNINV
+2995 FRDINI

-3026 IVLQAKRSYWREF
+3026 IVLQAKRSYWKEF

-3048 IKSGLQEALT
+3048 IKSGLQDALT

-3104 QFTKMLSDLK
+3104 QFAKMLSDLK

-3155 INAVDETKDKFSIKA
+3155 VNAVDETKDKFSVKA

-3176 YDAFIAATTESQF
+3176 YNAFIAATTESQF

-3207 RETIANQYAVL
+3207 RETIANQYAIL

-3232 KRLMKEQSDVLS
+3232 KRLMKEQSDILS
-3244 NMIGNTPTE
+3244 NIIGNTPTE

-3291 QAFID
+3291 YAFID
-3296 RNRYLKELFFN
+3296 RNRYLKELFFD

-3364 KPDANF
+3364 KPDADF

-3375 ACLTALSDPT
+3375 ACLTAFNDPT
-3385 VDKTSALNIAI
+3385 ISKTSALNIAI

-3444 SQDDNVVIY
+3444 SQDDDVVIY
-3453 KYDFYD
+3453 EYEFYD
-3459 SLRNDKVKSEDEIE
+3459 NLRNDKVKSEDEIE

-3497 DKLTIDDLNKL
+3497 DKLTMDDLNKL

-3526 EFIAEECVVTYNN
+3526 EFIAKECVITYNN
-3539 AAYEADRARA
+3539 AAYEADKARA

-3559 WKKVFETVNDE
+3559 WKKVFETVDDE

-3583 KPKDENKWID
+3583 KPKDESKWVN

-3610 KTQYYYEVMRTN
+3610 KTQYYYEIMRTN

-3653 WTHTEYID
+3653 WTHAEYID

-3686 INEKYDK
+3686 VNEKYDK

-3699 EGSTYKAKQED
+3699 KGSTYKAKQED
-3710 GTRKEVNYDNSNYKA
+3710 GTRKEVSYNNSNYKA

-3793 QDLENIN
+3793 QDLENIT

-3821 KYVEVPHFPKPGEN
+3821 KYVEVPHFPKPGES

-3981 GGIANVLTGQTNI
+3981 GGIANILTGQTNL

-4009 MIGQNLYVGGAISYM
+4009 IVGQNLYVGGAISYM

-4033 TLQDGVIKLANVV
+4033 TLQDGIIKLANVV

-4096 KEADGNAKI
+4096 KDADGNVKI

-4116 LEALMIVLNEE
+4116 LEALMIVLNKE
-4127 ERAAYDKFFN
+4127 ERDAYDKFFN
-4137 DILTDENRRANYNM
+4137 DILADENRRANYNM
-4151 FNNNVITDFIRTHL
+4151 FNDNVITDFIRTHL

-4195 SQFELVDGYANLKAD
+4195 SQFELVDDYANLKAD

-4321 AISFITHIRLNY
+4321 AISFITHIKLNY
-4333 NLLSES
+4333 NLLSEN

-4355 AAVVGAIALTAIA
+4355 AAVVTAIALTAIA

-4382 LMYHADRLASEA
+4382 LMYQVDRLASEA

-4412 PVAIWSSCNDLLKT
+4412 PVAIWQSGNDLLKG
-4426 LGFAVQTLLN
+4426 LAFGVQTLIDN
-4436 NDVNQEYMTGRYA
+4436 GFEGEYKTGRYA
-4449 GKNKLKVIIGRNI
+4449 GENKLKVIISRNI

>member
-66 VYNAKIKNLQSL
+66 VYNAKTKNLQSL

-97 EALDFIASNISKVY
+97 ETLDFIASNISKVY

-332 ADIAKRKSNLKGFI
+332 ADIAKRKSNLKGLI

-363 MVFDKPVIPKVETY
+363 MVFDKPVIPKIETY

-512 IAPYTNVKVNLNSRN
+512 IAPYANVKVNLNSRN

-551 EEGIETYA
+551 EEAIETYA

-577 VSSTGKLQPGL
+577 VSSTGKIQPGL

-663 FMSIPSDT
+663 FMSIPSDA

-729 ISSKNLVDLINGEK
+729 INSKNLVDLINGEK
-743 INIPVNVNNYYKVGN
+743 INIPVDVNKYYKVGN

-773 AIAGQLKE
+773 AITGQLKE

-887 LNYEKNRNGKV
+887 LNYEKDRNSKV

-908 TGAVF
+908 TGAIF

-920 KFADVSFY
+920 KFADVSLY

-962 QTIVDNAINETIKTY
+962 QSIVDNAINETIKTY

-1008 LINTIINQVNYD
+1008 LINTIINQINYD

-1079 AVMDYTTKEP
+1079 AVIDYTTKEP

-1114 RLEKQ
+1114 GLEKQ

-1244 VGIDQLNT
+1244 IGIDQLNT

-1281 ARNVIE
+1281 AKDAIE

-1323 PNDEYHNNLV
+1323 PNDEHHNNLV
-1333 NKFFNNYTTNIKQS
+1333 NKFFNNYTANIKQS

-1366 LKNGAI
+1366 LKDGAI

-1396 LMEFIDTA
+1396 LMEFLDTA

-1411 PLFMNN
+1411 PLIMNN
-1417 IGTKL
+1417 VSTKL

-1460 DSEYLANKSNN
+1460 DSEYLANHEAGHN
-1471 LENYDMPKIS
+1471 
-1481 FMPKR
+1481 
-1486 NFIIGK
+1486 
-1492 IIDNP
+1492 
-1497 IDAANIC
+1497 
-1504 DNTQIKTLNAIIN
+1504 
-1517 KFGKPN
+1517 
-1523 RKGGFYVK
+1523 
-1531 PVTIWAKSPI
+1531 
-1541 NDSQIHHSTVAVRI
+1541 H
-1555 NGEIYLYDMP
+1555 
-1565 QSEYIKYNKEN
+1565 
-1576 SGTIIKEY
+1576 
-1584 TPRLIK
+1584 
-1590 YTKENLINLYNT
+1590 
-1602 SEENIN
+1602 
-1608 LQDEVLNDDDLINIP
+1608 
-1623 IKNIKDKIS
+1623 
-1632 INNKLEYRKEGE
+1632 KLEYRKQGE
-1644 INGVPVYYAEIR
+1644 INGIPVYYAEIR
-1656 LRRWSDTLYKTVKQE
+1656 LRRWSDALYRTIKQE

-1685 PEDSRTMIGYRI
+1685 PEDLRTMIGYRI

-1747 VMLNKD
+1747 ITLNKN
-1753 GKVVEPTE
+1753 GKVIEPTE

-1777 NIGIAARKALG
+1777 NIGMAARKALG
-1788 KYNGQIDSTIKFIK
+1788 KYNGQIESSIKFIK
-1802 DKEKEEKDKRNE
+1802 DKEKEDRKKLNEDYQAKILKSLDNQFKDKYNIYQLAKETKDKE
-1814 LFKSELDD
+1814 LHK
-1822 VLNDFYD
+1822 
-1829 IKSAIYVSA
+1829 IIQA
-1838 KDTQNEE
+1838 
-1845 KFKLLE
+1845 
-1851 YIGKKTKEEK
+1851 IGKKEDGISSKEYIDSAIERLYNLKESGEIQNQTKILDNVYDTYIATQELFDSQEDDNVALSETNRNKIKDIIKENTKEQLNEAEK
-1861 AIDYINKLIGKLET
+1861 
-1875 AKINDEFQSTN
+1875 
-1886 KLLDILLDYA
+1886 
-1896 KDVQQLLDD
+1896 
-1905 KTDLEVEE
+1905 
-1913 YQGKNERIRQA
+1913 
-1924 IEDGRKKIFDESE
+1924 
-1937 RFANENGLPNY
+1937 FANDNNLPNY

-1986 MGISQFSNLAD
+1986 MGISQFSNLAE
-1997 ANSWMADIAKI
+1997 ANSWMKKIANI
-2008 SNKHVINDKSYGN
+2008 SNKHVIDDKSYGN
-2021 HDAVTQL
+2021 HDAITQL

-2071 ETIGKQKIGEKDRF
+2071 ETIDKQKIGEKNRF
-2085 GKIENNVINFTNQG
+2085 GKVENNVINFTNQG

-2111 LTPYS
+2111 ITPYS
-2116 SQTTAHILDVMKEG
+2116 SQTTAQILDVMKEG

-2135 NTYTFNVFKVMINA
+2135 NTYTFNAFKVMINA

-2167 LVKYWNESQSFANNE
+2167 LVKYWNESQSFANSE
-2182 YINPLTKALDDAAT
+2182 YINPLSKALDDAAT
-2196 ALGITTEGKNINDLA
+2196 ALGITTDGKNMSDLA

-2219 EKEYITNVY
+2219 EKGYITNVY
-2228 GDVGFPIIDRELN
+2228 GDIGFPIIDRELN

-2272 NIVNNT
+2272 SIVNNT

-2302 IDDILTNDDKLYAEN
+2302 IDDILTNDNKLYAEN

-2322 VPVVEAIYPGI
+2322 VPVVEAIYPDI
-2333 SKGID
+2333 SKGVD

-2415 NNPAIIYPISLDDD
+2415 NNPAIIYPIALDDD
-2429 GGVLIKQSSTGKL
+2429 GSVLIKQSSTGKL

-2447 NEMFRIAGVGNE
+2447 NEMSRIAGIGSE

-2477 EILAFAKLSP
+2477 EVLAFAKLSP

-2494 KENFNNVGIFD
+2494 KENFDNIGIFD

-2548 SSNPIIRLTAID
+2548 SSNPIIRLAAID

-2568 EGNNFKAGNIART
+2568 EGNNFKVGNIARA

-2599 STKLA
+2599 STKSA
-2604 FDNYRFVEANTN
+2604 FDNYRFITPTANV
-2616 ISEELII
+2616 SEKLII

-2635 KFIDID
+2635 RFIDID

-2646 NVNHAQNI
+2646 NVNHAQDI
-2654 KLNDD
+2654 ELNND

-2667 DTANIKDFNKLGLL
+2667 DTANTKDFNKLGLL

-2694 GNTAKLYYGINHIEN
+2694 GNTAKLYYGINHIED

-2728 DSSVARNNVYKSL
+2728 DSSIVRNNVYKSL
-2741 FDVVYGYRSEK
+2741 FDIVYGYRSEK

-2760 KDKFIGVTEITID
+2760 KDKFVGATEITID

-2781 LAIINNNFFDK
+2781 LAIANNNFFDK
-2792 PQLILRNTRFT
+2792 PQLILRNTEFT
-2803 EDKLIINN
+2803 GDKLIINN

-2825 EVANNFRGSIN
+2825 EVADRLRGNTSN
-2836 KVHQDYIDFLNK
+2836 LYQDYIDFLDE

-2876 DAASYAIKQTVAIAR
+2876 DAASFAIKQTVAIAR

-2951 IDENGNE
+2951 IDEDGNE

-2995 FSNINV
+2995 FRDINI

-3026 IVLQAKRSYWREF
+3026 IVLQAKRSYWKEF

-3048 IKSGLQEALT
+3048 IKSGLQDALT

-3104 QFTKMLSDLK
+3104 QFAKMLSDLK

-3155 INAVDETKDKFSIKA
+3155 VNAVDETKDKFSVKA

-3176 YDAFIAATTESQF
+3176 YNAFIAATTESQF

-3232 KRLMKEQSDVLS
+3232 KRLMKEQSDILS
-3244 NMIGNTPTE
+3244 NIIGNTPTE

-3271 DFDDNYEIK
+3271 DFDENYEIK
-3280 DEEDLTAARTL
+3280 DDEDLTAARTL
-3291 QAFID
+3291 YAFID
-3296 RNRYLKELFFN
+3296 RNRYLKELFFD

-3330 ARDHEGRLLVP
+3330 ARDHEGRLLIP

-3364 KPDANF
+3364 KPDADF

-3375 ACLTALSDPT
+3375 ACLTAFSDPT
-3385 VDKTSALNIAI
+3385 ISKTSALNIAI

-3426 RNFHFSK
+3426 RNFYFSK

-3444 SQDDNVVIY
+3444 SQDDDVVIY
-3453 KYDFYD
+3453 EYEFYD
-3459 SLRNDKVKSEDEIE
+3459 NLRNDKVKSEDEIE

-3497 DKLTIDDLNKL
+3497 DKLTMDDLNKL

-3526 EFIAEECVVTYNN
+3526 EFIAEECVITYNN

-3559 WKKVFETVNDE
+3559 WKKVFETVDDE

-3583 KPKDENKWID
+3583 KPKDESKWVN

-3686 INEKYDK
+3686 VNEKYDK

-3710 GTRKEVNYDNSNYKA
+3710 GTRKEVSYDNSNYKA

-3793 QDLENIN
+3793 QDLENIT

-3821 KYVEVPHFPKPGEN
+3821 KYVEVPHFPKPGES

-3927 YKTESNRNTSA
+3927 YKTESNRNTSV

-3948 RDTYKNNTNPQ
+3948 RDTYKNNTNSQ

-3981 GGIANVLTGQTNI
+3981 GGIANILTGQVNL

-4009 MIGQNLYVGGAISYM
+4009 IVGQNLYVGGAISYM

-4033 TLQDGVIKLANVV
+4033 TLQDGIIKLANVV

-4096 KEADGNAKI
+4096 KDADGNAKI

-4127 ERAAYDKFFN
+4127 ERGAYDKFFN
-4137 DILTDENRRANYNM
+4137 DILADENRRANYNM
-4151 FNNNVITDFIRTHL
+4151 FNDNVITDFIRTHL

-4321 AISFITHIRLNY
+4321 AINFITHIKLNY
-4333 NLLSES
+4333 NLLSEN

-4349 DFVYTG
+4349 DFIYTG
-4355 AAVVGAIALTAIA
+4355 AAVVSAIALTAIA

-4382 LMYHADRLASEA
+4382 LMYQADRLASEA

-4412 PVAIWSSCNDLLKT
+4412 PVAIWQSGDDLLKG
-4426 LGFAVQTLLN
+4426 LAFGVQTLIDN
-4436 NDVNQEYMTGRYA
+4436 GFEGEYKTGRYA
-4449 GKNKLKVIIGRNI
+4449 GENKLKVIIGRNI

-4486 ALSVIPVKEIG
+4486 ALSVIPVKKIG

>member
-66 VYNAKIKNLQSL
+66 VYNAKTKNLQSL
-78 QEGIDKH
+78 QKGIDKH

-97 EALDFIASNISKVY
+97 ETLDFIASNISKVY

-332 ADIAKRKSNLKGFI
+332 ADIAKHKSNLKGLI

-363 MVFDKPVIPKVETY
+363 MVFDKPVIPKIETY

-512 IAPYTNVKVNLNSRN
+512 IAPYANVKVNLNSRN

-551 EEGIETYA
+551 EEAIETYV

-663 FMSIPSDT
+663 FMSIPSDA

-694 YNRFRQEATNKVN
+694 YNKFRQEATNKVN

-743 INIPVNVNNYYKVGN
+743 INIPVDVNKYYKVGN

-773 AIAGQLKE
+773 AITGQLKE

-788 TNAVVKG
+788 TNAIVKG
-795 LISDGRVTKTQVNNS
+795 LISDGQVTKTQVNNS

-887 LNYEKNRNGKV
+887 LNYEKDRNSKV

-920 KFADVSFY
+920 KFADVSLY

-938 DVLYGDREKRVKVE
+938 DVLYGDREKRVRVE

-962 QTIVDNAINETIKTY
+962 QIVVDNAINEIIKTY

-1042 IQAGGSPFGVIDF
+1042 IQAGGSPFGVVDF

-1079 AVMDYTTKEP
+1079 AVIDYTTKEP

-1114 RLEKQ
+1114 GLEKQ

-1244 VGIDQLNT
+1244 IGIDQLNT

-1281 ARNVIE
+1281 ARDVIE

-1323 PNDEYHNNLV
+1323 PNDEHHNNLV
-1333 NKFFNNYTTNIKQS
+1333 NKFFNNYTANIKQS

-1366 LKNGAI
+1366 LKDGAI

-1396 LMEFIDTA
+1396 LMEFLDTA

-1411 PLFMNN
+1411 PLIMNN
-1417 IGTKL
+1417 VSTKL

-1460 DSEYLANKSNN
+1460 DSEYLANHEAGHN
-1471 LENYDMPKIS
+1471 
-1481 FMPKR
+1481 
-1486 NFIIGK
+1486 
-1492 IIDNP
+1492 
-1497 IDAANIC
+1497 
-1504 DNTQIKTLNAIIN
+1504 
-1517 KFGKPN
+1517 
-1523 RKGGFYVK
+1523 
-1531 PVTIWAKSPI
+1531 
-1541 NDSQIHHSTVAVRI
+1541 H
-1555 NGEIYLYDMP
+1555 
-1565 QSEYIKYNKEN
+1565 
-1576 SGTIIKEY
+1576 
-1584 TPRLIK
+1584 
-1590 YTKENLINLYNT
+1590 
-1602 SEENIN
+1602 
-1608 LQDEVLNDDDLINIP
+1608 
-1623 IKNIKDKIS
+1623 
-1632 INNKLEYRKEGE
+1632 KLEYRKQGE
-1644 INGVPVYYAEIR
+1644 INGIPVYYAEIR
-1656 LRRWSDTLYKTVKQE
+1656 LRRWSDALYRTIKQE
-1671 DGTTKKIPIDINEV
+1671 DETTKKIPIDINEV
-1685 PEDSRTMIGYRI
+1685 PEDLRTMIGYRI

-1747 VMLNKD
+1747 ITLNKN
-1753 GKVVEPTE
+1753 GKVIEPTE

-1766 NEKGYIRYIKD
+1766 NEKGYIRYIK
-1777 NIGIAARKALG
+1777 NNVGMAARKALG
-1788 KYNGQIDSTIKFIK
+1788 KYNGQIESSIKFIK
-1802 DKEKEEKDKRNE
+1802 DKEKEDRKKLNEDYKAKILKSLDNRFKDKYNIYQLAKETKDKE
-1814 LFKSELDD
+1814 LHKIIQAIGKKGDGISFKEYIDSTIERLYNLKESGEIQNQTKILDD
-1822 VLNDFYD
+1822 VYDTYIATQELFDSQEDDNVALSETNRNKIKDVIEENTKEQLNE
-1829 IKSAIYVSA
+1829 A
-1838 KDTQNEE
+1838 E
-1845 KFKLLE
+1845 KF
-1851 YIGKKTKEEK
+1851 
-1861 AIDYINKLIGKLET
+1861 A
-1875 AKINDEFQSTN
+1875 NDN
-1886 KLLDILLDYA
+1886 
-1896 KDVQQLLDD
+1896 
-1905 KTDLEVEE
+1905 
-1913 YQGKNERIRQA
+1913 N
-1924 IEDGRKKIFDESE
+1924 
-1937 RFANENGLPNY
+1937 LPNY

-1986 MGISQFSNLAD
+1986 MGISQFSNLAE
-1997 ANSWMADIAKI
+1997 ANSWMKKIANI
-2008 SNKHVINDKSYGN
+2008 SNKHVIDDKSYGN

-2071 ETIGKQKIGEKDRF
+2071 ETIDKQKIGEKNRF
-2085 GKIENNVINFTNQG
+2085 GKVENNVINFTNQG

-2111 LTPYS
+2111 ITPYS
-2116 SQTTAHILDVMKEG
+2116 SQTTAQILDVMKEG

-2135 NTYTFNVFKVMINA
+2135 NTYTFNAFKVMINA

-2182 YINPLTKALDDAAT
+2182 YINPLIKALDDAAT
-2196 ALGITTEGKNINDLA
+2196 ALGITTDGKNMSDLA

-2219 EKEYITNVY
+2219 EKGYITNVY

-2241 VKRFSNE
+2241 AKRFSNE

-2272 NIVNNT
+2272 SIVNNT

-2302 IDDILTNDDKLYAEN
+2302 IDDILTNDNKLYAEN

-2333 SKGID
+2333 SKGV
-2338 NFAKADIKNSSYP
+2338 NTFAKSDIKNSSYP

-2415 NNPAIIYPISLDDD
+2415 NNPAIIYPIALDDD
-2429 GGVLIKQSSTGKL
+2429 GSVLIKQSSTGKL

-2447 NEMFRIAGVGNE
+2447 NEMSRIAGIGSE

-2477 EILAFAKLSP
+2477 EVLAFAKLSP

-2494 KENFNNVGIFD
+2494 KENFDNIGIFD

-2548 SSNPIIRLTAID
+2548 SSNPIIRLAAID

-2568 EGNNFKAGNIART
+2568 EGNNFKVGNIARA

-2604 FDNYRFVEANTN
+2604 FDNYRFITPTANV
-2616 ISEELII
+2616 SEKLII

-2635 KFIDID
+2635 RFINID

-2654 KLNDD
+2654 ELNND
-2659 GSITVYTY
+2659 GSITVYIY
-2667 DTANIKDFNKLGLL
+2667 DTANTKDFNKLGLL
-2681 NKDEAYKIIKIRR
+2681 NKDEAYKIIKIRC

-2728 DSSVARNNVYKSL
+2728 DSSIVRNNVYKSL
-2741 FDVVYGYRSEK
+2741 FDIVYGYRSEK

-2760 KDKFIGVTEITID
+2760 KDKFVGATEITID

-2781 LAIINNNFFDK
+2781 LAIANNNFFDK
-2792 PQLILRNTRFT
+2792 PQLILRNTGFT
-2803 EDKLIINN
+2803 GDKLIINN

-2825 EVANNFRGSIN
+2825 EVADRLRGNTSN
-2836 KVHQDYIDFLNK
+2836 LYQDYIDFLDE

-2951 IDENGNE
+2951 IDEDGNE

-2967 ERVLKDN
+2967 EKVLKDN

-2995 FSNINV
+2995 FRDINI

-3026 IVLQAKRSYWREF
+3026 IVLQAKRSYWKEF

-3048 IKSGLQEALT
+3048 IKSGLQDALT

-3104 QFTKMLSDLK
+3104 QFAKMLSDLK

-3155 INAVDETKDKFSIKA
+3155 IKAVDETKDKFSVKA

-3189 IPVKDIDIDGN
+3189 IPVKDIDVNGN

-3232 KRLMKEQSDVLS
+3232 KRLMKEQSDILS
-3244 NMIGNTPTE
+3244 NIIGNTPTE

-3291 QAFID
+3291 YAFID
-3296 RNRYLKELFFN
+3296 RNRYLKELFFD

-3330 ARDHEGRLLVP
+3330 ARDHEGRLLIP

-3364 KPDANF
+3364 KPDADF

-3375 ACLTALSDPT
+3375 ACLTAFNDPT
-3385 VDKTSALNIAI
+3385 ISKTSALNIAI

-3444 SQDDNVVIY
+3444 SQDDDVVIY
-3453 KYDFYD
+3453 EYEFYD
-3459 SLRNDKVKSEDEIE
+3459 NLRNDKVKSEDEIE

-3497 DKLTIDDLNKL
+3497 DKLTMDDLNKL

-3526 EFIAEECVVTYNN
+3526 EFIAKECVITYNN

-3559 WKKVFETVNDE
+3559 WKKVFETVDDE
-3570 GNVVPNTIFYGVL
+3570 GNIVPNTIFYGVL
-3583 KPKDENKWID
+3583 KPKDESKWVN

-3686 INEKYDK
+3686 VNEKYDK

-3710 GTRKEVNYDNSNYKA
+3710 GTRKEVSYDNSNYKA

-3793 QDLENIN
+3793 QDLENIT

-3806 KDNPMLQMLLDRNSS
+3806 KDNPMLQMLLNRNSS
-3821 KYVEVPHFPKPGEN
+3821 KYVEVPHFPKPGES

-3948 RDTYKNNTNPQ
+3948 RDTYKNNTNTQ

-3981 GGIANVLTGQTNI
+3981 GGIANILTGQTNL

-4009 MIGQNLYVGGAISYM
+4009 IVGQNLYVGGAISYM

-4033 TLQDGVIKLANVV
+4033 TLQDGIIKLANVV

-4096 KEADGNAKI
+4096 KDADGNVKI

-4127 ERAAYDKFFN
+4127 ERDAYDKFFN
-4137 DILTDENRRANYNM
+4137 DILADENRRANYNM
-4151 FNNNVITDFIRTHL
+4151 FNDNVITDFIRTHL

-4321 AISFITHIRLNY
+4321 AINFITHIRLNY
-4333 NLLSES
+4333 NLLSEN

-4412 PVAIWSSCNDLLKT
+4412 PVAIWQSGDDLLKG
-4426 LGFAVQTLLN
+4426 LAFGVQTLIDN
-4436 NDVNQEYMTGRYA
+4436 GFEGEYKTGRYA
-4449 GKNKLKVIIGRNI
+4449 GENKLKVIIGRNI

-4486 ALSVIPVKEIG
+4486 ALSVIPVKKIG

>member
-12 PKLRSYIENNVAIG
+12 PKLRSYIENNVAVG

-34 ATVGTAEFQKA
+34 ATVGTAEFQNA
-45 LDKKGVNAKT
+45 LDKRGINAKT
-55 SPKQAFEILKE
+55 SPKQAFEVLKE
-66 VYNAKIKNLQSL
+66 VYNTKTKNLQSL
-78 QEGIDKH
+78 QEGIAKH

-111 SNDKFNATNKYKS
+111 SNDKFNATNKYKL

-141 FNVKKE
+141 FNVRKE

-152 ELKEEYNKLIA
+152 ELKEEYNKLLT

-225 NKGSQEEEGSN
+225 NKGNQEEEGSN

-259 FKGHIEEVV
+259 FKEHIEEVV

-278 ISIDYTLDKKGN
+278 SSIDYTLDKKGN

-332 ADIAKRKSNLKGFI
+332 ADIARRKSNLKGLI

-386 RISNLSSNPTE
+386 RISNTSSNPTE

-416 KFNIDIKDATIEDV
+416 KFNIDIKNATVENV
-430 HEALKLIVP
+430 HEALKLIIP
-439 DIDYQSLQNMADNY
+439 NIDYQSLQNMADNY

-460 LYNIATISKII
+460 LYNIATIGKII
-471 SDTINNKNNYI
+471 SDTIDNKNDYI

-493 LNSFIPD
+493 LNNFIPD
-500 SYLPFIYEFSKK
+500 SYLPFIYEFSNK
-512 IAPYTNVKVNLNSRN
+512 ITPYANVKVNLNSRN

-551 EEGIETYA
+551 EEAVEAYA
-559 RQKFAGTGY
+559 RQKFAGSGY
-568 NYSNVLIER
+568 NYSNILIEC

-620 TSVLYKDMSKG
+620 TAVLYKDMSKG

-637 LMNYVKNEEKTVVI
+637 LMNYIKNEEKAVVI

-663 FMSIPSDT
+663 FMSIPSDA

-721 WLTNKLNV
+721 WLTNKLNI
-729 ISSKNLVDLINGEK
+729 ISSKSLVDLINEEK
-743 INIPVNVNNYYKVGN
+743 INVPVDVNKYYKVGN

-773 AIAGQLKE
+773 AITGQLKE

-788 TNAVVKG
+788 TNAIIKG

-876 LKDDYNANELY
+876 LKDNYNANELY
-887 LNYEKNRNGKV
+887 LNYEKDRGGKV

-913 KLSDLNS
+913 NLSDLNS
-920 KFADVSFY
+920 KFANVSLY

-938 DVLYGDREKRVKVE
+938 DILYGDREKRVRVE

-962 QTIVDNAINETIKTY
+962 QSIVDNAINEAIKTY
-977 LDSYLKNATNYLRGE
+977 LDTYLKNATNYLRGE
-992 FSTFLENFS
+992 FNTFLEKFS

-1042 IQAGGSPFGVIDF
+1042 IQAGGSPFGVVDF

-1079 AVMDYTTKEP
+1079 AVIDYTTKEP

-1167 KYASLIEALTNDTPI
+1167 KYASLIEALTNDVPI

-1194 PIQKNF
+1194 AIQKNF

-1263 ITLWDNDGNIHL
+1263 ITLWDNDGNIHF

-1323 PNDEYHNNLV
+1323 PNDEHHNNLV
-1333 NKFFNNYTTNIKQS
+1333 NKFFNNYTANIKQS

-1354 LGIELDNSGNIK
+1354 LGIELDNNGNIK

-1396 LMEFIDTA
+1396 LMEFLDTA

-1417 IGTKL
+1417 VSTKL

-1460 DSEYLANKSNN
+1460 DSEYLTNHEA
-1471 LENYDMPKIS
+1471 E
-1481 FMPKR
+1481 
-1486 NFIIGK
+1486 
-1492 IIDNP
+1492 
-1497 IDAANIC
+1497 
-1504 DNTQIKTLNAIIN
+1504 
-1517 KFGKPN
+1517 
-1523 RKGGFYVK
+1523 
-1531 PVTIWAKSPI
+1531 
-1541 NDSQIHHSTVAVRI
+1541 H
-1555 NGEIYLYDMP
+1555 
-1565 QSEYIKYNKEN
+1565 
-1576 SGTIIKEY
+1576 
-1584 TPRLIK
+1584 
-1590 YTKENLINLYNT
+1590 
-1602 SEENIN
+1602 
-1608 LQDEVLNDDDLINIP
+1608 
-1623 IKNIKDKIS
+1623 
-1632 INNKLEYRKEGE
+1632 NNKLEYRKEGE

-1656 LRRWSDTLYKTVKQE
+1656 LRRWSDALYKTVKQE

-1685 PEDSRTMIGYRI
+1685 SEDLRTMIGYRI

-1747 VMLNKD
+1747 IMLNKD
-1753 GKVVEPTE
+1753 GKVIEPTE

-1777 NIGIAARKALG
+1777 NVGMAARKALG
-1788 KYNGQIDSTIKFIK
+1788 KYNGQIESSIKFIK
-1802 DKEKEEKDKRNE
+1802 DKEKEDRKKLNEDYQAKILKSLDNRFKDKNNIYQIAKETKDKE
-1814 LFKSELDD
+1814 LHK
-1822 VLNDFYD
+1822 
-1829 IKSAIYVSA
+1829 IIQA
-1838 KDTQNEE
+1838 
-1845 KFKLLE
+1845 
-1851 YIGKKTKEEK
+1851 IGKKEDNISSRE
-1861 AIDYINKLIGKLET
+1861 YINSAIERLYNLKESGEIQNQTKILDDIYDTYVATQELFNSQEDDNIVLSET
-1875 AKINDEFQSTN
+1875 NRNKI
-1886 KLLDILLDYA
+1886 
-1896 KDVQQLLDD
+1896 KDVIEENAKEQL
-1905 KTDLEVEE
+1905 
-1913 YQGKNERIRQA
+1913 NEA
-1924 IEDGRKKIFDESE
+1924 EK
-1937 RFANENGLPNY
+1937 FANDNNLPNY

-1997 ANSWMADIAKI
+1997 ANNWMKKIANI
-2008 SNKHVINDKSYGN
+2008 SNKHVIDDKSYGN

-2051 SIGNRTKIRLPFAI
+2051 SIGNKTKIRLPFTI

-2071 ETIGKQKIGEKDRF
+2071 ETIDKQKIGEKDRF
-2085 GKIENNVINFTNQG
+2085 GKVENNVINFTNQG

-2111 LTPYS
+2111 LTLYS

-2135 NTYTFNVFKVMINA
+2135 NTYTFNAFKVMINA

-2167 LVKYWNESQSFANNE
+2167 LVKYWNESQSFANSE

-2211 SAVYRKYN
+2211 NAIYRKYN
-2219 EKEYITNVY
+2219 EKGYITRVY
-2228 GDVGFPIIDRELN
+2228 NDVGFPIIDRELN
-2241 VKRFSNE
+2241 VKRFSDE

-2302 IDDILTNDDKLYAEN
+2302 IDDILASDDKLYTEN

-2322 VPVVEAIYPGI
+2322 IPVVEAIYPGI
-2333 SKGID
+2333 SKGVD
-2338 NFAKADIKNSSYP
+2338 NFAKADIKNSSYS

-2377 NFVELIYDVA
+2377 NFVELIYNIA

-2429 GGVLIKQSSTGKL
+2429 GSVLIKQSSTGKL
-2442 QIDIE
+2442 HIDIE
-2447 NEMFRIAGVGNE
+2447 NEMSRIAGIGSE
-2459 YTKNIDFKI
+2459 YTENTNFKI

-2477 EILAFAKLSP
+2477 EVLAFAKLSP

-2494 KENFNNVGIFD
+2494 KENFDNIGIFD
-2505 FISVNKFNEFTIK
+2505 FITVNKFNEFTIK

-2548 SSNPIIRLTAID
+2548 SSNPIIRLAAID

-2568 EGNNFKAGNIART
+2568 EGNNFKAGNIARA

-2604 FDNYRFVEANTN
+2604 FDNYRFIAPTTN
-2616 ISEELII
+2616 VSEKLII
-2623 GFVRQNYDDFPA
+2623 GFIRQNYDDFPA
-2635 KFIDID
+2635 RFVDVD

-2646 NVNHAQNI
+2646 NVNHAQDIEFN
-2654 KLNDD
+2654 ND
-2659 GSITVYTY
+2659 GSITVYTHGI
-2667 DTANIKDFNKLGLL
+2667 ANTKDFNKLGLL
-2681 NKDEAYKIIKIRR
+2681 NKDEAYEIIKIRH

-2760 KDKFIGVTEITID
+2760 KDKFVNATEITID
-2773 ETNNINEA
+2773 ETNNISEV
-2781 LAIINNNFFDK
+2781 LAIANHNFFNK
-2792 PQLILRNTRFT
+2792 SQLILRNTGFT
-2803 EDKLIINN
+2803 GDKLIINN

-2818 VATKITE
+2818 AATKITE
-2825 EVANNFRGSIN
+2825 EVANRLRGNTSN
-2836 KVHQDYIDFLNK
+2836 LYQDYIDFLDK

-2876 DAASYAIKQTVAIAR
+2876 DAASFAIKQTVAIAR

-2967 ERVLKDN
+2967 ERVLKDD

-3006 DTKAALETI
+3006 DTKEALETI

-3048 IKSGLQEALT
+3048 IKSGLQDALT

-3155 INAVDETKDKFSIKA
+3155 VNAVDETKDKFSVKA

-3189 IPVKDIDIDGN
+3189 IPIKDYDYNGE
-3200 EVMVDYT
+3200 EVTVDYT
-3207 RETIANQYAVL
+3207 RETITNQYAVL

-3232 KRLMKEQSDVLS
+3232 KRLMKEQSDILS
-3244 NMIGNTPTE
+3244 NIIGNTPTE

-3271 DFDDNYEIK
+3271 DFDENYEIK
-3280 DEEDLTAARTL
+3280 DDEDLTAARTL

-3330 ARDHEGRLLVP
+3330 ARDHEGRLLIP

-3364 KPDANF
+3364 KPDADF

-3375 ACLTALSDPT
+3375 ACLTALNDPT
-3385 VDKTSALNIAI
+3385 IGKTSALNIAI

-3405 GILDGR
+3405 GIIDGR

-3444 SQDDNVVIY
+3444 SQDDDVVIY

-3508 SKLLELYDLD
+3508 SKLLELYGLD

-3526 EFIAEECVVTYNN
+3526 EFIAEECVVDYNN
-3539 AAYEADRARA
+3539 AAYEADKARA

-3559 WKKVFETVNDE
+3559 WKKVFETVDDD

-3583 KPKDENKWID
+3583 KPKDESKWID

-3686 INEKYDK
+3686 VNEKYDK

-3710 GTRKEVNYDNSNYKA
+3710 GTRKEVSYDNSNYKS

-3778 AFIGISSNIPTDTKW
+3778 AFIGVSSNIPTDTKW
-3793 QDLENIN
+3793 QDLENIT

-3821 KYVEVPHFPKPGEN
+3821 KYVEVPHFPKPGES

-3967 QNMAGTKYMMLNIT
+3967 QNMAGSKYMMLNIT
-3981 GGIANVLTGQTNI
+3981 GGIANILTGQTNL

-4009 MIGQNLYVGGAISYM
+4009 IIGQNLYVGGAISYM

-4033 TLQDGVIKLANVV
+4033 TLQDGIIKLANVV

-4085 LLTMMKNHRII
+4085 LLTMMKNHHII
-4096 KEADGNAKI
+4096 KDANGNAKI

-4137 DILTDENRRANYNM
+4137 DILADENRRANYNM
-4151 FNNNVITDFIRTHL
+4151 FNDNVITDFIRTHL
-4165 TKERMIEFVRKRK
+4165 TKERMVEFVRKRK

-4195 SQFELVDGYANLKAD
+4195 SQFELVDDYANLKAD

-4222 EKVIK
+4222 EKVIR
-4227 VNKKVHGVY
+4227 VNKKIHGVY

-4282 KGAYNSLM
+4282 KGSYNSLM

-4355 AAVVGAIALTAIA
+4355 AAVIGAIALTAIA
-4368 GGDKDNEESIWYNL
+4368 GGDDDNEESIWYNL

-4412 PVAIWSSCNDLLKT
+4412 PVAIWQSGDDLLKG
-4426 LGFAVQTLLN
+4426 LAFGVQTLIDN
-4436 NDVNQEYMTGRYA
+4436 GFEGEYKTGRYA
-4449 GKNKLKVIIGRNI
+4449 GENKLKVIIGRNI

-4486 ALSVIPVKEIG
+4486 ALSVIPVKKIG

>member
-34 ATVGTAEFQKA
+34 ATVGTTEFQKA

-66 VYNAKIKNLQSL
+66 VYNAKTKNLQSL

-97 EALDFIASNISKVY
+97 EALDFITSNISKVY

-136 IRFIE
+136 IKFIE

-236 TEDVDTVDDMS
+236 TEDVNTVDDMS

-332 ADIAKRKSNLKGFI
+332 ADIAKRKSNLKGLI

-363 MVFDKPVIPKVETY
+363 MVFDKPVIPKIETY

-416 KFNIDIKDATIEDV
+416 KFNIDIKDATVEDV

-512 IAPYTNVKVNLNSRN
+512 IAPYANVKVNLNSRN

-551 EEGIETYA
+551 EEAIEAYA

-588 FRKVGDVYKLTE
+588 FRKVGDAYKLTE

-663 FMSIPSDT
+663 FMSIPSDA

-721 WLTNKLNV
+721 WLTNKLNI
-729 ISSKNLVDLINGEK
+729 ISSKNLVDLINREK
-743 INIPVNVNNYYKVGN
+743 INIPVNVNNYYKIGN

-773 AIAGQLKE
+773 AITGQLKE

-795 LISDGRVTKTQVNNS
+795 LISDGQVTKTQVNNS

-876 LKDDYNANELY
+876 FKDDYNTNELY
-887 LNYEKNRNGKV
+887 LNYEKNRNGKI

-920 KFADVSFY
+920 KFADVSLY

-952 NGKVVFDANY
+952 NGKVAFDANY
-962 QTIVDNAINETIKTY
+962 QIIVDNAINETIKTY

-1008 LINTIINQVNYD
+1008 LINTIINQVNYN

-1079 AVMDYTTKEP
+1079 AVIDYTTKES

-1182 EEIDWTAFENKV
+1182 EKIDWTAFENKV

-1244 VGIDQLNT
+1244 IGIDQLNT

-1281 ARNVIE
+1281 ARDVIE

-1323 PNDEYHNNLV
+1323 PNDEHHNNLV
-1333 NKFFNNYTTNIKQS
+1333 NKFFNNYTANIKQS

-1366 LKNGAI
+1366 LKDGAI

-1396 LMEFIDTA
+1396 LMEFLDTA

-1411 PLFMNN
+1411 PLIMNN
-1417 IGTKL
+1417 VSTKL

-1460 DSEYLANKSNN
+1460 DSEYLANHEAGHN
-1471 LENYDMPKIS
+1471 
-1481 FMPKR
+1481 
-1486 NFIIGK
+1486 
-1492 IIDNP
+1492 
-1497 IDAANIC
+1497 
-1504 DNTQIKTLNAIIN
+1504 
-1517 KFGKPN
+1517 
-1523 RKGGFYVK
+1523 
-1531 PVTIWAKSPI
+1531 
-1541 NDSQIHHSTVAVRI
+1541 H
-1555 NGEIYLYDMP
+1555 
-1565 QSEYIKYNKEN
+1565 
-1576 SGTIIKEY
+1576 
-1584 TPRLIK
+1584 
-1590 YTKENLINLYNT
+1590 
-1602 SEENIN
+1602 
-1608 LQDEVLNDDDLINIP
+1608 
-1623 IKNIKDKIS
+1623 
-1632 INNKLEYRKEGE
+1632 KLEYRKQGE
-1644 INGVPVYYAEIR
+1644 INGIPIYYAEIR
-1656 LRRWSDTLYKTVKQE
+1656 LKRWSDALYRTIKQE

-1685 PEDSRTMIGYRI
+1685 PEDLRTMIGYRI

-1747 VMLNKD
+1747 ITLNKD
-1753 GKVVEPTE
+1753 GKVIEPTE

-1777 NIGIAARKALG
+1777 NVGMAARKALG
-1788 KYNGQIDSTIKFIK
+1788 KYNGQIESSIKFIK
-1802 DKEKEEKDKRNE
+1802 DKEKEDRKKLNEDYQAKILKSLDNRFKNKYNIYQLAKETKDKE
-1814 LFKSELDD
+1814 LHK
-1822 VLNDFYD
+1822 
-1829 IKSAIYVSA
+1829 IIQA
-1838 KDTQNEE
+1838 
-1845 KFKLLE
+1845 
-1851 YIGKKTKEEK
+1851 IGKKEDGISSREYINSAIERLYNLKESGEIQNQTKILDNVYDTYIATQELFDSQEDDNVALNETNRNKIKDVIEENTKEQLNEAEK
-1861 AIDYINKLIGKLET
+1861 
-1875 AKINDEFQSTN
+1875 
-1886 KLLDILLDYA
+1886 
-1896 KDVQQLLDD
+1896 
-1905 KTDLEVEE
+1905 
-1913 YQGKNERIRQA
+1913 
-1924 IEDGRKKIFDESE
+1924 
-1937 RFANENGLPNY
+1937 FANDNNLPNY

-1986 MGISQFSNLAD
+1986 MGISQFSNLAE
-1997 ANSWMADIAKI
+1997 ANSWMKKIANI
-2008 SNKHVINDKSYGN
+2008 SNKHVIDDKSYGN

-2071 ETIGKQKIGEKDRF
+2071 EIIDKQKIGEKNRF
-2085 GKIENNVINFTNQG
+2085 GKVENNVINFTNQG
-2099 WSEDNKNVEGYL
+2099 WSEDNKNVEGKL

-2135 NTYTFNVFKVMINA
+2135 NTYTFNTFKVMINA

-2167 LVKYWNESQSFANNE
+2167 LVKYWNESQSFANSE
-2182 YINPLTKALDDAAT
+2182 YINPLSKALDDAAT
-2196 ALGITTEGKNINDLA
+2196 ALGITTDDKNMSDLA

-2219 EKEYITNVY
+2219 EKGYITNVY
-2228 GDVGFPIIDRELN
+2228 GDVSFPIIDRELN

-2248 MTEEEKKIHDFMV
+2248 MTEKEKKIHDFMV

-2272 NIVNNT
+2272 SIVNNT

-2302 IDDILTNDDKLYAEN
+2302 IDDILTNDNKLYAEN

-2333 SKGID
+2333 SKGVD

-2415 NNPAIIYPISLDDD
+2415 NNPAIIYPIALDDD
-2429 GGVLIKQSSTGKL
+2429 GSVLIKQSSTGKL

-2447 NEMFRIAGVGNE
+2447 NEMSRIAGIGSE

-2477 EILAFAKLSP
+2477 EVLAFAKLSP

-2494 KENFNNVGIFD
+2494 KENFDNIGIFD

-2548 SSNPIIRLTAID
+2548 SSNPIIRLAAID

-2568 EGNNFKAGNIART
+2568 EGNNFKVGNIARA

-2604 FDNYRFVEANTN
+2604 FDNYRFITPTANV
-2616 ISEELII
+2616 SEKLII

-2635 KFIDID
+2635 RFIDID

-2654 KLNDD
+2654 ELNND

-2667 DTANIKDFNKLGLL
+2667 DTANTKDFNKLGLL

-2694 GNTAKLYYGINHIEN
+2694 GNTAKLYYGINHIED

-2728 DSSVARNNVYKSL
+2728 DSSIVRNNVYKSL
-2741 FDVVYGYRSEK
+2741 FDIVYGYRSEK

-2760 KDKFIGVTEITID
+2760 KDKFVGATEITID

-2781 LAIINNNFFDK
+2781 LAIANNNFFDK
-2792 PQLILRNTRFT
+2792 PQLILRNTGFT
-2803 EDKLIINN
+2803 GDKLIINN

-2825 EVANNFRGSIN
+2825 EVADRLRGNTSN
-2836 KVHQDYIDFLNK
+2836 LYQDYIDFLDE

-2876 DAASYAIKQTVAIAR
+2876 DAASFAIKQTVAIAR

-2951 IDENGNE
+2951 IDEDGNE

-2995 FSNINV
+2995 FRDINI

-3026 IVLQAKRSYWREF
+3026 IVLQAKRSYWGEF

-3048 IKSGLQEALT
+3048 IKSGLQDALT

-3077 NQLVQAVVGESQAI
+3077 NQLVQTVVGESQAI

-3104 QFTKMLSDLK
+3104 QFAKMLSDLK

-3155 INAVDETKDKFSIKA
+3155 IKAVDETKDKFSVKA

-3189 IPVKDIDIDGN
+3189 IPVKDIDVNGN

-3232 KRLMKEQSDVLS
+3232 KRLMKEQSDILS
-3244 NMIGNTPTE
+3244 NIIGNTPTE

-3291 QAFID
+3291 YAFID
-3296 RNRYLKELFFN
+3296 RNRYLKELFFD

-3330 ARDHEGRLLVP
+3330 ARDHEGRLLIP

-3364 KPDANF
+3364 KPDADF

-3375 ACLTALSDPT
+3375 ACLTAFNDPT
-3385 VDKTSALNIAI
+3385 ISKTSALNIAI

-3411 KFTAEQIERIKKETV
+3411 KFTDEQIERIKKETV

-3444 SQDDNVVIY
+3444 SQDDDVVIY
-3453 KYDFYD
+3453 EYEFYD
-3459 SLRNDKVKSEDEIE
+3459 NLRNDKVKSEDEIE

-3497 DKLTIDDLNKL
+3497 NKLTIDDLNKL

-3526 EFIAEECVVTYNN
+3526 EFIAEECVITYNN

-3559 WKKVFETVNDE
+3559 WKKVFETVDDE
-3570 GNVVPNTIFYGVL
+3570 GNVVPNTIFYGVF
-3583 KPKDENKWID
+3583 KPKDESKWVN

-3686 INEKYDK
+3686 VNEKYDK

-3710 GTRKEVNYDNSNYKA
+3710 GTRKEVSYDNSNYKA

-3793 QDLENIN
+3793 QDLENIT

-3821 KYVEVPHFPKPGEN
+3821 KYVEVPHFPKPGES

-3927 YKTESNRNTSA
+3927 YKTESNRNASA

-3981 GGIANVLTGQTNI
+3981 GGIANILTGQTNL

-4009 MIGQNLYVGGAISYM
+4009 IVGQNLYVGGAISYM

-4033 TLQDGVIKLANVV
+4033 TLQDGIIKLANVV

-4096 KEADGNAKI
+4096 KDADGNVKI

-4116 LEALMIVLNEE
+4116 LEALMIVLNKE
-4127 ERAAYDKFFN
+4127 ERDAYDKFFN
-4137 DILTDENRRANYNM
+4137 DILADENRRANYNM
-4151 FNNNVITDFIRTHL
+4151 FNDNVITDFIRTHL

-4195 SQFELVDGYANLKAD
+4195 SQFELVDDYANLKAD

-4227 VNKKVHGVY
+4227 VNKKIHGVY

-4302 KRSQEELDTL
+4302 KRSREELDTL

-4321 AISFITHIRLNY
+4321 AINFITHIKLNY
-4333 NLLSES
+4333 NLLSEN

-4355 AAVVGAIALTAIA
+4355 AAVVSAIALTAIA

-4382 LMYHADRLASEA
+4382 LMYQADRLASEA

-4412 PVAIWSSCNDLLKT
+4412 PVAIWQSGDDLLKG
-4426 LGFAVQTLLN
+4426 LAFGVQTLIDN
-4436 NDVNQEYMTGRYA
+4436 GFEGEYKTGRYA
-4449 GKNKLKVIIGRNI
+4449 GENKLKVIIGRNI

>member
-12 PKLRSYIENNVAIG
+12 PKLRSYIENNAAIG

-66 VYNAKIKNLQSL
+66 VYNAKTKNLQSL

-97 EALDFIASNISKVY
+97 EALNFIASNIASVY
-111 SNDKFNATNKYKS
+111 TIDKFNNNKEFKS
-124 LGDII
+124 LKDII
-129 NDFKSTL
+129 NYVKEGLLS
-136 IRFIE
+136 FIE
-141 FNVKKE
+141 YNVENKLE
-147 INNND
+147 D
-152 ELKEEYNKLIA
+152 DDVLKEEYNKLIA

-225 NKGSQEEEGSN
+225 NKGNQEEEGSN

-278 ISIDYTLDKKGN
+278 TSIDYTLDEDGD
-290 PVYQYDRGAEAGFIQ
+290 PIYQYDRGTEVGFIQ

-332 ADIAKRKSNLKGFI
+332 ADIAKRKSNLKGLI

-363 MVFDKPVIPKVETY
+363 MVFDKPVIPKIETY

-416 KFNIDIKDATIEDV
+416 KFNIDIKDATVEDV

-493 LNSFIPD
+493 LNSFISD

-512 IAPYTNVKVNLNSRN
+512 IAPYANVKVNLNSRN

-551 EEGIETYA
+551 EEAIETYA

-663 FMSIPSDT
+663 FMSIPSDA

-694 YNRFRQEATNKVN
+694 YNKFRQEATNKVN

-729 ISSKNLVDLINGEK
+729 ISSKNLVDLINGK
-743 INIPVNVNNYYKVGN
+743 KVNIPVDVNNYYKVGN

-788 TNAVVKG
+788 TNAIIKG
-795 LISDGRVTKTQVNNS
+795 LISDGQVTKTQVNNS

-920 KFADVSFY
+920 KFADVSLY

-1079 AVMDYTTKEP
+1079 AVIDYTTKEP

-1119 LNKAKLSE
+1119 LNKVKLSE

-1208 KTGIEVPRQIKNAE
+1208 KTGVEVPRQIKNAE

-1244 VGIDQLNT
+1244 IGIDQLNT

-1281 ARNVIE
+1281 ARDVIE

-1323 PNDEYHNNLV
+1323 PNDEHHNNLV
-1333 NKFFNNYTTNIKQS
+1333 NKFFNNYTANIKQS

-1366 LKNGAI
+1366 LKDGAI

-1396 LMEFIDTA
+1396 LMEFLDTA

-1411 PLFMNN
+1411 PLIMNN
-1417 IGTKL
+1417 VSTKL

-1460 DSEYLANKSNN
+1460 DSEYLANHEAGHN
-1471 LENYDMPKIS
+1471 
-1481 FMPKR
+1481 
-1486 NFIIGK
+1486 
-1492 IIDNP
+1492 
-1497 IDAANIC
+1497 
-1504 DNTQIKTLNAIIN
+1504 
-1517 KFGKPN
+1517 
-1523 RKGGFYVK
+1523 
-1531 PVTIWAKSPI
+1531 
-1541 NDSQIHHSTVAVRI
+1541 H
-1555 NGEIYLYDMP
+1555 
-1565 QSEYIKYNKEN
+1565 
-1576 SGTIIKEY
+1576 
-1584 TPRLIK
+1584 
-1590 YTKENLINLYNT
+1590 
-1602 SEENIN
+1602 
-1608 LQDEVLNDDDLINIP
+1608 
-1623 IKNIKDKIS
+1623 
-1632 INNKLEYRKEGE
+1632 KLEYRKQGE
-1644 INGVPVYYAEIR
+1644 INGIPVYYAEIR
-1656 LRRWSDTLYKTVKQE
+1656 LRRWSDALYRTIKQE

-1685 PEDSRTMIGYRI
+1685 PEDLRTMIGYRI

-1747 VMLNKD
+1747 ITLNKD
-1753 GKVVEPTE
+1753 GKVIEPTE

-1777 NIGIAARKALG
+1777 NVGMAARKALG
-1788 KYNGQIDSTIKFIK
+1788 KYNGQIESSIKFIK
-1802 DKEKEEKDKRNE
+1802 DKEKEDRKKLNEDYQAKILKSLDNRFKDKYNIYQLAKETKDKE
-1814 LFKSELDD
+1814 LHK
-1822 VLNDFYD
+1822 
-1829 IKSAIYVSA
+1829 IIQA
-1838 KDTQNEE
+1838 
-1845 KFKLLE
+1845 
-1851 YIGKKTKEEK
+1851 IGKKEDGISSKEYIDSAIERLYNLKESGEIQNQTKILDNVYDTYIATQELFDSQEDDNVALSETNRNKIKDVIEENTKEQLNEAEK
-1861 AIDYINKLIGKLET
+1861 
-1875 AKINDEFQSTN
+1875 
-1886 KLLDILLDYA
+1886 
-1896 KDVQQLLDD
+1896 
-1905 KTDLEVEE
+1905 
-1913 YQGKNERIRQA
+1913 
-1924 IEDGRKKIFDESE
+1924 
-1937 RFANENGLPNY
+1937 FANDNNLPNY

-1986 MGISQFSNLAD
+1986 MGISQFSNLAE
-1997 ANSWMADIAKI
+1997 ANSWMKKIANI
-2008 SNKHVINDKSYGN
+2008 SNEHVIDDKSYGN

-2071 ETIGKQKIGEKDRF
+2071 ETIDKQKIGEKNRF
-2085 GKIENNVINFTNQG
+2085 GKVENNVINFTNQG
-2099 WSEDNKNVEGYL
+2099 WSEDNKNVEGKL

-2135 NTYTFNVFKVMINA
+2135 NTYTFNAFKVMINA

-2167 LVKYWNESQSFANNE
+2167 LVKYWNESQSFANSE
-2182 YINPLTKALDDAAT
+2182 YINPLSKALDDAAT
-2196 ALGITTEGKNINDLA
+2196 ALGITTDGKNMSDLA
-2211 SAVYRKYN
+2211 SAVYHKYN
-2219 EKEYITNVY
+2219 EKGYITNVY

-2272 NIVNNT
+2272 SIVNNT

-2302 IDDILTNDDKLYAEN
+2302 IDDILTNDNKLYAEN

-2333 SKGID
+2333 SKGV
-2338 NFAKADIKNSSYP
+2338 NTFAKSDIKNSSYP

-2415 NNPAIIYPISLDDD
+2415 NNPAIIYPIALDDD
-2429 GGVLIKQSSTGKL
+2429 GSVLIKQSSTGKL

-2447 NEMFRIAGVGNE
+2447 NEMSRIAGIGSE

-2477 EILAFAKLSP
+2477 EVLAFAKLSP

-2494 KENFNNVGIFD
+2494 KENFDNIGIFD

-2527 KLNQGNYT
+2527 KLNQSNYT

-2548 SSNPIIRLTAID
+2548 SSNPIIRLAAID

-2568 EGNNFKAGNIART
+2568 EGNNFKAGNIARA

-2604 FDNYRFVEANTN
+2604 FDNYRFITPTANV
-2616 ISEELII
+2616 SEKLII

-2635 KFIDID
+2635 RFIDID

-2646 NVNHAQNI
+2646 NVNHAQDI
-2654 KLNDD
+2654 ELNND

-2667 DTANIKDFNKLGLL
+2667 DTANTKDFNKLGLL

-2694 GNTAKLYYGINHIEN
+2694 GNTAKLYYGINHIED

-2728 DSSVARNNVYKSL
+2728 DSSIVRNNVYKSL
-2741 FDVVYGYRSEK
+2741 FDIVYGYRSEK

-2760 KDKFIGVTEITID
+2760 KDKFVGATEITID

-2781 LAIINNNFFDK
+2781 LAIANNNFFDK
-2792 PQLILRNTRFT
+2792 PQLILRNTGFT
-2803 EDKLIINN
+2803 GDKLIINN

-2825 EVANNFRGSIN
+2825 EVADRLRGNTSN
-2836 KVHQDYIDFLNK
+2836 LYQDYIDFLDE
-2848 YPNYKPESDYGIL
+2848 YPNYKPKSDYGIL

-2876 DAASYAIKQTVAIAR
+2876 DAASFAIKQTVAIAR
-2891 QESFGGNKLAESMM
+2891 QESFGDNKLAESMM

-2951 IDENGNE
+2951 IDEDGNE
-2958 LKLNDARVI
+2958 LKLNDTRVI

-2995 FSNINV
+2995 FRDINI

-3026 IVLQAKRSYWREF
+3026 IVLQAKRSYWGEF

-3048 IKSGLQEALT
+3048 IKSGLQDALT

-3104 QFTKMLSDLK
+3104 QFAKMLSDLK

-3155 INAVDETKDKFSIKA
+3155 VNAVDETKDKFSVKA

-3189 IPVKDIDIDGN
+3189 IPVKDYDYNGE
-3200 EVMVDYT
+3200 EVTVDYT
-3207 RETIANQYAVL
+3207 RETITNQYAVL
-3218 YNKNPKVAELYAEY
+3218 YNKNPKVTELYAEY
-3232 KRLMKEQSDVLS
+3232 KRLMKEQSDILS
-3244 NMIGNTPTE
+3244 NIIGNTPTE

-3291 QAFID
+3291 YAFID
-3296 RNRYLKELFFN
+3296 RNRYLKELFFD

-3330 ARDHEGRLLVP
+3330 ARDHEGRLLIP

-3364 KPDANF
+3364 KPDADF

-3375 ACLTALSDPT
+3375 ACLTAFNDPT
-3385 VDKTSALNIAI
+3385 ISKTSALNIAI

-3444 SQDDNVVIY
+3444 SQDDDVVIY
-3453 KYDFYD
+3453 EYEFYD
-3459 SLRNDKVKSEDEIE
+3459 NLRNDKVKSEDEIE

-3497 DKLTIDDLNKL
+3497 DKLTMDDLNKL
-3508 SKLLELYDLD
+3508 SKLLELYNLD

-3526 EFIAEECVVTYNN
+3526 EFIAEECVITYNN

-3559 WKKVFETVNDE
+3559 WKKVFETVDDE

-3583 KPKDENKWID
+3583 KPKDESKWID

-3686 INEKYDK
+3686 VNEKYDK

-3710 GTRKEVNYDNSNYKA
+3710 GTRKEVSYDNSNYKA

-3793 QDLENIN
+3793 QDLENIT

-3821 KYVEVPHFPKPGEN
+3821 KYVEVPHFPKPGES

-3879 SARYDA
+3879 SARYDV

-3981 GGIANVLTGQTNI
+3981 GGIANILTGQTNL

-4009 MIGQNLYVGGAISYM
+4009 IVGQNLYVGGAISYM

-4033 TLQDGVIKLANVV
+4033 TLQDGIIKLANVV

-4096 KEADGNAKI
+4096 KDADGNVKI

-4127 ERAAYDKFFN
+4127 ERDAYDKFFN
-4137 DILTDENRRANYNM
+4137 DILADENRRTNYNM
-4151 FNNNVITDFIRTHL
+4151 FNDNVITDFIRTHL

-4355 AAVVGAIALTAIA
+4355 AAVIGAIALTAIA
-4368 GGDKDNEESIWYNL
+4368 GGDDDNEESIWYNL

-4412 PVAIWSSCNDLLKT
+4412 PVAIWQSGDDLLKG
-4426 LGFAVQTLLN
+4426 LAFGVQTLIDN
-4436 NDVNQEYMTGRYA
+4436 GFEGEYETGRYA
-4449 GKNKLKVIIGRNI
+4449 GENKLKVIIGRNI

-4486 ALSVIPVKEIG
+4486 TMTYLPTKEWGIG
-4497 EWIRE
+4497 LGKWLGTR

>member
-66 VYNAKIKNLQSL
+66 VYNAKTKNLQSL

-97 EALDFIASNISKVY
+97 ETLDFIASNISKVY

-332 ADIAKRKSNLKGFI
+332 ADIAKRKSNLKGLI

-363 MVFDKPVIPKVETY
+363 MVFDKPVIPKIETY

-512 IAPYTNVKVNLNSRN
+512 IAPYANVKVNLNSRN

-551 EEGIETYA
+551 EEAIETYA

-663 FMSIPSDT
+663 FMSIPSDA

-694 YNRFRQEATNKVN
+694 YNKFRQEATNKVN

-743 INIPVNVNNYYKVGN
+743 INIPVDVNKYYKVGN

-773 AIAGQLKE
+773 AITGQLKE

-788 TNAVVKG
+788 TNAIVKG

-887 LNYEKNRNGKV
+887 LNYEKDRNSKV

-920 KFADVSFY
+920 KFADVSLY

-962 QTIVDNAINETIKTY
+962 QSIVDNAINETIKTY

-1079 AVMDYTTKEP
+1079 AVIDYTTKEP

-1114 RLEKQ
+1114 GLEKQ

-1244 VGIDQLNT
+1244 IGIDQLNT

-1281 ARNVIE
+1281 ARDVIE

-1323 PNDEYHNNLV
+1323 PNDEHHNNLV
-1333 NKFFNNYTTNIKQS
+1333 NKFFNNYTANIKQS

-1366 LKNGAI
+1366 LKDGAI

-1396 LMEFIDTA
+1396 LMEFLDTA

-1411 PLFMNN
+1411 PLIMNN
-1417 IGTKL
+1417 VSTKL

-1460 DSEYLANKSNN
+1460 DSEYLANHEAGHN
-1471 LENYDMPKIS
+1471 
-1481 FMPKR
+1481 
-1486 NFIIGK
+1486 
-1492 IIDNP
+1492 
-1497 IDAANIC
+1497 
-1504 DNTQIKTLNAIIN
+1504 
-1517 KFGKPN
+1517 
-1523 RKGGFYVK
+1523 
-1531 PVTIWAKSPI
+1531 
-1541 NDSQIHHSTVAVRI
+1541 H
-1555 NGEIYLYDMP
+1555 
-1565 QSEYIKYNKEN
+1565 
-1576 SGTIIKEY
+1576 
-1584 TPRLIK
+1584 
-1590 YTKENLINLYNT
+1590 
-1602 SEENIN
+1602 
-1608 LQDEVLNDDDLINIP
+1608 
-1623 IKNIKDKIS
+1623 
-1632 INNKLEYRKEGE
+1632 KLEYRKQGE
-1644 INGVPVYYAEIR
+1644 INGIPVYYAEIR
-1656 LRRWSDTLYKTVKQE
+1656 LRRWSDALYRTIKQE

-1685 PEDSRTMIGYRI
+1685 PEDLRTMIGYRI

-1747 VMLNKD
+1747 ITLNKD
-1753 GKVVEPTE
+1753 GKVIEPTE

-1777 NIGIAARKALG
+1777 NVGMAARKALG
-1788 KYNGQIDSTIKFIK
+1788 KYNGQIESSIKFIK
-1802 DKEKEEKDKRNE
+1802 DKEKEDRKKLNEDYQAKILKSLDNRFKDKYNIYQLAKETKDKE
-1814 LFKSELDD
+1814 LHK
-1822 VLNDFYD
+1822 
-1829 IKSAIYVSA
+1829 IIQA
-1838 KDTQNEE
+1838 
-1845 KFKLLE
+1845 
-1851 YIGKKTKEEK
+1851 IGKKEDGISSKEYIDSAIERLYNLKESGEIQNQTKILDNVYDTYIATQELFDSQEDDNVALSETNRNKIKDVIEENTKEQLNEAEK
-1861 AIDYINKLIGKLET
+1861 
-1875 AKINDEFQSTN
+1875 
-1886 KLLDILLDYA
+1886 
-1896 KDVQQLLDD
+1896 
-1905 KTDLEVEE
+1905 
-1913 YQGKNERIRQA
+1913 
-1924 IEDGRKKIFDESE
+1924 
-1937 RFANENGLPNY
+1937 FANDNNLPNY

-1986 MGISQFSNLAD
+1986 MGISQFSNLAE
-1997 ANSWMADIAKI
+1997 ANSWMKKIANI
-2008 SNKHVINDKSYGN
+2008 SNKHVIDDKSYGN

-2071 ETIGKQKIGEKDRF
+2071 ETIDKQKIGEKNRF
-2085 GKIENNVINFTNQG
+2085 GKVENNVINFTNQG

-2111 LTPYS
+2111 ITPYS
-2116 SQTTAHILDVMKEG
+2116 SQTTAQILDVMKEG

-2135 NTYTFNVFKVMINA
+2135 NTYTFNAFKVMINA

-2182 YINPLTKALDDAAT
+2182 YINPLSKALDDAAT
-2196 ALGITTEGKNINDLA
+2196 ALGITTDGKNMSDLA

-2219 EKEYITNVY
+2219 EKGYITNVY

-2241 VKRFSNE
+2241 AKRFSNE

-2272 NIVNNT
+2272 SIVNNT

-2302 IDDILTNDDKLYAEN
+2302 IDDILTNDNKLYAEN
-2317 KKGEI
+2317 KKGEM

-2333 SKGID
+2333 SKGV
-2338 NFAKADIKNSSYP
+2338 NAFAKSDIKNSSYP

-2415 NNPAIIYPISLDDD
+2415 NNPAIIYPIALDDD
-2429 GGVLIKQSSTGKL
+2429 GSVLIKQSSTGKL

-2447 NEMFRIAGVGNE
+2447 NEMSRIAGIGSE

-2477 EILAFAKLSP
+2477 EVLAFAKLSP

-2494 KENFNNVGIFD
+2494 KENFDNIGIFD

-2548 SSNPIIRLTAID
+2548 SSNPIIRLAAID

-2568 EGNNFKAGNIART
+2568 EGNNFKVGNIARA

-2604 FDNYRFVEANTN
+2604 FDNYRFITPTANV
-2616 ISEELII
+2616 SEKLII

-2635 KFIDID
+2635 RFIDID

-2646 NVNHAQNI
+2646 NVNHAQDI
-2654 KLNDD
+2654 ELNND
-2659 GSITVYTY
+2659 GSITVYIY
-2667 DTANIKDFNKLGLL
+2667 DTANTKDFNKLGLL

-2728 DSSVARNNVYKSL
+2728 DSSIARNNVYKSL
-2741 FDVVYGYRSEK
+2741 FDIVYGYRSEK

-2760 KDKFIGVTEITID
+2760 KDKFVGATEITID

-2781 LAIINNNFFDK
+2781 LAIANNNFFDK
-2792 PQLILRNTRFT
+2792 PQLILRNTGFT
-2803 EDKLIINN
+2803 GDKLIINN

-2825 EVANNFRGSIN
+2825 EVADRLRGNTSN
-2836 KVHQDYIDFLNK
+2836 LYQDYIDFLDE

-2951 IDENGNE
+2951 IDEDGNE

-2995 FSNINV
+2995 FRDINI

-3026 IVLQAKRSYWREF
+3026 IVLQAKRSYWKEF

-3048 IKSGLQEALT
+3048 IKSGLQDALT

-3104 QFTKMLSDLK
+3104 QFAKMLSDLK

-3155 INAVDETKDKFSIKA
+3155 IKAVDETKDKFSVKA

-3189 IPVKDIDIDGN
+3189 IPVKDIDVNGN

-3232 KRLMKEQSDVLS
+3232 KRLMKEQSDILS
-3244 NMIGNTPTE
+3244 NIIGNTPTE

-3291 QAFID
+3291 YAFID
-3296 RNRYLKELFFN
+3296 RNRYLKELFFD

-3330 ARDHEGRLLVP
+3330 ARDHEGRLLIP

-3364 KPDANF
+3364 KPDADF

-3375 ACLTALSDPT
+3375 ACLTAFSDPT
-3385 VDKTSALNIAI
+3385 ISKTSALNIAI

-3444 SQDDNVVIY
+3444 SQDDDVVIY
-3453 KYDFYD
+3453 EYEFYD
-3459 SLRNDKVKSEDEIE
+3459 NLRNDKVKSEDEIE

-3497 DKLTIDDLNKL
+3497 DKLTMDDLNKL

-3526 EFIAEECVVTYNN
+3526 EFIAKECVIDYNN

-3559 WKKVFETVNDE
+3559 WKKVFETVDDE

-3583 KPKDENKWID
+3583 KPKDESKWVN

-3680 EPNKDY
+3680 EANKDY
-3686 INEKYDK
+3686 VNEKYDK

-3699 EGSTYKAKQED
+3699 KGSTYKAKQED
-3710 GTRKEVNYDNSNYKA
+3710 GTRKEVSYDNSNYKA

-3793 QDLENIN
+3793 QDLENIT

-3821 KYVEVPHFPKPGEN
+3821 KYVEVPHFPKPGES

-3981 GGIANVLTGQTNI
+3981 GGIANILTGQTNL

-4009 MIGQNLYVGGAISYM
+4009 IVGQNLYVGGAISYM

-4033 TLQDGVIKLANVV
+4033 TLQDGIIKLANVV

-4096 KEADGNAKI
+4096 KDADGNVKI

-4127 ERAAYDKFFN
+4127 ERDAYDKFFN
-4137 DILTDENRRANYNM
+4137 DILADENRRANYNM
-4151 FNNNVITDFIRTHL
+4151 FNDNVITDFIRTHL

-4195 SQFELVDGYANLKAD
+4195 SQFELVDDYANLKAD

-4321 AISFITHIRLNY
+4321 AISFITHIKLNY
-4333 NLLSES
+4333 NLLSEN

-4355 AAVVGAIALTAIA
+4355 AAVVTAIALTAIA

-4382 LMYHADRLASEA
+4382 LMYQADRLASEA

-4412 PVAIWSSCNDLLKT
+4412 PVAIWQSGDDLLKG
-4426 LGFAVQTLLN
+4426 LAFGVQTLIDN
-4436 NDVNQEYMTGRYA
+4436 GFEGEYKTGRYA
-4449 GKNKLKVIIGRNI
+4449 GENKLKVIIGRNI

>member
-66 VYNAKIKNLQSL
+66 VYNTKTKNLQSL
-78 QEGIDKH
+78 QEGIAKH
-85 QTGRFTSKLAKI
+85 KTGRFTSKLAKI

-236 TEDVDTVDDMS
+236 TEDTDTVDDMS

-332 ADIAKRKSNLKGFI
+332 ADIAKRKSNLKGLI

-430 HEALKLIVP
+430 HEALKFIVP

-512 IAPYTNVKVNLNSRN
+512 IAPYANVKVNLNSRN

-551 EEGIETYA
+551 EEAIEAYA
-559 RQKFAGTGY
+559 RQKFASTGY

-588 FRKVGDVYKLTE
+588 FRKVGNVYKLTE

-637 LMNYVKNEEKTVVI
+637 LMNYVKDEEKTVVI

-663 FMSIPSDT
+663 FMSIPSDA

-694 YNRFRQEATNKVN
+694 YNRFKQEATNKVN

-758 NPPSFAFVDKHGAKY
+758 NLPSFAFVDKHGAKY
-773 AIAGQLKE
+773 AITGQLKE
-781 INGQFYL
+781 INGRFYL
-788 TNAVVKG
+788 TNAVLKG
-795 LISDGRVTKTQVNNS
+795 LISDGKVTKNQVDAS
-810 KLAYIN
+810 KKAYID

-836 VVDALRNIIYQ
+836 IVDALRNIIYQ

-887 LNYEKNRNGKV
+887 LNYEKDRNGKV

-920 KFADVSFY
+920 KFADVSLY

-938 DVLYGDREKRVKVE
+938 DILYGDREKRVRVE

-962 QTIVDNAINETIKTY
+962 QSIVDNAINETIKTY

-992 FSTFLENFS
+992 FNTFLENFS

-1079 AVMDYTTKEP
+1079 AVIDYTTKEP

-1182 EEIDWTAFENKV
+1182 EEIDWTVFENKV

-1244 VGIDQLNT
+1244 IGIDQLNT

-1281 ARNVIE
+1281 ARDVIE

-1323 PNDEYHNNLV
+1323 PNDEHHNNLV
-1333 NKFFNNYTTNIKQS
+1333 NKFFNNYTANIKQS

-1366 LKNGAI
+1366 LKDGAI

-1396 LMEFIDTA
+1396 LIEFLDTA

-1411 PLFMNN
+1411 PLIMNN
-1417 IGTKL
+1417 ISTKL

-1460 DSEYLANKSNN
+1460 DSEYLANHEAGHN
-1471 LENYDMPKIS
+1471 
-1481 FMPKR
+1481 
-1486 NFIIGK
+1486 
-1492 IIDNP
+1492 
-1497 IDAANIC
+1497 
-1504 DNTQIKTLNAIIN
+1504 
-1517 KFGKPN
+1517 
-1523 RKGGFYVK
+1523 
-1531 PVTIWAKSPI
+1531 
-1541 NDSQIHHSTVAVRI
+1541 H
-1555 NGEIYLYDMP
+1555 
-1565 QSEYIKYNKEN
+1565 
-1576 SGTIIKEY
+1576 
-1584 TPRLIK
+1584 
-1590 YTKENLINLYNT
+1590 
-1602 SEENIN
+1602 
-1608 LQDEVLNDDDLINIP
+1608 
-1623 IKNIKDKIS
+1623 
-1632 INNKLEYRKEGE
+1632 KLEYRKQGE
-1644 INGVPVYYAEIR
+1644 INGIPVYYAEIR
-1656 LRRWSDTLYKTVKQE
+1656 LRRWSDALYKTVKQE

-1685 PEDSRTMIGYRI
+1685 PEDLRTMIGYRI

-1747 VMLNKD
+1747 ITLNKD
-1753 GKVVEPTE
+1753 GKVIEPTE
-1761 NDYPL
+1761 NDYPA

-1777 NIGIAARKALG
+1777 NIGMAARKALG
-1788 KYNGQIDSTIKFIK
+1788 KYNGQIESSIKFIK
-1802 DKEKEEKDKRNE
+1802 DKEKEDRKKLNEDYQAKILKSLDNRFKDKYNIYQLAKETKDEE
-1814 LFKSELDD
+1814 LHKIIQAIGKKEDGASSKEYIDSAIERLYNLKESGEIQNQTKMLDD
-1822 VLNDFYD
+1822 VYDTYIATQELFDNQEDDNIVLSETNRNKIKDIIEENTKEQLNE
-1829 IKSAIYVSA
+1829 A
-1838 KDTQNEE
+1838 E
-1845 KFKLLE
+1845 KF
-1851 YIGKKTKEEK
+1851 
-1861 AIDYINKLIGKLET
+1861 A
-1875 AKINDEFQSTN
+1875 NDN
-1886 KLLDILLDYA
+1886 
-1896 KDVQQLLDD
+1896 
-1905 KTDLEVEE
+1905 
-1913 YQGKNERIRQA
+1913 N
-1924 IEDGRKKIFDESE
+1924 
-1937 RFANENGLPNY
+1937 LPNY

-1986 MGISQFSNLAD
+1986 MGISQFSNLAE
-1997 ANSWMADIAKI
+1997 ANSWMKKIANI
-2008 SNKHVINDKSYGN
+2008 SNKHVIDDKSYGN

-2065 PVRYDK
+2065 PVRYDE
-2071 ETIGKQKIGEKDRF
+2071 ETIDKQKIGEKNRF
-2085 GKIENNVINFTNQG
+2085 DKIENNVINFTNQG

-2111 LTPYS
+2111 ITPYS
-2116 SQTTAHILDVMKEG
+2116 SQTTAQILDVMKEG

-2135 NTYTFNVFKVMINA
+2135 NTYTFNAFKVMINA

-2182 YINPLTKALDDAAT
+2182 YINPLTKAIDDAAT
-2196 ALGITTEGKNINDLA
+2196 ALGITTDGKNMSDLA

-2219 EKEYITNVY
+2219 EKGYITNVY
-2228 GDVGFPIIDRELN
+2228 GDVGFPIIDKELN
-2241 VKRFSNE
+2241 VKRFGNE

-2272 NIVNNT
+2272 SIVNNT

-2302 IDDILTNDDKLYAEN
+2302 IDDILTNDNKLYAEN

-2333 SKGID
+2333 SKGV
-2338 NFAKADIKNSSYP
+2338 NAFAKSDIKNSSYP

-2377 NFVELIYDVA
+2377 NFVELIYNVA

-2406 LVKRLYVND
+2406 LVKKLYVND
-2415 NNPAIIYPISLDDD
+2415 NNPAIIYPIALDDD
-2429 GGVLIKQSSTGKL
+2429 GSVLIKQSSTGKL

-2447 NEMFRIAGVGNE
+2447 NEMSRIAGIGSE

-2494 KENFNNVGIFD
+2494 KENFDNIGIFD
-2505 FISVNKFNEFTIK
+2505 FITVNKFNEFTIK

-2548 SSNPIIRLTAID
+2548 SSNPIIRLAAID

-2568 EGNNFKAGNIART
+2568 EGNNFKAGNIARA

-2604 FDNYRFVEANTN
+2604 FDSYRFITPTANV
-2616 ISEELII
+2616 SEKLII
-2623 GFVRQNYDDFPA
+2623 GFIRQNYDDFPA
-2635 KFIDID
+2635 RFIDID

-2646 NVNHAQNI
+2646 NVNHAQDI
-2654 KLNDD
+2654 ELNND

-2667 DTANIKDFNKLGLL
+2667 DTANTKDFNKLGLL

-2694 GNTAKLYYGINHIEN
+2694 GNTAKLYYGINHIED

-2728 DSSVARNNVYKSL
+2728 DSSIARNNVYKSL
-2741 FDVVYGYRSEK
+2741 FDIVYGYRSEK

-2760 KDKFIGVTEITID
+2760 KDKFVDATEITID

-2781 LAIINNNFFDK
+2781 LAIANNNFFDK
-2792 PQLILRNTRFT
+2792 PQLILRNTGFT
-2803 EDKLIINN
+2803 GDKLIINN

-2825 EVANNFRGSIN
+2825 EVADRLRGNTSN
-2836 KVHQDYIDFLNK
+2836 LYQDYIDFLDE

-2951 IDENGNE
+2951 IDEDGNE

-2995 FSNINV
+2995 FRDINI

-3026 IVLQAKRSYWREF
+3026 IVLQAKRSYWKEF

-3048 IKSGLQEALT
+3048 IKSGLQGALT

-3077 NQLVQAVVGESQAI
+3077 NQLVQAVVSESQAI

-3104 QFTKMLSDLK
+3104 QFAKMLSDLK

-3145 EMKDKLNKEY
+3145 EMKDKLNAEY
-3155 INAVDETKDKFSIKA
+3155 VKAVDETKDKFSVKA

-3189 IPVKDIDIDGN
+3189 IPVKDIDVDGN

-3232 KRLMKEQSDVLS
+3232 KRLMKEQSDILS

-3280 DEEDLTAARTL
+3280 DDEDLTAARTL
-3291 QAFID
+3291 YAFID
-3296 RNRYLKELFFN
+3296 RNRYLKELFFD

-3330 ARDHEGRLLVP
+3330 ARDHEGRLLIP

-3364 KPDANF
+3364 KPDADF

-3375 ACLTALSDPT
+3375 ACLTAFSDPT
-3385 VDKTSALNIAI
+3385 ISKTSALNIAI

-3444 SQDDNVVIY
+3444 SQDDDVVIY
-3453 KYDFYD
+3453 EYEFYD
-3459 SLRNDKVKSEDEIE
+3459 NLRNDKVKSEDEIE

-3497 DKLTIDDLNKL
+3497 DKLTMDDLNKL
-3508 SKLLELYDLD
+3508 SKLLELYNLD

-3526 EFIAEECVVTYNN
+3526 EFIAEECVITYNN

-3559 WKKVFETVNDE
+3559 WKKVFETVDDD

-3583 KPKDENKWID
+3583 KPKDESKWIN
-3593 KNKTDYI
+3593 KNKTNYI

-3686 INEKYDK
+3686 VNEKYDK

-3710 GTRKEVNYDNSNYKA
+3710 GTRKEISYDNSNYKA

-3770 KDIFKEAM
+3770 EDIFKEAM

-3793 QDLENIN
+3793 QDLENIT

-3821 KYVEVPHFPKPGEN
+3821 KYVEIPHFPKPGES

-3981 GGIANVLTGQTNI
+3981 GGIANILTGQTNL

-4033 TLQDGVIKLANVV
+4033 TLQDGIIKLANVV

-4096 KEADGNAKI
+4096 KDADGNTKI

-4127 ERAAYDKFFN
+4127 ERNAYDKFFN
-4137 DILTDENRRANYNM
+4137 DILADENRRANYNM
-4151 FNNNVITDFIRTHL
+4151 FNDNVITDFIRTHL

-4333 NLLSES
+4333 NLLSEN

-4355 AAVVGAIALTAIA
+4355 AAVIGAIALTAIA
-4368 GGDKDNEESIWYNL
+4368 GGDDDNEESIWYNL

-4412 PVAIWSSCNDLLKT
+4412 PVAIWQSGDDLLKG
-4426 LGFAVQTLLN
+4426 LAFGVQTLIDN
-4436 NDVNQEYMTGRYA
+4436 GFEGEYETGRYA
-4449 GKNKLKVIIGRNI
+4449 GENKLKVIIGRNI

>member
-12 PKLRSYIENNVAIG
+12 PKLRSYIENNAAIG

-66 VYNAKIKNLQSL
+66 VYNAKTKNLQSL

-97 EALDFIASNISKVY
+97 EALNFIASNIASVY
-111 SNDKFNATNKYKS
+111 TIDKFNNNKEFKS
-124 LGDII
+124 LKDII
-129 NDFKSTL
+129 NYVKEGLLS
-136 IRFIE
+136 FIE
-141 FNVKKE
+141 YNVENKLE
-147 INNND
+147 D
-152 ELKEEYNKLIA
+152 DDVLKEEYNKLIA

-225 NKGSQEEEGSN
+225 NKGNQEEEGSN

-278 ISIDYTLDKKGN
+278 TSIDYTLDEDSD

-332 ADIAKRKSNLKGFI
+332 ADIAKRKSNLKGLI

-512 IAPYTNVKVNLNSRN
+512 IAPYANVKVNLNSRN

-551 EEGIETYA
+551 EEAIEAYA

-610 VNGSADRRTN
+610 INGSADRRTN

-663 FMSIPSDT
+663 FMSIPSDA

-729 ISSKNLVDLINGEK
+729 ISSKNLVDLINGK
-743 INIPVNVNNYYKVGN
+743 KVNIPVDVNNYYKVGN

-773 AIAGQLKE
+773 AITGQLKE

-788 TNAVVKG
+788 TNAIIKG
-795 LISDGRVTKTQVNNS
+795 LISDGQVTKTQVNNS

-920 KFADVSFY
+920 KFADVSLY

-1079 AVMDYTTKEP
+1079 AVIDYTTKEP

-1244 VGIDQLNT
+1244 IGIDQLNT

-1281 ARNVIE
+1281 ARDVIE

-1323 PNDEYHNNLV
+1323 PNDEHHNNLV
-1333 NKFFNNYTTNIKQS
+1333 NKFFNNYTANIKQS

-1366 LKNGAI
+1366 LKDGAI

-1396 LMEFIDTA
+1396 LMEFLDTA

-1411 PLFMNN
+1411 PLIMNN
-1417 IGTKL
+1417 VSTKL

-1460 DSEYLANKSNN
+1460 DSEYLANHEAGHN
-1471 LENYDMPKIS
+1471 
-1481 FMPKR
+1481 
-1486 NFIIGK
+1486 
-1492 IIDNP
+1492 
-1497 IDAANIC
+1497 
-1504 DNTQIKTLNAIIN
+1504 
-1517 KFGKPN
+1517 
-1523 RKGGFYVK
+1523 
-1531 PVTIWAKSPI
+1531 
-1541 NDSQIHHSTVAVRI
+1541 H
-1555 NGEIYLYDMP
+1555 
-1565 QSEYIKYNKEN
+1565 
-1576 SGTIIKEY
+1576 
-1584 TPRLIK
+1584 
-1590 YTKENLINLYNT
+1590 
-1602 SEENIN
+1602 
-1608 LQDEVLNDDDLINIP
+1608 
-1623 IKNIKDKIS
+1623 
-1632 INNKLEYRKEGE
+1632 KLEYRKQGE
-1644 INGVPVYYAEIR
+1644 INGIPVYYAEIR
-1656 LRRWSDTLYKTVKQE
+1656 LKRWSNALYRTIKQE

-1685 PEDSRTMIGYRI
+1685 PEDLRTMIGYRI

-1747 VMLNKD
+1747 ITLNKD
-1753 GKVVEPTE
+1753 GKVIEPTE

-1777 NIGIAARKALG
+1777 NVGIAARKALG
-1788 KYNGQIDSTIKFIK
+1788 KYNGQIESSIKFIK
-1802 DKEKEEKDKRNE
+1802 DKEKEDRKKLNEDYQAKILKSLDNRFKDKYNIYQLAKETKDKE
-1814 LFKSELDD
+1814 LHK
-1822 VLNDFYD
+1822 
-1829 IKSAIYVSA
+1829 IIQA
-1838 KDTQNEE
+1838 
-1845 KFKLLE
+1845 
-1851 YIGKKTKEEK
+1851 IGKKEDGISSKEYIDSAIERLYNLKESGEIQNQTKILDNVYDTYIATQELFNSQEDDNVALSETNRNKIKDVIEENTKEQLNEAEK
-1861 AIDYINKLIGKLET
+1861 
-1875 AKINDEFQSTN
+1875 
-1886 KLLDILLDYA
+1886 
-1896 KDVQQLLDD
+1896 
-1905 KTDLEVEE
+1905 
-1913 YQGKNERIRQA
+1913 
-1924 IEDGRKKIFDESE
+1924 
-1937 RFANENGLPNY
+1937 FANDNNLPNY

-1986 MGISQFSNLAD
+1986 MGISQFSNLAE
-1997 ANSWMADIAKI
+1997 ANSWMKKIANI
-2008 SNKHVINDKSYGN
+2008 SNKHVIDDKSYGN

-2071 ETIGKQKIGEKDRF
+2071 ETIDKQKIGEKNRF
-2085 GKIENNVINFTNQG
+2085 GKVENNVINFTNQG

-2135 NTYTFNVFKVMINA
+2135 NTYTFNAFKVMINA

-2167 LVKYWNESQSFANNE
+2167 LVKYWNESQSFANSE
-2182 YINPLTKALDDAAT
+2182 YINPLSKALDDAAT
-2196 ALGITTEGKNINDLA
+2196 ALGITTDGKNMSDLA

-2219 EKEYITNVY
+2219 EKGYITNVY

-2272 NIVNNT
+2272 SIVNNT

-2302 IDDILTNDDKLYAEN
+2302 IDDILTNDNKLYAEN

-2333 SKGID
+2333 SKGVD
-2338 NFAKADIKNSSYP
+2338 NFAKSDIKNSSYP

-2415 NNPAIIYPISLDDD
+2415 NNPAIIYPIALDDD
-2429 GGVLIKQSSTGKL
+2429 GSVLIKQSSTGKL

-2447 NEMFRIAGVGNE
+2447 NEMSRIAGIGSE

-2477 EILAFAKLSP
+2477 EEVLAFAKLSP

-2494 KENFNNVGIFD
+2494 KENFDNIGIFD

-2548 SSNPIIRLTAID
+2548 SSNPIIRLAAID

-2568 EGNNFKAGNIART
+2568 EGNNFKVGNIARA

-2604 FDNYRFVEANTN
+2604 FDNYRFITPTANV
-2616 ISEELII
+2616 SEKLII

-2635 KFIDID
+2635 RFIDID

-2646 NVNHAQNI
+2646 NVNHAQDI
-2654 KLNDD
+2654 ELNND

-2667 DTANIKDFNKLGLL
+2667 DTANTKDFNKLGLL

-2694 GNTAKLYYGINHIEN
+2694 GNTAKLYYGINHIED

-2728 DSSVARNNVYKSL
+2728 DSSIVRNNVYKSL
-2741 FDVVYGYRSEK
+2741 FDIVYGYKSEK

-2760 KDKFIGVTEITID
+2760 KDKFVGATEITID

-2781 LAIINNNFFDK
+2781 LAIANNNFFDK
-2792 PQLILRNTRFT
+2792 PQLILRNTGFT
-2803 EDKLIINN
+2803 GDKLIINN

-2825 EVANNFRGSIN
+2825 EVADRLRGNTSN
-2836 KVHQDYIDFLNK
+2836 LYQDYIDFLDE
-2848 YPNYKPESDYGIL
+2848 YPNYKPESDYSIL

-2876 DAASYAIKQTVAIAR
+2876 DAASFAIKQTVAIAR

-2951 IDENGNE
+2951 IDEDGNE

-2995 FSNINV
+2995 FRDINI

-3026 IVLQAKRSYWREF
+3026 IVLQAKRSYWGEF

-3048 IKSGLQEALT
+3048 IKSGLQDALT

-3104 QFTKMLSDLK
+3104 QFAKMLSDLK

-3155 INAVDETKDKFSIKA
+3155 IKTVDETKDKFSVKA

-3189 IPVKDIDIDGN
+3189 IPVKDIDVNGN

-3232 KRLMKEQSDVLS
+3232 KRLMKEQSDILS
-3244 NMIGNTPTE
+3244 NIIGNTPTE

-3291 QAFID
+3291 YAFID
-3296 RNRYLKELFFN
+3296 RNRYLKELFFD

-3330 ARDHEGRLLVP
+3330 ARDHEGRLLIP

-3364 KPDANF
+3364 KPDADF

-3375 ACLTALSDPT
+3375 ACLTAFNDPT
-3385 VDKTSALNIAI
+3385 ISKTSALNIAI

-3411 KFTAEQIERIKKETV
+3411 KFTDEQIERIKKETV

-3444 SQDDNVVIY
+3444 SQDDDVVIY
-3453 KYDFYD
+3453 EYEFYD
-3459 SLRNDKVKSEDEIE
+3459 NLRNDKVKSEDEIE

-3497 DKLTIDDLNKL
+3497 DKLTMDDLNKL

-3526 EFIAEECVVTYNN
+3526 EFIAKECVITYNN

-3559 WKKVFETVNDE
+3559 WKKVFETVDDE

-3583 KPKDENKWID
+3583 KPKDESKWVN

-3622 RDNMSKEEFKKWYFD
+3622 RNNLSKEEFKKWYFD

-3686 INEKYDK
+3686 VNEKYDK

-3710 GTRKEVNYDNSNYKA
+3710 GTRKEVSYDNSNYKA

-3770 KDIFKEAM
+3770 KDIVKEAM

-3793 QDLENIN
+3793 QDLENIT

-3821 KYVEVPHFPKPGEN
+3821 KYVEVPHFPKPGES

-3959 LLKFASIA
+3959 LLKFASIV

-3981 GGIANVLTGQTNI
+3981 GGIANILTGQTNL

-4009 MIGQNLYVGGAISYM
+4009 IVGQNLYVGGAISYM

-4033 TLQDGVIKLANVV
+4033 TLQDGIIKLANVV

-4096 KEADGNAKI
+4096 KDADGNVKI

-4127 ERAAYDKFFN
+4127 ERDAYDKFFN
-4137 DILTDENRRANYNM
+4137 DILADENRRANYNM
-4151 FNNNVITDFIRTHL
+4151 FNDNVITDFIRTHL

-4195 SQFELVDGYANLKAD
+4195 SQFELVDDYANLKAD

-4250 GIVMQFHKHLYPGFK
+4250 GVVMQFHKHLYPGFK

-4321 AISFITHIRLNY
+4321 AINFITHIKLNY
-4333 NLLSES
+4333 NLLSEN

-4355 AAVVGAIALTAIA
+4355 AAVVSAIALTAIA

-4382 LMYHADRLASEA
+4382 LMYQADRLASEA

-4412 PVAIWSSCNDLLKT
+4412 PVAIWQSGDDLLKG
-4426 LGFAVQTLLN
+4426 LAFGVQTLIDN
-4436 NDVNQEYMTGRYA
+4436 GFEEEYKTGRYA
-4449 GKNKLKVIIGRNI
+4449 GENKLKVIIGRNI

-4497 EWIRE
+4497 EWIRK

>member
-12 PKLRSYIENNVAIG
+12 PKLRSYIENNAAIG

-55 SPKQAFEILKE
+55 SPKQAFEILKK
-66 VYNAKIKNLQSL
+66 VYNAKTKNLQSL

-85 QTGRFTSKLAKI
+85 QTGRFISKLAKI
-97 EALDFIASNISKVY
+97 EALNFIASNIASVY
-111 SNDKFNATNKYKS
+111 TIDKFNNNKEFKS
-124 LGDII
+124 LKDII
-129 NDFKSTL
+129 NYVKEGLLS
-136 IRFIE
+136 FIE
-141 FNVKKE
+141 YNVENKLE
-147 INNND
+147 D
-152 ELKEEYNKLIA
+152 DDVLKEEYNKLIA

-225 NKGSQEEEGSN
+225 NKGNQEEEGSN

-278 ISIDYTLDKKGN
+278 TSIDYTLDEDGD
-290 PVYQYDRGAEAGFIQ
+290 PIYQYDRGTEVGFIQ

-332 ADIAKRKSNLKGFI
+332 ADIAKRKSNLKGLI

-386 RISNLSSNPTE
+386 RISNLSSNATE

-512 IAPYTNVKVNLNSRN
+512 IAPYANVKVNLNSRN

-538 RSYLTNFPLIFSS
+538 RSYLTNFPLMFSS
-551 EEGIETYA
+551 EEAIEAYT

-588 FRKVGDVYKLTE
+588 FRKVGDAYKLTE

-663 FMSIPSDT
+663 FMSIPSDA

-721 WLTNKLNV
+721 WLTNKLNI

-743 INIPVNVNNYYKVGN
+743 INIPVNVNNYYKIGN

-773 AIAGQLKE
+773 AITGQLKE

-920 KFADVSFY
+920 KFADVSLY

-952 NGKVVFDANY
+952 NGKVVFDTNY
-962 QTIVDNAINETIKTY
+962 QSIVDNAINETIKTY

-1042 IQAGGSPFGVIDF
+1042 IQAGGSPFGVVDF

-1079 AVMDYTTKEP
+1079 AVIDYTTKES

-1167 KYASLIEALTNDTPI
+1167 KYASLIEALTNDTSI

-1244 VGIDQLNT
+1244 IGIDQLNT

-1281 ARNVIE
+1281 ARDVIE

-1323 PNDEYHNNLV
+1323 PNDEHHNNLV
-1333 NKFFNNYTTNIKQS
+1333 NKFFNNYTANIKQS

-1354 LGIELDNSGNIK
+1354 LGIELDNSGDIK
-1366 LKNGAI
+1366 FKDGAI

-1396 LMEFIDTA
+1396 LMEFLDTA

-1411 PLFMNN
+1411 PLIMNN
-1417 IGTKL
+1417 VSTKL

-1460 DSEYLANKSNN
+1460 DSEYLANHEAGHN
-1471 LENYDMPKIS
+1471 
-1481 FMPKR
+1481 
-1486 NFIIGK
+1486 
-1492 IIDNP
+1492 
-1497 IDAANIC
+1497 
-1504 DNTQIKTLNAIIN
+1504 
-1517 KFGKPN
+1517 
-1523 RKGGFYVK
+1523 
-1531 PVTIWAKSPI
+1531 
-1541 NDSQIHHSTVAVRI
+1541 H
-1555 NGEIYLYDMP
+1555 
-1565 QSEYIKYNKEN
+1565 
-1576 SGTIIKEY
+1576 
-1584 TPRLIK
+1584 
-1590 YTKENLINLYNT
+1590 
-1602 SEENIN
+1602 
-1608 LQDEVLNDDDLINIP
+1608 
-1623 IKNIKDKIS
+1623 
-1632 INNKLEYRKEGE
+1632 KLEYRKQGE
-1644 INGVPVYYAEIR
+1644 INGIPVYYAEIR
-1656 LRRWSDTLYKTVKQE
+1656 LKRWSDALYRTIKQE

-1685 PEDSRTMIGYRI
+1685 PEDLRTMIGYRI

-1747 VMLNKD
+1747 ITLNKD
-1753 GKVVEPTE
+1753 GKVIEPTE

-1777 NIGIAARKALG
+1777 NVGMAARKALG
-1788 KYNGQIDSTIKFIK
+1788 KYNGQIESSIKFIK
-1802 DKEKEEKDKRNE
+1802 DKEKEDRKKLNEDYQAKILKSLDNRFKDKYNIYQLAKETKNKE
-1814 LFKSELDD
+1814 LHK
-1822 VLNDFYD
+1822 
-1829 IKSAIYVSA
+1829 IIQA
-1838 KDTQNEE
+1838 
-1845 KFKLLE
+1845 
-1851 YIGKKTKEEK
+1851 IGKKEDGISSKEYIDSAIERLYNLKESGEIQNQTKILDNVYDTYIATQELFNSQEDDNVALSETNRNKIKDVIEENTKEQLNEAEK
-1861 AIDYINKLIGKLET
+1861 
-1875 AKINDEFQSTN
+1875 
-1886 KLLDILLDYA
+1886 
-1896 KDVQQLLDD
+1896 
-1905 KTDLEVEE
+1905 
-1913 YQGKNERIRQA
+1913 
-1924 IEDGRKKIFDESE
+1924 
-1937 RFANENGLPNY
+1937 FANDNNLPNY

-1986 MGISQFSNLAD
+1986 MGISQFSNLAE
-1997 ANSWMADIAKI
+1997 ANSWMKKIANI
-2008 SNKHVINDKSYGN
+2008 SNKHVIDDKSYGN

-2071 ETIGKQKIGEKDRF
+2071 ETINKQKIGEKNRF
-2085 GKIENNVINFTNQG
+2085 GKVENNVINFTNQG
-2099 WSEDNKNVEGYL
+2099 WSEDNKNVEGKL

-2135 NTYTFNVFKVMINA
+2135 NTYTFNAFKVMINA

-2167 LVKYWNESQSFANNE
+2167 LVKYWNESQSFANSE
-2182 YINPLTKALDDAAT
+2182 YINPLSKALDDAAT
-2196 ALGITTEGKNINDLA
+2196 ALGITTDGKNMSDLA

-2219 EKEYITNVY
+2219 EKGYITNVY
-2228 GDVGFPIIDRELN
+2228 GDVDFPIIDRELN

-2272 NIVNNT
+2272 SIVNNT

-2302 IDDILTNDDKLYAEN
+2302 IDDILTNDNKLYAEN

-2333 SKGID
+2333 SKGVD

-2415 NNPAIIYPISLDDD
+2415 NNPAIIYPIALDDD
-2429 GGVLIKQSSTGKL
+2429 GSVLIKQSSTGKL

-2447 NEMFRIAGVGNE
+2447 NEMSRIAGIGSE

-2477 EILAFAKLSP
+2477 EVLAFAKLSL

-2494 KENFNNVGIFD
+2494 KENFDNIGIFD

-2548 SSNPIIRLTAID
+2548 SSNPIIRLAAID

-2568 EGNNFKAGNIART
+2568 EGNNFKVGNIARA

-2604 FDNYRFVEANTN
+2604 FDSYRFITPTANV
-2616 ISEELII
+2616 SEKLII

-2635 KFIDID
+2635 RFIDID

-2646 NVNHAQNI
+2646 NVNHAQDI
-2654 KLNDD
+2654 ELNND

-2667 DTANIKDFNKLGLL
+2667 DTANTKDFNKLGLL

-2694 GNTAKLYYGINHIEN
+2694 GNTAKLYYGINHIED

-2728 DSSVARNNVYKSL
+2728 DSSIARNNVYKSL
-2741 FDVVYGYRSEK
+2741 FDIVYGYKSEK

-2760 KDKFIGVTEITID
+2760 KDKFIDATEITID

-2781 LAIINNNFFDK
+2781 LAIANNNFFDK
-2792 PQLILRNTRFT
+2792 PQLILRNTGFT
-2803 EDKLIINN
+2803 GDKLIINN

-2825 EVANNFRGSIN
+2825 EVADRLRGNTSN
-2836 KVHQDYIDFLNK
+2836 LYQDYIDFLDE

-2876 DAASYAIKQTVAIAR
+2876 DAASFAIKQTVAIAR

-2936 KATADRLIYDAYHFT
+2936 KATADRLIYDVYHFT
-2951 IDENGNE
+2951 IDEDGNE

-2995 FSNINV
+2995 FRDINI

-3026 IVLQAKRSYWREF
+3026 IVLQAKRSYWGEF

-3048 IKSGLQEALT
+3048 IKSGLQDALT

-3155 INAVDETKDKFSIKA
+3155 IKAVDETKDKFSVKA

-3189 IPVKDIDIDGN
+3189 IPVKDIDVNGN

-3232 KRLMKEQSDVLS
+3232 KKLMKEQSDILS
-3244 NMIGNTPTE
+3244 NIIGNTPTE

-3330 ARDHEGRLLVP
+3330 ARDHEGRLLIP

-3364 KPDANF
+3364 KPDADF

-3375 ACLTALSDPT
+3375 ACLTAFNDPT
-3385 VDKTSALNIAI
+3385 ISKTSALNIAI
-3396 EQANARDEF
+3396 AQANARDEF

-3444 SQDDNVVIY
+3444 SQDDDVVIY
-3453 KYDFYD
+3453 EYEFYD
-3459 SLRNDKVKSEDEIE
+3459 NLRNDKVKSEDEIE

-3526 EFIAEECVVTYNN
+3526 EFIAEECVITYNN

-3559 WKKVFETVNDE
+3559 WKKVFETVDDE

-3583 KPKDENKWID
+3583 KPKDESKWVN
-3593 KNKTDYI
+3593 KNKTNYI

-3686 INEKYDK
+3686 VNEKYDK

-3710 GTRKEVNYDNSNYKA
+3710 GTRKEVSYDNSNYKA

-3770 KDIFKEAM
+3770 KDIVKEAM

-3793 QDLENIN
+3793 QDLENIT

-3821 KYVEVPHFPKPGEN
+3821 KYVEVPHFPKPGES

-3981 GGIANVLTGQTNI
+3981 GGIANILTGQTNL

-4009 MIGQNLYVGGAISYM
+4009 IVGQNLYVGGAISYM

-4033 TLQDGVIKLANVV
+4033 TLQDGIIKLANVV

-4096 KEADGNAKI
+4096 KDADGNVKI

-4127 ERAAYDKFFN
+4127 ERDAYDKFFN
-4137 DILTDENRRANYNM
+4137 DILADENRRANYNM
-4151 FNNNVITDFIRTHL
+4151 FNDNVITDFIRTHL

-4195 SQFELVDGYANLKAD
+4195 SQFELVDDYANLKAD

-4250 GIVMQFHKHLYPGFK
+4250 GVVMQFHKHLYPGFK

-4321 AISFITHIRLNY
+4321 AINFITHIKLNY
-4333 NLLSES
+4333 NLLSEN

-4355 AAVVGAIALTAIA
+4355 AAVVSAIALTAIA

-4382 LMYHADRLASEA
+4382 LMYQADRLASEA

-4412 PVAIWSSCNDLLKT
+4412 PVAIWQSGDDLLKG
-4426 LGFAVQTLLN
+4426 LAFGVQTLIDN
-4436 NDVNQEYMTGRYA
+4436 GFEGEYKTGRYA
-4449 GKNKLKVIIGRNI
+4449 GENKLKVIIGRNI

>member
-66 VYNAKIKNLQSL
+66 VYNAKTKNLQSL

-136 IRFIE
+136 IKFIE

-236 TEDVDTVDDMS
+236 IEDVDTVDDMS

-332 ADIAKRKSNLKGFI
+332 ADIAKRKSNLKGLI

-386 RISNLSSNPTE
+386 RISNLSSNPIE

-416 KFNIDIKDATIEDV
+416 KFNIDIKDATIEDI
-430 HEALKLIVP
+430 HEALKFIVP
-439 DIDYQSLQNMADNY
+439 DIDYQALQNMADNY
-453 KDEYKSL
+453 KNEYKSL

-512 IAPYTNVKVNLNSRN
+512 IAPYANVKVNLNSRN

-551 EEGIETYA
+551 EEAIETYA

-588 FRKVGDVYKLTE
+588 FRKVGDAYKLTE

-663 FMSIPSDT
+663 FMSIPSDA

-694 YNRFRQEATNKVN
+694 YNKFRQEATNKVN

-743 INIPVNVNNYYKVGN
+743 INIPVDVNKYYKVGN

-773 AIAGQLKE
+773 AITGQLKE

-788 TNAVVKG
+788 TNAIVKG
-795 LISDGRVTKTQVNNS
+795 LISDGQVTKTQVNNS

-887 LNYEKNRNGKV
+887 LNYEKDRNSKV

-920 KFADVSFY
+920 KFADVSLY

-962 QTIVDNAINETIKTY
+962 QSIVDNAINETIKTY

-1042 IQAGGSPFGVIDF
+1042 IQAGGSPFGVVDF

-1079 AVMDYTTKEP
+1079 AVIDYTTKEP

-1114 RLEKQ
+1114 GLEKQ

-1244 VGIDQLNT
+1244 IGIDQLNT

-1275 DEFKEQ
+1275 DGFKEQ
-1281 ARNVIE
+1281 ARDVIE

-1323 PNDEYHNNLV
+1323 PNDEHHNNLV
-1333 NKFFNNYTTNIKQS
+1333 NKFFNNYTANIKQS

-1366 LKNGAI
+1366 LKDGAI

-1396 LMEFIDTA
+1396 LMEFLDTA

-1411 PLFMNN
+1411 PLIMNN
-1417 IGTKL
+1417 VSTKL

-1460 DSEYLANKSNN
+1460 DSEYLANHEAGHN
-1471 LENYDMPKIS
+1471 
-1481 FMPKR
+1481 
-1486 NFIIGK
+1486 
-1492 IIDNP
+1492 
-1497 IDAANIC
+1497 
-1504 DNTQIKTLNAIIN
+1504 
-1517 KFGKPN
+1517 
-1523 RKGGFYVK
+1523 
-1531 PVTIWAKSPI
+1531 
-1541 NDSQIHHSTVAVRI
+1541 H
-1555 NGEIYLYDMP
+1555 
-1565 QSEYIKYNKEN
+1565 
-1576 SGTIIKEY
+1576 
-1584 TPRLIK
+1584 
-1590 YTKENLINLYNT
+1590 
-1602 SEENIN
+1602 
-1608 LQDEVLNDDDLINIP
+1608 
-1623 IKNIKDKIS
+1623 
-1632 INNKLEYRKEGE
+1632 KLEYRKQGE
-1644 INGVPVYYAEIR
+1644 INGIPVYYAEIR
-1656 LRRWSDTLYKTVKQE
+1656 LRRWGDALYRTIKQE

-1685 PEDSRTMIGYRI
+1685 PEDLRTMIGYRI

-1747 VMLNKD
+1747 ITLNKD
-1753 GKVVEPTE
+1753 GKVIEPIE

-1777 NIGIAARKALG
+1777 NVGMAARKALG
-1788 KYNGQIDSTIKFIK
+1788 KYNGQIESSIKFIK
-1802 DKEKEEKDKRNE
+1802 DKEKEDRKKLNEDYQAKILKSLDNQFKDKYNIYQLAKETKDKE
-1814 LFKSELDD
+1814 LHK
-1822 VLNDFYD
+1822 
-1829 IKSAIYVSA
+1829 IIQA
-1838 KDTQNEE
+1838 
-1845 KFKLLE
+1845 
-1851 YIGKKTKEEK
+1851 IGKKEDGISSKEY
-1861 AIDYINKLIGKLET
+1861 ID
-1875 AKINDEFQSTN
+1875 S
-1886 KLLDILLDYA
+1886 
-1896 KDVQQLLDD
+1896 
-1905 KTDLEVEE
+1905 
-1913 YQGKNERIRQA
+1913 A
-1924 IEDGRKKIFDESE
+1924 IERLYNLKESGEIQNQTKIFDNVYDTYIATQELFDSQEDDNVALSE
-1937 RFANENGLPNY
+1937 TNRNKIKDVIEENTKEQLNEAEKFANDNNLPNY

-1986 MGISQFSNLAD
+1986 MGISQFSNLTE
-1997 ANSWMADIAKI
+1997 ANSWMKNIANI
-2008 SNKHVINDKSYGN
+2008 SNKHVIDDKSYGN

-2051 SIGNRTKIRLPFAI
+2051 SISNRTKIRLPFAI

-2071 ETIGKQKIGEKDRF
+2071 ETIDKQKIGEKNRF
-2085 GKIENNVINFTNQG
+2085 GKVENNVINFTNQG

-2111 LTPYS
+2111 ITPYS
-2116 SQTTAHILDVMKEG
+2116 SQTTAQILDVMKEG

-2135 NTYTFNVFKVMINA
+2135 NTYTFNAFKVMINA

-2167 LVKYWNESQSFANNE
+2167 LVKYWNESQSFANSE
-2182 YINPLTKALDDAAT
+2182 YINPLSKALDDAAT
-2196 ALGITTEGKNINDLA
+2196 ALGITTDGKNMSDLA

-2219 EKEYITNVY
+2219 EKGYITNVY

-2272 NIVNNT
+2272 SIVNNT

-2302 IDDILTNDDKLYAEN
+2302 IDDILANDDKLYAEN

-2333 SKGID
+2333 SKGVD

-2377 NFVELIYDVA
+2377 NFVELIYDIA

-2406 LVKRLYVND
+2406 LIKRLYVND
-2415 NNPAIIYPISLDDD
+2415 NNPAIIYPIALDDD
-2429 GGVLIKQSSTGKL
+2429 GSVLIKQSSTGKL

-2447 NEMFRIAGVGNE
+2447 NEMSRIAGIGSE

-2477 EILAFAKLSP
+2477 EVLAFAKLSP

-2494 KENFNNVGIFD
+2494 KENFDNIGIFD

-2548 SSNPIIRLTAID
+2548 SSNPIIRLAAID

-2568 EGNNFKAGNIART
+2568 EGNNFKVGNIARA

-2604 FDNYRFVEANTN
+2604 FDNYRFITPTANV
-2616 ISEELII
+2616 SEKLII

-2635 KFIDID
+2635 RFIDID

-2646 NVNHAQNI
+2646 NVNHAQDI
-2654 KLNDD
+2654 ELNND

-2667 DTANIKDFNKLGLL
+2667 DTANTKDFNKLGLL

-2694 GNTAKLYYGINHIEN
+2694 GNTAKLYYGINHIED

-2728 DSSVARNNVYKSL
+2728 DSSIARNNVYKSL
-2741 FDVVYGYRSEK
+2741 FDIVYGYRSEK

-2760 KDKFIGVTEITID
+2760 KDKFVGATEITID

-2781 LAIINNNFFDK
+2781 LAIANNNFFDK
-2792 PQLILRNTRFT
+2792 PQLILRNTGFT
-2803 EDKLIINN
+2803 GDKLIINN

-2825 EVANNFRGSIN
+2825 EVANRLRGNTSN
-2836 KVHQDYIDFLNK
+2836 LYQDYIDFLDE

-2951 IDENGNE
+2951 IDEDGNE

-2995 FSNINV
+2995 FRDINI

-3026 IVLQAKRSYWREF
+3026 IVLQAKRSYWGEF

-3048 IKSGLQEALT
+3048 IKSGLQDALT

-3104 QFTKMLSDLK
+3104 QFAKMLSDLK

-3155 INAVDETKDKFSIKA
+3155 IKAVDETKDKFSVKA

-3232 KRLMKEQSDVLS
+3232 KRLMKEQSDILS
-3244 NMIGNTPTE
+3244 NIIGNTPTE

-3291 QAFID
+3291 YAFID
-3296 RNRYLKELFFN
+3296 RNRYLKELFFD

-3330 ARDHEGRLLVP
+3330 ARDHEGRLLIP

-3364 KPDANF
+3364 KPDADF

-3375 ACLTALSDPT
+3375 ACLTVFSDPT
-3385 VDKTSALNIAI
+3385 ISKTSALNIAI

-3444 SQDDNVVIY
+3444 SQDDDVVIY
-3453 KYDFYD
+3453 EYEFYD
-3459 SLRNDKVKSEDEIE
+3459 NLRNDKVKSEDEIE

-3497 DKLTIDDLNKL
+3497 DKLTMDDLNKL

-3526 EFIAEECVVTYNN
+3526 EFIAEECVITYNN

-3559 WKKVFETVNDE
+3559 WKKVFETVDDE

-3583 KPKDENKWID
+3583 KPKDESKWVN

-3686 INEKYDK
+3686 VNEKYDK

-3710 GTRKEVNYDNSNYKA
+3710 GTRKEVSYDNSNYKA

-3793 QDLENIN
+3793 QDLENIT

-3821 KYVEVPHFPKPGEN
+3821 KYVEVPHFPKPGES

-3851 KIREENEKIHN
+3851 KIKEENEKIHN

-3885 IRLIKGKLYAADD
+3885 IRLIKSKLYAADD

-3981 GGIANVLTGQTNI
+3981 GGIANILTGQTNL

-4009 MIGQNLYVGGAISYM
+4009 IVGQNLYVGGAISYM

-4033 TLQDGVIKLANVV
+4033 TLQDGIIKLANVV

-4096 KEADGNAKI
+4096 KDADGNVKI

-4127 ERAAYDKFFN
+4127 ERDAYDKFFN
-4137 DILTDENRRANYNM
+4137 DILADENRRANYNM
-4151 FNNNVITDFIRTHL
+4151 FNDNVITDFIRTHL

-4321 AISFITHIRLNY
+4321 AISFITHIKLNY
-4333 NLLSES
+4333 NLLSEN

-4355 AAVVGAIALTAIA
+4355 AAVVTAIALTAIA

-4412 PVAIWSSCNDLLKT
+4412 PVAIWSSGNDLLKT

-4449 GKNKLKVIIGRNI
+4449 GENKLKVIIGRNI

>member
-66 VYNAKIKNLQSL
+66 VYNAKTKNLQSL

-97 EALDFIASNISKVY
+97 ETLDFIASNISKVY

-236 TEDVDTVDDMS
+236 TEDVDAVDDMS

-268 KYKLNSIPKL
+268 KYKLNNIPKL

-332 ADIAKRKSNLKGFI
+332 ADIAKRKSNLKGLI

-363 MVFDKPVIPKVETY
+363 MVFDKPVIPKIETY

-512 IAPYTNVKVNLNSRN
+512 IAPYANVKVNLNSRN

-551 EEGIETYA
+551 EEAIETYA

-663 FMSIPSDT
+663 FMSIPSDA

-694 YNRFRQEATNKVN
+694 YNKFRQEATNKVN
-707 ALNVIDLK
+707 TLNVIDLK

-743 INIPVNVNNYYKVGN
+743 INIPVDVNKYYKVGN

-773 AIAGQLKE
+773 AITGQLKE

-788 TNAVVKG
+788 TNAIVKG
-795 LISDGRVTKTQVNNS
+795 LISDGQVTKTQVNNS

-887 LNYEKNRNGKV
+887 LNYEKDRNSKV

-920 KFADVSFY
+920 KFADVSLY

-938 DVLYGDREKRVKVE
+938 DVLYGDREKRVRVE

-962 QTIVDNAINETIKTY
+962 QSIVDNAINETIKTY

-1042 IQAGGSPFGVIDF
+1042 IQAGGSPFGVVDF

-1079 AVMDYTTKEP
+1079 AVIDYTTKEP

-1114 RLEKQ
+1114 GLEKQ

-1244 VGIDQLNT
+1244 IGIDQLNT

-1281 ARNVIE
+1281 ARDTIE

-1323 PNDEYHNNLV
+1323 PNDEHHNNLV
-1333 NKFFNNYTTNIKQS
+1333 NKFFNNYTANIKQS

-1366 LKNGAI
+1366 LKDGAI

-1396 LMEFIDTA
+1396 LMEFLDTA

-1411 PLFMNN
+1411 PLIMNN
-1417 IGTKL
+1417 VSTKL

-1460 DSEYLANKSNN
+1460 DSEYLANHEAGHN
-1471 LENYDMPKIS
+1471 
-1481 FMPKR
+1481 
-1486 NFIIGK
+1486 
-1492 IIDNP
+1492 
-1497 IDAANIC
+1497 
-1504 DNTQIKTLNAIIN
+1504 
-1517 KFGKPN
+1517 
-1523 RKGGFYVK
+1523 
-1531 PVTIWAKSPI
+1531 
-1541 NDSQIHHSTVAVRI
+1541 H
-1555 NGEIYLYDMP
+1555 
-1565 QSEYIKYNKEN
+1565 
-1576 SGTIIKEY
+1576 
-1584 TPRLIK
+1584 
-1590 YTKENLINLYNT
+1590 
-1602 SEENIN
+1602 
-1608 LQDEVLNDDDLINIP
+1608 
-1623 IKNIKDKIS
+1623 
-1632 INNKLEYRKEGE
+1632 KLEYRKQGE

-1656 LRRWSDTLYKTVKQE
+1656 LRRWSDALYRTIKQE

-1685 PEDSRTMIGYRI
+1685 PEDLRTMIGYRI

-1747 VMLNKD
+1747 ITLNKN
-1753 GKVVEPTE
+1753 GKVIEPTE

-1777 NIGIAARKALG
+1777 NVGMAARKALG
-1788 KYNGQIDSTIKFIK
+1788 KYNGQIENSIKFIK
-1802 DKEKEEKDKRNE
+1802 DKEKEDRKKLNEDYQAKILKSLDNQFKDKYNIYQLAKETKDKE
-1814 LFKSELDD
+1814 LHK
-1822 VLNDFYD
+1822 
-1829 IKSAIYVSA
+1829 IIQA
-1838 KDTQNEE
+1838 
-1845 KFKLLE
+1845 
-1851 YIGKKTKEEK
+1851 IGKKEDGISSKEYIDSAIERLYNLKESGEIQNQTKILDNVYDTYIATQELFDSQEDDNVALSETNRNKIKDVIEENTKEQLNEAEK
-1861 AIDYINKLIGKLET
+1861 
-1875 AKINDEFQSTN
+1875 
-1886 KLLDILLDYA
+1886 
-1896 KDVQQLLDD
+1896 
-1905 KTDLEVEE
+1905 
-1913 YQGKNERIRQA
+1913 
-1924 IEDGRKKIFDESE
+1924 
-1937 RFANENGLPNY
+1937 FANDNNLPNY

-1986 MGISQFSNLAD
+1986 MGISQFSNLAE
-1997 ANSWMADIAKI
+1997 ANSWMKKIANI
-2008 SNKHVINDKSYGN
+2008 SNKHVIDDKSYGN

-2071 ETIGKQKIGEKDRF
+2071 ETIDKQKIGEKNRF
-2085 GKIENNVINFTNQG
+2085 GKVENNVINFTNQG

-2111 LTPYS
+2111 ITPYS
-2116 SQTTAHILDVMKEG
+2116 SQTTAQILDVMKEG

-2135 NTYTFNVFKVMINA
+2135 NTYTFNAFKVMINA

-2182 YINPLTKALDDAAT
+2182 YINPLIKALDDAAT
-2196 ALGITTEGKNINDLA
+2196 ALGITTDGKNMSDLA

-2219 EKEYITNVY
+2219 EKGYITNVY

-2241 VKRFSNE
+2241 AKRFSNE

-2272 NIVNNT
+2272 SIVNNT

-2302 IDDILTNDDKLYAEN
+2302 IDDILTNDNKLYAEN
-2317 KKGEI
+2317 KKGEM

-2333 SKGID
+2333 SKGV
-2338 NFAKADIKNSSYP
+2338 NAFAKSDIKNSSYP

-2377 NFVELIYDVA
+2377 NFVELIYDIA

-2415 NNPAIIYPISLDDD
+2415 NNPAIIYPIALDDD
-2429 GGVLIKQSSTGKL
+2429 GSVLIKQSSTGKL

-2447 NEMFRIAGVGNE
+2447 NEMSRIAGIGSE

-2477 EILAFAKLSP
+2477 EVLAFAKLSP

-2494 KENFNNVGIFD
+2494 KENFDNIGIFD

-2548 SSNPIIRLTAID
+2548 SSNPIIRLAAID

-2568 EGNNFKAGNIART
+2568 EGNNFKVGNIARA

-2604 FDNYRFVEANTN
+2604 FDNYRFITPTANV
-2616 ISEELII
+2616 SEKLII

-2635 KFIDID
+2635 RFIDID

-2646 NVNHAQNI
+2646 NVNHAQDI
-2654 KLNDD
+2654 ELNND

-2667 DTANIKDFNKLGLL
+2667 DTANTKDFNKLGLL

-2694 GNTAKLYYGINHIEN
+2694 GNTTKLYYGINHIED

-2728 DSSVARNNVYKSL
+2728 DSSIVRNNVYKSL
-2741 FDVVYGYRSEK
+2741 FDIVYGYRSEK

-2760 KDKFIGVTEITID
+2760 KDKFVGATEITID

-2781 LAIINNNFFDK
+2781 LAIANNNFFDK
-2792 PQLILRNTRFT
+2792 PQLILRNTGFT
-2803 EDKLIINN
+2803 GDKLIINN

-2825 EVANNFRGSIN
+2825 EVANRLRGNTSN
-2836 KVHQDYIDFLNK
+2836 LYQDYIDFLDE

-2861 PVVEYGKRYSSIGER
+2861 PVVKYGKRYSSIGER

-2923 NLPVASSTVAKFV
+2923 NLPVASSIVAKFV

-2951 IDENGNE
+2951 IDEDGNE

-2967 ERVLKDN
+2967 EKVLKDN

-2995 FSNINV
+2995 FRDINI

-3026 IVLQAKRSYWREF
+3026 IVLQAKRSYWKEF

-3048 IKSGLQEALT
+3048 IKSGLQDALT

-3104 QFTKMLSDLK
+3104 QFAKMLSDLK

-3155 INAVDETKDKFSIKA
+3155 IKAVDETKDKFSVKA

-3189 IPVKDIDIDGN
+3189 IPVKDIDVNGN

-3232 KRLMKEQSDVLS
+3232 KRLMKEQSDILS
-3244 NMIGNTPTE
+3244 NIIGNTPTE

-3291 QAFID
+3291 YAFID
-3296 RNRYLKELFFN
+3296 RNRYLKELFFD

-3330 ARDHEGRLLVP
+3330 ARDHEGRLLIP

-3364 KPDANF
+3364 KPDADF

-3375 ACLTALSDPT
+3375 ACLTAFNDPT
-3385 VDKTSALNIAI
+3385 ISKTSALNIAI

-3426 RNFHFSK
+3426 RNFYFSK

-3444 SQDDNVVIY
+3444 SQDDDVVIY
-3453 KYDFYD
+3453 EYEFYD
-3459 SLRNDKVKSEDEIE
+3459 NLRNDKVKSEDEIE

-3497 DKLTIDDLNKL
+3497 DKLTMDDLNKL

-3526 EFIAEECVVTYNN
+3526 EFIAEECVITYNN
-3539 AAYEADRARA
+3539 SAYEADRARA

-3559 WKKVFETVNDE
+3559 WKKVFETVDDE

-3583 KPKDENKWID
+3583 KPKDESKWVN

-3686 INEKYDK
+3686 VNEKYDK

-3710 GTRKEVNYDNSNYKA
+3710 GTRKEVSYDNSNYKA

-3770 KDIFKEAM
+3770 KDIVKEAM

-3793 QDLENIN
+3793 QDLENIT

-3821 KYVEVPHFPKPGEN
+3821 KYVEVPHFPKPGES

-3927 YKTESNRNTSA
+3927 YKTESNRNTSV

-3948 RDTYKNNTNPQ
+3948 RDTYKNNTNSQ

-3981 GGIANVLTGQTNI
+3981 GGIANILTGQTNL

-4009 MIGQNLYVGGAISYM
+4009 IVGQNLYVGGAISYM

-4033 TLQDGVIKLANVV
+4033 TLQDGIIKLANVV

-4096 KEADGNAKI
+4096 KDADGNVKI

-4127 ERAAYDKFFN
+4127 ERDAYDKFFN
-4137 DILTDENRRANYNM
+4137 DILADENRRANYNM
-4151 FNNNVITDFIRTHL
+4151 FNDNVITDFIRTHL

-4321 AISFITHIRLNY
+4321 AISFITHIKLNY
-4333 NLLSES
+4333 NLLSEN

-4355 AAVVGAIALTAIA
+4355 AAVVTAIALTAIT

-4449 GKNKLKVIIGRNI
+4449 GENKLKVIIGRNI